1 MKKHTPANAVRFRR
15 KPLISALEPRILLDG
30 AAVATAV
37 EMTTD
42 VAFQEAATHTA
53 SAEQSMHF
61 AAPAPTASEP
71 GNRREVAFVDT
82 SVDNYQDLV
91 DGLDDGVEVILI
103 DSSENG
109 LEQMVAALQGQS
121 GIDAIHL
128 FSHGDVGELKLG
140 TLTLNGENL
149 DANAQLLAALG
160 ETLTESGDL
169 MLYGCY
175 VGSDSEGQGFLDAVA
190 QLTSADVAAFEDLT
204 GAQALGGDWEL
215 EVTSGSVETTALVAA
230 GYDGT
235 LAPLVISNL
244 DDLQYSEG
252 DGAVRIDGDVTIGGG
267 TDYTGGYIDFEIGGA
282 TSSESLG
289 FISDST
295 PSTVNGEVSIVGS
308 TVYRGNGSVA
318 IVIGSVDLVKNGEN
332 GQPLRINFSNAFEN
346 GDFQDGT
353 NGSTV
358 ISGWTSVMQRLRMGV
373 DQIAGQLTPVDPT
386 YPASNGSVGDNTT
399 GGNFVQS
406 AKLSNYAGS
415 DASDLA
421 IELDTGA
428 ASFNQSYGVI
438 RGPAVYSDGA
448 VALQA
453 GDKVSF
459 DWKALSGGDAYDAF
473 GYIIDVN
480 TGETITIL
488 DRTGT
493 SSNQETNWA
502 REEITIGAGQEGV
515 YRFVFVAGSYDFT
528 GGNYVGGKLM
538 IDDVKVT
545 QANPPGPV
553 GDSVLT
559 SLAQRITYEN
569 TAVDYNTLTRTV
581 TVSVMDKAGN
591 TGSDTSQVTIAERNN
606 APSFS
611 GNATLGAVNED
622 TTAPAGSSIGTLFGS
637 LFSDVDA
644 SFDPKD
650 SLAGI
655 IITGDASDSSQGE
668 WQYSTDGTNWLAVG
682 TVSADA
688 GLLLSSTASLRF
700 VPAADYNGAPGSL
713 SVHAVDSSDPGIT
726 FTSGATRQAFDT
738 TAVGSTGGTAAVSA
752 VAVSLGTSITAVNDI
767 PVIDNST
774 GTVTGASEDTA
785 RTITYAELQALA
797 NASDKEDASVSFR
810 IESILS
816 GTLRRDSGG
825 VLSDVVAGTT
835 LLAPGESLIW
845 LPDSNAN
852 GVLSA
857 FTVKAVD
864 SQNGV
869 SAASLQVNVQV
880 AAVNDPVSITG
891 KSSVTLNEDSSILI
905 NGFALTD
912 VEGDNVTV
920 RISSNH
926 GNLTLDNPGSVSV
939 SQSGGHTLVFSGA
952 IGDVQAALN
961 SLRYAGD
968 ADYFGSDQ
976 LTIEASDDSGS
987 SWQPYRVDEQ
997 GLFYNPA
1004 NGHYYEYVSAPGMT
1018 WADAKAAAESR
1029 ELFGLKGYLATV
1041 TSAEE
1046 NAFITPKLG
1055 GDGWMGASDAA
1066 IEGQWRWVTG
1076 PEAGT
1081 LFWTGTGSGSSVD
1094 GNYENWGDGEP
1105 NNAGEEDYAHFISSN
1120 GKWNDYAFNNGAIS
1134 GYIVEYGGA
1143 GFGNLEAASLDI
1155 TINAVNDTPV
1165 ITGVDTDGA
1174 INDSGTLT
1182 DTGSIT
1188 FADADPSDRPAA
1200 TETTK
1205 SVTAKR
1211 ADGTTNLP
1219 LTTEQL
1225 AAIENAFSISA
1236 AAGNDNNGT
1245 VNWVY
1250 DIKASDL
1257 EFLAEGEVVTAVFTI
1272 TVDDDNGGT
1281 ATQDVT
1287 VTLTGSND
1295 VPEISVVDVTGE
1307 ITDGSSDLTDSG
1319 SISFTDVDLTDR
1331 PTASEVTKSVTAKKA
1346 DGTALLLTT
1355 EQLAA
1360 IENAFSISPA
1370 EGNDNDGTINWTYD
1384 IDAGDLEFLAEGE
1397 VVTAVFTITVDDG
1410 QGGTAT
1416 QDVTVTLTG
1425 SNDVPE
1431 ISVGDV
1437 AGEITDG
1444 SSDLTDS
1451 GSISFSDVDLTD
1463 RPTASEVIKSVT
1475 AKKADGTTNL
1485 PLTTE
1490 QLAAIEN
1497 AFSISAAAGN
1507 DNNGTVNWVY
1517 DIKASDLEFLAEGE
1531 VVTAVFTITVDDDNG
1546 GTATQDVTVT
1556 LTGSNDVPEISVVDV
1571 TGEITDGSSD
1581 LTDSGSIS
1589 FTDVD
1594 LTDRPTASEV
1604 TKSVTAKKADG
1615 TALLLTTEQLAAI
1628 ENAFSISPA
1637 EGNDND
1643 GTINWTY
1650 DIDAGD
1656 LEFLAEGEVVTAVF
1670 TITVDDGQGGTATQ
1684 DVTVTLTGSNDV
1696 PEISVGD
1703 VAGEITDGS
1712 SDLTDSGSI
1721 SFSDVDLTDRP
1732 TASEVIKSVTAK
1744 KADGTTNLPLT
1755 TEQLAA
1761 IENAFSISAAA
1772 GNDNNGTVNWVYD
1785 IKASDLEFLAEGEV
1799 VTAVFTITVDD
1810 DNGGTATQD
1819 VTVTLTGSND
1829 VPEISVVD
1837 VTGEITDGSSDL
1849 TDSGSISFTDVDL
1862 TDRPTASEVTKSVTA
1877 KKADGTAL
1885 LLTTEQLAAI
1895 ENAFSISP
1903 AEGNDNDGTINWTY
1917 DIDAGDLEFL
1927 AEGEVVTAV
1936 FTITVDDGQGGTAT
1950 QDVTVTLTGSND
1962 VPEISVGDVAGEIT
1976 DGSSDLTDSGSIS
1989 FSDVDLTDRPTASEV
2004 IKSVTAKKADGT
2016 TNLPLTTEQ
2025 LAAIE
2030 NAFSIS
2036 AAAGN
2041 DNNGTVNWVYDIKA
2055 SDLEFLA
2062 EGEVVTAVFTITV
2075 DDDNGG
2081 TATQD
2086 VTVTLTGSNDV
2097 PEISVVDVTG
2107 EITDGSS
2114 DLTDSG
2120 SISFTDVDLTDRP
2133 TASEVT
2139 KSVTAKK
2146 ADGTALLLTTEQL
2159 AAIENAFSIS
2169 PAEGNDNDGTINWT
2183 YDIDAGDLEFL
2194 AEGEVVTAVFTIT
2207 VDDGQGG
2214 TATQDVT
2221 VTLTGSNDVP
2231 EISVGDV
2238 AGEITDGSSDL
2249 TDSGSISFSD
2259 VDLTDRPTASEVIKS
2274 VTAKK
2279 ADGTTNLPLTTE
2291 QLAAIENAFSIS
2303 AAAGNDNNGT
2313 VNWVYDIKA
2322 SDLEFLAEGEVV
2334 TAVFT
2339 ITVDDDNGGTAT
2351 QDVTV
2356 TLTGS
2361 NDVPEISVVDV
2372 TGEIT
2377 DGSSD
2382 LTDSGSIS
2390 FTDVDLTD
2398 RPTASEVT
2406 KSVTAKKADGTAL
2419 LLTTEQLAAIENAF
2433 SISPAEGNDNDGT
2446 INWTYDI
2453 DAGDLEFLAE
2463 GEVVTAVF
2471 TITVDDGQGGTATQ
2485 DVTVTLTGSNDVPEI
2500 SVGDVAGEIT
2510 DGSSDLTDSGS
2521 ISFSDVDLTDRPTAS
2536 EVIKSV
2542 TAKKADGTT
2551 NLPLT
2556 TEQLAAIENAF
2567 SISAAAGNDNNGT
2580 VNWVYDIKASDLEF
2594 LAEGE
2599 VVTAVF
2605 TITVDDDNGGTA
2617 TQDVT
2622 VTLTGS
2628 NDVPEIS
2635 VVDVTGEITDGSS
2648 DLTDSG
2654 SISFTDV
2661 DLTDRPTASEVTKS
2675 VTAKKADGTALLLT
2689 TEQLAAIENAFSISP
2704 AEGNDNDGTINWT
2717 YDIDAGDLEFLAEG
2731 EVVTAVFTI
2740 TVDDG
2745 QGGTAT
2751 QDVTVTLTGSNDV
2764 PEISVGDVAGE
2775 ITDGSSDL
2783 TDSGSI
2789 SFSDVDLTD
2798 RPTASEVIKSV
2809 TAKKADG
2816 TTNLP
2821 LTTEQLAAI
2830 ENAFSISAAAGNDN
2844 NGTVNWVYDIK
2855 ASDLE
2860 FLAEGEVVTAVFTI
2874 TVDDD
2879 NGGTATQDVT
2889 VTLTG
2894 SNDVPEISV
2903 VDVTGEIT
2911 DGSSDL
2917 TDSGSISFTDVDLTD
2932 RPTASEVTKSVTAK
2946 KADGTALLLT
2956 TEQLAAIENAF
2967 SISPAE
2973 GNDNDGTI
2981 NWTYDIDAGDLEF
2994 LAEGEVVTAVFTI
3007 TVDDGQGGTATQDVT
3022 VTLTGSNDVPEIS
3035 VGDVAGEITD
3045 GSSDLTDSGSI
3056 SFSDVD
3062 LTDRPTA
3069 SEVIKSVTAKK
3080 ADGTTNLPLTTE
3092 QLAAIENAFSISAAA
3107 GNDNN
3112 GTVNWVYD
3120 IKASDLE
3127 FLAEGEVVTAV
3138 FTITVDDD
3146 NGGTATQDV
3155 TVTLTGSNDVPEI
3168 SVVDVTGEI
3177 TDGSSDLTDSGS
3189 ISFTDVDLTDRPT
3202 ASEVTKSVTA
3212 KKADGTALLLTTEQL
3227 AAIENAFSISPAEGN
3242 DNDGTI
3248 NWTYDIDAGDLE
3260 FLAEGEVV
3268 TAVFTI
3274 TVDDGQGGT
3283 ATQDVTVTLTGSND
3297 VPEIS
3302 VGDVAGEITDGSSDL
3317 TDSGSI
3323 SFSDVDLTDRPTA
3336 SEVIKSVT
3344 AKKADGTTNLPL
3356 TTEQLAAIENA
3367 FSISAAAGNDNNGT
3381 VNWVYDIKA
3390 SDLEFLAEG
3399 EVVTAVFTITVDD
3412 DNGGTATQDV
3422 TVTLTGSNDVPEISV
3437 VDVTGEIT
3445 DGSSDLTDS
3454 GSISFTDVDLTDR
3467 PTASEVT
3474 KSVTAKKADGTALL
3488 LTTEQLAAIENAF
3501 SISPAEGND
3510 NDGTINWTYDIDAGD
3525 LEFLAEGEVVT
3536 AVFTITVDD
3545 GQGGTATQ
3553 DVTVTLTGSNDVPE
3567 ISVGDVAGEITDGS
3581 SDLTDSG
3588 SISFSDVDLTDRPTA
3603 SEVIKSVTA
3612 KKADGTTNLPLTTEQ
3627 LAAIENAFS
3636 ISAAAGNDNNGTV
3649 NWVYDIKASD
3659 LEFLAE
3665 GEVVTAVF
3673 TITVDDDNGGTA
3685 TQDVTVTLTGSN
3697 DVPEISVVDVTGEI
3711 TDGSSDLTDSG
3722 SISFTDVDLTDRPTA
3737 SEVTKSVTAKKA
3749 DGTALLLT
3757 TEQLAAIENAF
3768 SISPAEGNDNDGTIN
3783 WTYDI
3788 DAGDLEFLA
3797 EGEVVTAVFT
3807 ITVDDGQGGTATQD
3821 VTVTLTGSNDV
3832 PEISVGD
3839 VAGEITDGSSDLTD
3853 SGSISFSDVDLTDRP
3868 TASEVIKSV
3877 TAKKA
3882 DGTTNLPLTTE
3893 QLAVI
3898 EEAFSIS
3905 AADGNFNDGTVDWT
3919 YDIDA
3924 GDLEFLAEGE
3934 VVTAVFTI
3942 TVDDGQGGTATQDV
3956 TVTLTGSNDAPQ
3968 VTVDAPED
3976 FTEAGDAAAQ
3986 DLVQSGEV
3994 HFADV
3999 DLTDTINVSFESNDD
4014 ITWSRADDS
4023 VVGTLPAGLAQA
4035 LVDAFST
4042 GATGLDN
4049 EGSIGWTY
4057 DVRGLDLDFLN
4068 AGDEINFSYTVT
4080 VEDSQGATDQAVVN
4094 FRILGTNDAPEVT
4107 ARELSREETTVQLGD
4122 RYALEVD
4129 SLFSDKDSTL
4139 SREDLDFSIS
4149 GLPRG
4154 LVYNPETGSISG
4166 SPREP
4171 GVFEVQVTAIDAEGA
4186 TVSRVFELTVTAV
4199 PNEAPANPGP
4209 GSTPPAAPDSD
4220 FQPVEL
4226 PQSGMP
4232 DGLVSESGDTRDP
4245 LDSSGFMPSSGLGF
4259 ESVVEDAIGEGSEP
4273 SDDLQG
4279 ADNGSEDRSEQVIL
4293 SEPGAIAVQVRNS
4306 DGSTTVRASVDVNV
4320 NEAGQVEFTQVQQDA
4335 FDVVSLVVTSI
4346 QSNSEGQVVIA
4357 IQDTSTNG
4365 GSQRY
4370 GGTLSSGEQLPGWIQ
4385 LDPTT
4390 GSVTISNPP
4399 AGQKEVSIRVQA
4411 IGSDG
4416 QIRVLEL
4423 KLDLEE
4429 LFKRAA
4435 GADAE
4440 TAEPADVE
4448 STGFIPLNDQ
4458 LAAEIAARDHYGSRL
4473 VSMLQSV

>member
-190 QLTSADVAAFEDLT
+190 QLTSADVAASEDLT

-230 GYDGT
+230 GYDGA

-252 DGAVRIDGDVTIGGG
+252 DGAVLIDGDVTIGGG

-318 IVIGSVDLVKNGEN
+318 IVIGSVDPIKNGEN

-622 TTAPAGSSIGTLFGS
+622 TTAPAGSSVGTLFGS

-1143 GFGNLEAASLDI
+1143 GFGTLEAATLDI

-1165 ITGVDTDGA
+1165 VTGVDTDGA
-1174 INDSGTLT
+1174 INDSGPLS

-1188 FADADPSDRPAA
+1188 FTDADPSDLPTAA
-1200 TETTK
+1200 ETTK

-1219 LTTEQL
+1219 LTIEQL
-1225 AAIENAFSISA
+1225 AAIENAFSISP
-1236 AAGNDNNGT
+1236 AAGNDNDGT
-1245 VNWVY
+1245 INWTY
-1250 DIKASDL
+1250 DIDAGDL

-1272 TVDDDNGGT
+1272 TVDDGNGGT

-1287 VTLTGSND
+1287 VILIGSND
-1295 VPEISVVDVTGE
+1295 VPEISAGDVTGE
-1307 ITDGSSDLTDSG
+1307 ITDGTDLTDSG

-1331 PTASEVTKSVTAKKA
+1331 PTASEVTKSVNAKKA

-1360 IENAFSISPA
+1360 IENAFSISA
-1370 EGNDNDGTINWTYD
+1370 AAGNDNNGTINWTYD

-1431 ISVGDV
+1431 ISV
-1437 AGEITDG
+1437 
-1444 SSDLTDS
+1444 
-1451 GSISFSDVDLTD
+1451 
-1463 RPTASEVIKSVT
+1463 
-1475 AKKADGTTNL
+1475 
-1485 PLTTE
+1485 
-1490 QLAAIEN
+1490 
-1497 AFSISAAAGN
+1497 
-1507 DNNGTVNWVY
+1507 
-1517 DIKASDLEFLAEGE
+1517 
-1531 VVTAVFTITVDDDNG
+1531 
-1546 GTATQDVTVT
+1546 
-1556 LTGSNDVPEISVVDV
+1556 VDV
-1571 TGEITDGSSD
+1571 TGEITDGSD
-1581 LTDSGSIS
+1581 LADSGSIT

-1594 LTDRPTASEV
+1594 LTDRPAATEV

-1615 TALLLTTEQLAAI
+1615 T
-1628 ENAFSISPA
+1628 
-1637 EGNDND
+1637 D
-1643 GTINWTY
+1643 
-1650 DIDAGD
+1650 
-1656 LEFLAEGEVVTAVF
+1656 
-1670 TITVDDGQGGTATQ
+1670 
-1684 DVTVTLTGSNDV
+1684 
-1696 PEISVGD
+1696 
-1703 VAGEITDGS
+1703 
-1712 SDLTDSGSI
+1712 
-1721 SFSDVDLTDRP
+1721 
-1732 TASEVIKSVTAK
+1732 
-1744 KADGTTNLPLT
+1744 
-1755 TEQLAA
+1755 
-1761 IENAFSISAAA
+1761 
-1772 GNDNNGTVNWVYD
+1772 
-1785 IKASDLEFLAEGEV
+1785 
-1799 VTAVFTITVDD
+1799 
-1810 DNGGTATQD
+1810 
-1819 VTVTLTGSND
+1819 
-1829 VPEISVVD
+1829 
-1837 VTGEITDGSSDL
+1837 
-1849 TDSGSISFTDVDL
+1849 
-1862 TDRPTASEVTKSVTA
+1862 
-1877 KKADGTAL
+1877 
-1885 LLTTEQLAAI
+1885 
-1895 ENAFSISP
+1895 
-1903 AEGNDNDGTINWTY
+1903 
-1917 DIDAGDLEFL
+1917 
-1927 AEGEVVTAV
+1927 
-1936 FTITVDDGQGGTAT
+1936 
-1950 QDVTVTLTGSND
+1950 
-1962 VPEISVGDVAGEIT
+1962 
-1976 DGSSDLTDSGSIS
+1976 
-1989 FSDVDLTDRPTASEV
+1989 
-2004 IKSVTAKKADGT
+2004 
-2016 TNLPLTTEQ
+2016 
-2025 LAAIE
+2025 
-2030 NAFSIS
+2030 
-2036 AAAGN
+2036 
-2041 DNNGTVNWVYDIKA
+2041 
-2055 SDLEFLA
+2055 
-2062 EGEVVTAVFTITV
+2062 
-2075 DDDNGG
+2075 
-2081 TATQD
+2081 
-2086 VTVTLTGSNDV
+2086 
-2097 PEISVVDVTG
+2097 
-2107 EITDGSS
+2107 
-2114 DLTDSG
+2114 
-2120 SISFTDVDLTDRP
+2120 
-2133 TASEVT
+2133 
-2139 KSVTAKK
+2139 
-2146 ADGTALLLTTEQL
+2146 
-2159 AAIENAFSIS
+2159 
-2169 PAEGNDNDGTINWT
+2169 
-2183 YDIDAGDLEFL
+2183 
-2194 AEGEVVTAVFTIT
+2194 
-2207 VDDGQGG
+2207 
-2214 TATQDVT
+2214 
-2221 VTLTGSNDVP
+2221 
-2231 EISVGDV
+2231 
-2238 AGEITDGSSDL
+2238 
-2249 TDSGSISFSD
+2249 
-2259 VDLTDRPTASEVIKS
+2259 
-2274 VTAKK
+2274 
-2279 ADGTTNLPLTTE
+2279 
-2291 QLAAIENAFSIS
+2291 
-2303 AAAGNDNNGT
+2303 
-2313 VNWVYDIKA
+2313 
-2322 SDLEFLAEGEVV
+2322 
-2334 TAVFT
+2334 
-2339 ITVDDDNGGTAT
+2339 
-2351 QDVTV
+2351 
-2356 TLTGS
+2356 
-2361 NDVPEISVVDV
+2361 
-2372 TGEIT
+2372 
-2377 DGSSD
+2377 
-2382 LTDSGSIS
+2382 
-2390 FTDVDLTD
+2390 
-2398 RPTASEVT
+2398 
-2406 KSVTAKKADGTAL
+2406 
-2419 LLTTEQLAAIENAF
+2419 
-2433 SISPAEGNDNDGT
+2433 
-2446 INWTYDI
+2446 
-2453 DAGDLEFLAE
+2453 
-2463 GEVVTAVF
+2463 
-2471 TITVDDGQGGTATQ
+2471 
-2485 DVTVTLTGSNDVPEI
+2485 
-2500 SVGDVAGEIT
+2500 
-2510 DGSSDLTDSGS
+2510 
-2521 ISFSDVDLTDRPTAS
+2521 
-2536 EVIKSV
+2536 
-2542 TAKKADGTT
+2542 
-2551 NLPLT
+2551 
-2556 TEQLAAIENAF
+2556 
-2567 SISAAAGNDNNGT
+2567 
-2580 VNWVYDIKASDLEF
+2580 
-2594 LAEGE
+2594 
-2599 VVTAVF
+2599 
-2605 TITVDDDNGGTA
+2605 
-2617 TQDVT
+2617 
-2622 VTLTGS
+2622 
-2628 NDVPEIS
+2628 
-2635 VVDVTGEITDGSS
+2635 
-2648 DLTDSG
+2648 
-2654 SISFTDV
+2654 
-2661 DLTDRPTASEVTKS
+2661 
-2675 VTAKKADGTALLLT
+2675 
-2689 TEQLAAIENAFSISP
+2689 
-2704 AEGNDNDGTINWT
+2704 
-2717 YDIDAGDLEFLAEG
+2717 
-2731 EVVTAVFTI
+2731 
-2740 TVDDG
+2740 
-2745 QGGTAT
+2745 
-2751 QDVTVTLTGSNDV
+2751 
-2764 PEISVGDVAGE
+2764 
-2775 ITDGSSDL
+2775 
-2783 TDSGSI
+2783 
-2789 SFSDVDLTD
+2789 
-2798 RPTASEVIKSV
+2798 
-2809 TAKKADG
+2809 
-2816 TTNLP
+2816 
-2821 LTTEQLAAI
+2821 
-2830 ENAFSISAAAGNDN
+2830 
-2844 NGTVNWVYDIK
+2844 
-2855 ASDLE
+2855 
-2860 FLAEGEVVTAVFTI
+2860 
-2874 TVDDD
+2874 
-2879 NGGTATQDVT
+2879 
-2889 VTLTG
+2889 
-2894 SNDVPEISV
+2894 
-2903 VDVTGEIT
+2903 
-2911 DGSSDL
+2911 
-2917 TDSGSISFTDVDLTD
+2917 
-2932 RPTASEVTKSVTAK
+2932 
-2946 KADGTALLLT
+2946 
-2956 TEQLAAIENAF
+2956 
-2967 SISPAE
+2967 
-2973 GNDNDGTI
+2973 
-2981 NWTYDIDAGDLEF
+2981 
-2994 LAEGEVVTAVFTI
+2994 
-3007 TVDDGQGGTATQDVT
+3007 
-3022 VTLTGSNDVPEIS
+3022 
-3035 VGDVAGEITD
+3035 
-3045 GSSDLTDSGSI
+3045 
-3056 SFSDVD
+3056 
-3062 LTDRPTA
+3062 
-3069 SEVIKSVTAKK
+3069 
-3080 ADGTTNLPLTTE
+3080 
-3092 QLAAIENAFSISAAA
+3092 
-3107 GNDNN
+3107 
-3112 GTVNWVYD
+3112 
-3120 IKASDLE
+3120 
-3127 FLAEGEVVTAV
+3127 
-3138 FTITVDDD
+3138 
-3146 NGGTATQDV
+3146 
-3155 TVTLTGSNDVPEI
+3155 
-3168 SVVDVTGEI
+3168 
-3177 TDGSSDLTDSGS
+3177 
-3189 ISFTDVDLTDRPT
+3189 
-3202 ASEVTKSVTA
+3202 
-3212 KKADGTALLLTTEQL
+3212 
-3227 AAIENAFSISPAEGN
+3227 
-3242 DNDGTI
+3242 
-3248 NWTYDIDAGDLE
+3248 
-3260 FLAEGEVV
+3260 
-3268 TAVFTI
+3268 
-3274 TVDDGQGGT
+3274 
-3283 ATQDVTVTLTGSND
+3283 
-3297 VPEIS
+3297 
-3302 VGDVAGEITDGSSDL
+3302 
-3317 TDSGSI
+3317 
-3323 SFSDVDLTDRPTA
+3323 
-3336 SEVIKSVT
+3336 
-3344 AKKADGTTNLPL
+3344 
-3356 TTEQLAAIENA
+3356 
-3367 FSISAAAGNDNNGT
+3367 
-3381 VNWVYDIKA
+3381 
-3390 SDLEFLAEG
+3390 
-3399 EVVTAVFTITVDD
+3399 
-3412 DNGGTATQDV
+3412 
-3422 TVTLTGSNDVPEISV
+3422 
-3437 VDVTGEIT
+3437 
-3445 DGSSDLTDS
+3445 
-3454 GSISFTDVDLTDR
+3454 
-3467 PTASEVT
+3467 
-3474 KSVTAKKADGTALL
+3474 
-3488 LTTEQLAAIENAF
+3488 
-3501 SISPAEGND
+3501 
-3510 NDGTINWTYDIDAGD
+3510 
-3525 LEFLAEGEVVT
+3525 
-3536 AVFTITVDD
+3536 
-3545 GQGGTATQ
+3545 
-3553 DVTVTLTGSNDVPE
+3553 
-3567 ISVGDVAGEITDGS
+3567 
-3581 SDLTDSG
+3581 
-3588 SISFSDVDLTDRPTA
+3588 
-3603 SEVIKSVTA
+3603 
-3612 KKADGTTNLPLTTEQ
+3612 
-3627 LAAIENAFS
+3627 
-3636 ISAAAGNDNNGTV
+3636 
-3649 NWVYDIKASD
+3649 
-3659 LEFLAE
+3659 
-3665 GEVVTAVF
+3665 
-3673 TITVDDDNGGTA
+3673 
-3685 TQDVTVTLTGSN
+3685 
-3697 DVPEISVVDVTGEI
+3697 
-3711 TDGSSDLTDSG
+3711 
-3722 SISFTDVDLTDRPTA
+3722 
-3737 SEVTKSVTAKKA
+3737 
-3749 DGTALLLT
+3749 
-3757 TEQLAAIENAF
+3757 
-3768 SISPAEGNDNDGTIN
+3768 
-3783 WTYDI
+3783 
-3788 DAGDLEFLA
+3788 
-3797 EGEVVTAVFT
+3797 
-3807 ITVDDGQGGTATQD
+3807 
-3821 VTVTLTGSNDV
+3821 
-3832 PEISVGD
+3832 
-3839 VAGEITDGSSDLTD
+3839 
-3853 SGSISFSDVDLTDRP
+3853 
-3868 TASEVIKSV
+3868 
-3877 TAKKA
+3877 
-3882 DGTTNLPLTTE
+3882 LPLTTE

-3942 TVDDGQGGTATQDV
+3942 TVDDGNGGTATQDV

-3976 FTEAGDAAAQ
+3976 FTEADAAAAQ

-3999 DLTDTINVSFESNDD
+3999 DLTDTIDVSFESNDD
-4014 ITWSRADDS
+4014 MTWSRADNS

-4035 LVDAFST
+4035 LVDSFST
-4042 GATGLDN
+4042 GATELDN

-4220 FQPVEL
+4220 SQPVEL

>member
-190 QLTSADVAAFEDLT
+190 QLTSADVAASEDLT

-252 DGAVRIDGDVTIGGG
+252 DGAVLIDGDVTIGGG

-295 PSTVNGEVSIVGS
+295 PSTVNGEVSIVGT

-318 IVIGSVDLVKNGEN
+318 IVIGSVDPIKNGEN

-386 YPASNGSVGDNTT
+386 YPASNGSIGDNTT
-399 GGNFVQS
+399 GGNFTQS

-415 DASDLA
+415 DANDLA
-421 IELDTGA
+421 IELDTG
-428 ASFNQSYGVI
+428 QEYIDQGYGVI

-448 VALQA
+448 VVLQV

-493 SSNQETNWA
+493 ASNQETSWA
-502 REEITIGAGQEGV
+502 REEITIAAGQEGV

-528 GGNYVGGKLM
+528 GGTLVGGKLM

-611 GNATLGAVNED
+611 GNASLGAVNED
-622 TTAPAGSSIGTLFGS
+622 TTAPAGSSVGTLFGS

-752 VAVSLGTSITAVNDI
+752 AAVSLGTSITAVNDI

-810 IESILS
+810 IDSILS
-816 GTLRRDSGG
+816 GTLRRESGG

-845 LPDSNAN
+845 LPGSNAN

-976 LTIEASDDSGS
+976 LTIEASDDSGT

-1143 GFGNLEAASLDI
+1143 GFGTLEAATLDI

-1165 ITGVDTDGA
+1165 VTGVDTDGA
-1174 INDSGTLT
+1174 INDSGPLS

-1188 FADADPSDRPAA
+1188 FTDADPSDLPTAA
-1200 TETTK
+1200 ETTK

-1225 AAIENAFSISA
+1225 AAIENAFSISPA
-1236 AAGNDNNGT
+1236 A
-1245 VNWVY
+1245 
-1250 DIKASDL
+1250 
-1257 EFLAEGEVVTAVFTI
+1257 
-1272 TVDDDNGGT
+1272 
-1281 ATQDVT
+1281 
-1287 VTLTGSND
+1287 
-1295 VPEISVVDVTGE
+1295 
-1307 ITDGSSDLTDSG
+1307 
-1319 SISFTDVDLTDR
+1319 
-1331 PTASEVTKSVTAKKA
+1331 
-1346 DGTALLLTT
+1346 
-1355 EQLAA
+1355 
-1360 IENAFSISPA
+1360 
-1370 EGNDNDGTINWTYD
+1370 GNDNDGTINWTYD

-1410 QGGTAT
+1410 NGGTAT
-1416 QDVTVTLTG
+1416 QDVTVILIG

-1431 ISVGDV
+1431 ISAGDV
-1437 AGEITDG
+1437 TGEITDG
-1444 SSDLTDS
+1444 TDLTDS
-1451 GSISFSDVDLTD
+1451 GSISFTDVDLTD
-1463 RPTASEVIKSVT
+1463 RPVATEVTKSVT
-1475 AKKADGTTNL
+1475 AKRADGTTNL

-1497 AFSISAAAGN
+1497 AFSISPAA
-1507 DNNGTVNWVY
+1507 
-1517 DIKASDLEFLAEGE
+1517 
-1531 VVTAVFTITVDDDNG
+1531 
-1546 GTATQDVTVT
+1546 
-1556 LTGSNDVPEISVVDV
+1556 
-1571 TGEITDGSSD
+1571 
-1581 LTDSGSIS
+1581 
-1589 FTDVD
+1589 
-1594 LTDRPTASEV
+1594 
-1604 TKSVTAKKADG
+1604 
-1615 TALLLTTEQLAAI
+1615 
-1628 ENAFSISPA
+1628 
-1637 EGNDND
+1637 GNDND

-1670 TITVDDGQGGTATQ
+1670 TITVDDG
-1684 DVTVTLTGSNDV
+1684 
-1696 PEISVGD
+1696 
-1703 VAGEITDGS
+1703 
-1712 SDLTDSGSI
+1712 
-1721 SFSDVDLTDRP
+1721 
-1732 TASEVIKSVTAK
+1732 
-1744 KADGTTNLPLT
+1744 
-1755 TEQLAA
+1755 
-1761 IENAFSISAAA
+1761 
-1772 GNDNNGTVNWVYD
+1772 
-1785 IKASDLEFLAEGEV
+1785 
-1799 VTAVFTITVDD
+1799 
-1810 DNGGTATQD
+1810 NGGTATQD

-1829 VPEISVVD
+1829 VPEISAGD
-1837 VTGEITDGSSDL
+1837 VTGEITDGTDL
-1849 TDSGSISFTDVDL
+1849 TD
-1862 TDRPTASEVTKSVTA
+1862 
-1877 KKADGTAL
+1877 
-1885 LLTTEQLAAI
+1885 
-1895 ENAFSISP
+1895 ISP
-1903 AEGNDNDGTINWTY
+1903 AAGNDNDGTINWTY

-1936 FTITVDDGQGGTAT
+1936 FTITVDDG
-1950 QDVTVTLTGSND
+1950 N
-1962 VPEISVGDVAGEIT
+1962 
-1976 DGSSDLTDSGSIS
+1976 
-1989 FSDVDLTDRPTASEV
+1989 
-2004 IKSVTAKKADGT
+2004 
-2016 TNLPLTTEQ
+2016 
-2025 LAAIE
+2025 
-2030 NAFSIS
+2030 
-2036 AAAGN
+2036 
-2041 DNNGTVNWVYDIKA
+2041 
-2055 SDLEFLA
+2055 
-2062 EGEVVTAVFTITV
+2062 
-2075 DDDNGG
+2075 
-2081 TATQD
+2081 
-2086 VTVTLTGSNDV
+2086 
-2097 PEISVVDVTG
+2097 
-2107 EITDGSS
+2107 
-2114 DLTDSG
+2114 
-2120 SISFTDVDLTDRP
+2120 
-2133 TASEVT
+2133 
-2139 KSVTAKK
+2139 
-2146 ADGTALLLTTEQL
+2146 
-2159 AAIENAFSIS
+2159 
-2169 PAEGNDNDGTINWT
+2169 
-2183 YDIDAGDLEFL
+2183 
-2194 AEGEVVTAVFTIT
+2194 
-2207 VDDGQGG
+2207 
-2214 TATQDVT
+2214 
-2221 VTLTGSNDVP
+2221 
-2231 EISVGDV
+2231 
-2238 AGEITDGSSDL
+2238 
-2249 TDSGSISFSD
+2249 
-2259 VDLTDRPTASEVIKS
+2259 
-2274 VTAKK
+2274 
-2279 ADGTTNLPLTTE
+2279 
-2291 QLAAIENAFSIS
+2291 
-2303 AAAGNDNNGT
+2303 
-2313 VNWVYDIKA
+2313 
-2322 SDLEFLAEGEVV
+2322 
-2334 TAVFT
+2334 
-2339 ITVDDDNGGTAT
+2339 
-2351 QDVTV
+2351 
-2356 TLTGS
+2356 
-2361 NDVPEISVVDV
+2361 
-2372 TGEIT
+2372 
-2377 DGSSD
+2377 
-2382 LTDSGSIS
+2382 
-2390 FTDVDLTD
+2390 
-2398 RPTASEVT
+2398 
-2406 KSVTAKKADGTAL
+2406 
-2419 LLTTEQLAAIENAF
+2419 
-2433 SISPAEGNDNDGT
+2433 
-2446 INWTYDI
+2446 
-2453 DAGDLEFLAE
+2453 
-2463 GEVVTAVF
+2463 
-2471 TITVDDGQGGTATQ
+2471 
-2485 DVTVTLTGSNDVPEI
+2485 
-2500 SVGDVAGEIT
+2500 
-2510 DGSSDLTDSGS
+2510 
-2521 ISFSDVDLTDRPTAS
+2521 
-2536 EVIKSV
+2536 
-2542 TAKKADGTT
+2542 
-2551 NLPLT
+2551 
-2556 TEQLAAIENAF
+2556 
-2567 SISAAAGNDNNGT
+2567 
-2580 VNWVYDIKASDLEF
+2580 
-2594 LAEGE
+2594 
-2599 VVTAVF
+2599 
-2605 TITVDDDNGGTA
+2605 
-2617 TQDVT
+2617 
-2622 VTLTGS
+2622 
-2628 NDVPEIS
+2628 
-2635 VVDVTGEITDGSS
+2635 
-2648 DLTDSG
+2648 
-2654 SISFTDV
+2654 
-2661 DLTDRPTASEVTKS
+2661 
-2675 VTAKKADGTALLLT
+2675 
-2689 TEQLAAIENAFSISP
+2689 
-2704 AEGNDNDGTINWT
+2704 
-2717 YDIDAGDLEFLAEG
+2717 
-2731 EVVTAVFTI
+2731 
-2740 TVDDG
+2740 
-2745 QGGTAT
+2745 
-2751 QDVTVTLTGSNDV
+2751 
-2764 PEISVGDVAGE
+2764 
-2775 ITDGSSDL
+2775 
-2783 TDSGSI
+2783 
-2789 SFSDVDLTD
+2789 
-2798 RPTASEVIKSV
+2798 
-2809 TAKKADG
+2809 
-2816 TTNLP
+2816 
-2821 LTTEQLAAI
+2821 
-2830 ENAFSISAAAGNDN
+2830 
-2844 NGTVNWVYDIK
+2844 
-2855 ASDLE
+2855 
-2860 FLAEGEVVTAVFTI
+2860 
-2874 TVDDD
+2874 
-2879 NGGTATQDVT
+2879 
-2889 VTLTG
+2889 
-2894 SNDVPEISV
+2894 
-2903 VDVTGEIT
+2903 
-2911 DGSSDL
+2911 
-2917 TDSGSISFTDVDLTD
+2917 
-2932 RPTASEVTKSVTAK
+2932 
-2946 KADGTALLLT
+2946 
-2956 TEQLAAIENAF
+2956 
-2967 SISPAE
+2967 
-2973 GNDNDGTI
+2973 
-2981 NWTYDIDAGDLEF
+2981 
-2994 LAEGEVVTAVFTI
+2994 
-3007 TVDDGQGGTATQDVT
+3007 
-3022 VTLTGSNDVPEIS
+3022 
-3035 VGDVAGEITD
+3035 
-3045 GSSDLTDSGSI
+3045 
-3056 SFSDVD
+3056 
-3062 LTDRPTA
+3062 
-3069 SEVIKSVTAKK
+3069 
-3080 ADGTTNLPLTTE
+3080 
-3092 QLAAIENAFSISAAA
+3092 
-3107 GNDNN
+3107 
-3112 GTVNWVYD
+3112 
-3120 IKASDLE
+3120 
-3127 FLAEGEVVTAV
+3127 
-3138 FTITVDDD
+3138 
-3146 NGGTATQDV
+3146 
-3155 TVTLTGSNDVPEI
+3155 
-3168 SVVDVTGEI
+3168 
-3177 TDGSSDLTDSGS
+3177 
-3189 ISFTDVDLTDRPT
+3189 
-3202 ASEVTKSVTA
+3202 
-3212 KKADGTALLLTTEQL
+3212 
-3227 AAIENAFSISPAEGN
+3227 
-3242 DNDGTI
+3242 
-3248 NWTYDIDAGDLE
+3248 
-3260 FLAEGEVV
+3260 
-3268 TAVFTI
+3268 
-3274 TVDDGQGGT
+3274 
-3283 ATQDVTVTLTGSND
+3283 
-3297 VPEIS
+3297 
-3302 VGDVAGEITDGSSDL
+3302 
-3317 TDSGSI
+3317 
-3323 SFSDVDLTDRPTA
+3323 
-3336 SEVIKSVT
+3336 
-3344 AKKADGTTNLPL
+3344 
-3356 TTEQLAAIENA
+3356 
-3367 FSISAAAGNDNNGT
+3367 
-3381 VNWVYDIKA
+3381 
-3390 SDLEFLAEG
+3390 
-3399 EVVTAVFTITVDD
+3399 
-3412 DNGGTATQDV
+3412 
-3422 TVTLTGSNDVPEISV
+3422 
-3437 VDVTGEIT
+3437 
-3445 DGSSDLTDS
+3445 
-3454 GSISFTDVDLTDR
+3454 
-3467 PTASEVT
+3467 
-3474 KSVTAKKADGTALL
+3474 
-3488 LTTEQLAAIENAF
+3488 
-3501 SISPAEGND
+3501 
-3510 NDGTINWTYDIDAGD
+3510 
-3525 LEFLAEGEVVT
+3525 
-3536 AVFTITVDD
+3536 
-3545 GQGGTATQ
+3545 
-3553 DVTVTLTGSNDVPE
+3553 
-3567 ISVGDVAGEITDGS
+3567 
-3581 SDLTDSG
+3581 
-3588 SISFSDVDLTDRPTA
+3588 
-3603 SEVIKSVTA
+3603 
-3612 KKADGTTNLPLTTEQ
+3612 
-3627 LAAIENAFS
+3627 
-3636 ISAAAGNDNNGTV
+3636 
-3649 NWVYDIKASD
+3649 
-3659 LEFLAE
+3659 
-3665 GEVVTAVF
+3665 
-3673 TITVDDDNGGTA
+3673 
-3685 TQDVTVTLTGSN
+3685 
-3697 DVPEISVVDVTGEI
+3697 
-3711 TDGSSDLTDSG
+3711 
-3722 SISFTDVDLTDRPTA
+3722 
-3737 SEVTKSVTAKKA
+3737 
-3749 DGTALLLT
+3749 
-3757 TEQLAAIENAF
+3757 
-3768 SISPAEGNDNDGTIN
+3768 
-3783 WTYDI
+3783 
-3788 DAGDLEFLA
+3788 
-3797 EGEVVTAVFT
+3797 
-3807 ITVDDGQGGTATQD
+3807 
-3821 VTVTLTGSNDV
+3821 
-3832 PEISVGD
+3832 
-3839 VAGEITDGSSDLTD
+3839 
-3853 SGSISFSDVDLTDRP
+3853 
-3868 TASEVIKSV
+3868 
-3877 TAKKA
+3877 
-3882 DGTTNLPLTTE
+3882 
-3893 QLAVI
+3893 
-3898 EEAFSIS
+3898 
-3905 AADGNFNDGTVDWT
+3905 
-3919 YDIDA
+3919 
-3924 GDLEFLAEGE
+3924 
-3934 VVTAVFTI
+3934 
-3942 TVDDGQGGTATQDV
+3942 GGTATQDV

-3999 DLTDTINVSFESNDD
+3999 DLTDTIDVSFESNDD
-4014 ITWSRADDS
+4014 ITWSRADNS

-4042 GATGLDN
+4042 GATELDN

-4068 AGDEINFSYTVT
+4068 AGDEISFSYTVT

-4094 FRILGTNDAPEVT
+4094 FRIIGTNDAPEVT

-4154 LVYNPETGSISG
+4154 LVYNSETGSISG

-4209 GSTPPAAPDSD
+4209 GSTPPPAPDTDS
-4220 FQPVEL
+4220 QPVEL

-4279 ADNGSEDRSEQVIL
+4279 ADNDGEGRSEQVIL
-4293 SEPGAIAVQVRNS
+4293 SEPGAIAVQVRNP
-4306 DGSTTVRASVDVNV
+4306 DGSTTVRASIDVNV
-4320 NEAGQVEFTQVQQDA
+4320 NEAGQVEFTQVQRDA

-4346 QSNSEGQVVIA
+4346 KSNSEGQVVIA

-4365 GSQRY
+4365 GTQRY
-4370 GGTLSSGEQLPGWIQ
+4370 SGTLSSGEQLPGWVQ

-4390 GSVTISNPP
+4390 GSVTIGNPP

-4435 GADAE
+4435 GADTEAV
-4440 TAEPADVE
+4440 EPVDVE

>member
-190 QLTSADVAAFEDLT
+190 QLTSADVAASEDLT

-252 DGAVRIDGDVTIGGG
+252 DGAVLIDGDVTIGGG

-295 PSTVNGEVSIVGS
+295 PSTVNGEVSIVGT

-318 IVIGSVDLVKNGEN
+318 IVIGSVDPIKNGEN

-386 YPASNGSVGDNTT
+386 YPASNGSIGDNTT
-399 GGNFVQS
+399 GGNFTQS

-415 DASDLA
+415 DANDLA
-421 IELDTGA
+421 IELDTG
-428 ASFNQSYGVI
+428 QEYIDQGYGVI

-448 VALQA
+448 VVLQV

-493 SSNQETNWA
+493 ASNQETSWA
-502 REEITIGAGQEGV
+502 REEITIAAGQEGV

-528 GGNYVGGKLM
+528 GGTLVGGKLM

-611 GNATLGAVNED
+611 GNASLGAVNED
-622 TTAPAGSSIGTLFGS
+622 TTAPAGSSVGTLFGS

-752 VAVSLGTSITAVNDI
+752 AAVSLGTSITAVNDI

-810 IESILS
+810 IDSILS
-816 GTLRRDSGG
+816 GTLRRESGG

-845 LPDSNAN
+845 LPGSNAN

-976 LTIEASDDSGS
+976 LTIEASDDSGT

-1143 GFGNLEAASLDI
+1143 GFGTLEAATLDI

-1165 ITGVDTDGA
+1165 VTGVDTDGA
-1174 INDSGTLT
+1174 INDSGPLS

-1188 FADADPSDRPAA
+1188 FTDADPSDLPTAA
-1200 TETTK
+1200 ETTK

-1225 AAIENAFSISA
+1225 AAIENAFSISPA
-1236 AAGNDNNGT
+1236 A
-1245 VNWVY
+1245 
-1250 DIKASDL
+1250 
-1257 EFLAEGEVVTAVFTI
+1257 
-1272 TVDDDNGGT
+1272 
-1281 ATQDVT
+1281 
-1287 VTLTGSND
+1287 
-1295 VPEISVVDVTGE
+1295 
-1307 ITDGSSDLTDSG
+1307 
-1319 SISFTDVDLTDR
+1319 
-1331 PTASEVTKSVTAKKA
+1331 
-1346 DGTALLLTT
+1346 
-1355 EQLAA
+1355 
-1360 IENAFSISPA
+1360 
-1370 EGNDNDGTINWTYD
+1370 GNDNDGTINWTYD

-1410 QGGTAT
+1410 
-1416 QDVTVTLTG
+1416 
-1425 SNDVPE
+1425 
-1431 ISVGDV
+1431 
-1437 AGEITDG
+1437 
-1444 SSDLTDS
+1444 
-1451 GSISFSDVDLTD
+1451 
-1463 RPTASEVIKSVT
+1463 
-1475 AKKADGTTNL
+1475 
-1485 PLTTE
+1485 
-1490 QLAAIEN
+1490 
-1497 AFSISAAAGN
+1497 
-1507 DNNGTVNWVY
+1507 
-1517 DIKASDLEFLAEGE
+1517 
-1531 VVTAVFTITVDDDNG
+1531 NG

-1556 LTGSNDVPEISVVDV
+1556 LTGSNDVPEISAGDV
-1571 TGEITDGSSD
+1571 TGEITDGTD

-1594 LTDRPTASEV
+1594 LTDRPTESEV
-1604 TKSVTAKKADG
+1604 TKSVTAKRADG
-1615 TALLLTTEQLAAI
+1615 ITNLPLTTEQLAAI

-1637 EGNDND
+1637 AGNDND

-1670 TITVDDGQGGTATQ
+1670 TITVDDG
-1684 DVTVTLTGSNDV
+1684 N
-1696 PEISVGD
+1696 
-1703 VAGEITDGS
+1703 
-1712 SDLTDSGSI
+1712 
-1721 SFSDVDLTDRP
+1721 
-1732 TASEVIKSVTAK
+1732 
-1744 KADGTTNLPLT
+1744 
-1755 TEQLAA
+1755 
-1761 IENAFSISAAA
+1761 
-1772 GNDNNGTVNWVYD
+1772 
-1785 IKASDLEFLAEGEV
+1785 
-1799 VTAVFTITVDD
+1799 
-1810 DNGGTATQD
+1810 
-1819 VTVTLTGSND
+1819 
-1829 VPEISVVD
+1829 
-1837 VTGEITDGSSDL
+1837 
-1849 TDSGSISFTDVDL
+1849 
-1862 TDRPTASEVTKSVTA
+1862 
-1877 KKADGTAL
+1877 
-1885 LLTTEQLAAI
+1885 
-1895 ENAFSISP
+1895 
-1903 AEGNDNDGTINWTY
+1903 
-1917 DIDAGDLEFL
+1917 
-1927 AEGEVVTAV
+1927 
-1936 FTITVDDGQGGTAT
+1936 
-1950 QDVTVTLTGSND
+1950 
-1962 VPEISVGDVAGEIT
+1962 
-1976 DGSSDLTDSGSIS
+1976 
-1989 FSDVDLTDRPTASEV
+1989 
-2004 IKSVTAKKADGT
+2004 
-2016 TNLPLTTEQ
+2016 
-2025 LAAIE
+2025 
-2030 NAFSIS
+2030 
-2036 AAAGN
+2036 
-2041 DNNGTVNWVYDIKA
+2041 
-2055 SDLEFLA
+2055 
-2062 EGEVVTAVFTITV
+2062 
-2075 DDDNGG
+2075 
-2081 TATQD
+2081 
-2086 VTVTLTGSNDV
+2086 
-2097 PEISVVDVTG
+2097 
-2107 EITDGSS
+2107 
-2114 DLTDSG
+2114 
-2120 SISFTDVDLTDRP
+2120 
-2133 TASEVT
+2133 
-2139 KSVTAKK
+2139 
-2146 ADGTALLLTTEQL
+2146 
-2159 AAIENAFSIS
+2159 
-2169 PAEGNDNDGTINWT
+2169 
-2183 YDIDAGDLEFL
+2183 
-2194 AEGEVVTAVFTIT
+2194 
-2207 VDDGQGG
+2207 
-2214 TATQDVT
+2214 
-2221 VTLTGSNDVP
+2221 
-2231 EISVGDV
+2231 
-2238 AGEITDGSSDL
+2238 
-2249 TDSGSISFSD
+2249 
-2259 VDLTDRPTASEVIKS
+2259 
-2274 VTAKK
+2274 
-2279 ADGTTNLPLTTE
+2279 
-2291 QLAAIENAFSIS
+2291 
-2303 AAAGNDNNGT
+2303 
-2313 VNWVYDIKA
+2313 
-2322 SDLEFLAEGEVV
+2322 
-2334 TAVFT
+2334 
-2339 ITVDDDNGGTAT
+2339 
-2351 QDVTV
+2351 
-2356 TLTGS
+2356 
-2361 NDVPEISVVDV
+2361 
-2372 TGEIT
+2372 
-2377 DGSSD
+2377 
-2382 LTDSGSIS
+2382 
-2390 FTDVDLTD
+2390 
-2398 RPTASEVT
+2398 
-2406 KSVTAKKADGTAL
+2406 
-2419 LLTTEQLAAIENAF
+2419 
-2433 SISPAEGNDNDGT
+2433 
-2446 INWTYDI
+2446 
-2453 DAGDLEFLAE
+2453 
-2463 GEVVTAVF
+2463 
-2471 TITVDDGQGGTATQ
+2471 
-2485 DVTVTLTGSNDVPEI
+2485 
-2500 SVGDVAGEIT
+2500 
-2510 DGSSDLTDSGS
+2510 
-2521 ISFSDVDLTDRPTAS
+2521 
-2536 EVIKSV
+2536 
-2542 TAKKADGTT
+2542 
-2551 NLPLT
+2551 
-2556 TEQLAAIENAF
+2556 
-2567 SISAAAGNDNNGT
+2567 
-2580 VNWVYDIKASDLEF
+2580 
-2594 LAEGE
+2594 
-2599 VVTAVF
+2599 
-2605 TITVDDDNGGTA
+2605 
-2617 TQDVT
+2617 
-2622 VTLTGS
+2622 
-2628 NDVPEIS
+2628 
-2635 VVDVTGEITDGSS
+2635 
-2648 DLTDSG
+2648 
-2654 SISFTDV
+2654 
-2661 DLTDRPTASEVTKS
+2661 
-2675 VTAKKADGTALLLT
+2675 
-2689 TEQLAAIENAFSISP
+2689 
-2704 AEGNDNDGTINWT
+2704 
-2717 YDIDAGDLEFLAEG
+2717 
-2731 EVVTAVFTI
+2731 
-2740 TVDDG
+2740 
-2745 QGGTAT
+2745 
-2751 QDVTVTLTGSNDV
+2751 
-2764 PEISVGDVAGE
+2764 
-2775 ITDGSSDL
+2775 
-2783 TDSGSI
+2783 
-2789 SFSDVDLTD
+2789 
-2798 RPTASEVIKSV
+2798 
-2809 TAKKADG
+2809 
-2816 TTNLP
+2816 
-2821 LTTEQLAAI
+2821 
-2830 ENAFSISAAAGNDN
+2830 
-2844 NGTVNWVYDIK
+2844 
-2855 ASDLE
+2855 
-2860 FLAEGEVVTAVFTI
+2860 
-2874 TVDDD
+2874 
-2879 NGGTATQDVT
+2879 
-2889 VTLTG
+2889 
-2894 SNDVPEISV
+2894 
-2903 VDVTGEIT
+2903 
-2911 DGSSDL
+2911 
-2917 TDSGSISFTDVDLTD
+2917 
-2932 RPTASEVTKSVTAK
+2932 
-2946 KADGTALLLT
+2946 
-2956 TEQLAAIENAF
+2956 
-2967 SISPAE
+2967 
-2973 GNDNDGTI
+2973 
-2981 NWTYDIDAGDLEF
+2981 
-2994 LAEGEVVTAVFTI
+2994 
-3007 TVDDGQGGTATQDVT
+3007 
-3022 VTLTGSNDVPEIS
+3022 
-3035 VGDVAGEITD
+3035 
-3045 GSSDLTDSGSI
+3045 
-3056 SFSDVD
+3056 
-3062 LTDRPTA
+3062 
-3069 SEVIKSVTAKK
+3069 
-3080 ADGTTNLPLTTE
+3080 
-3092 QLAAIENAFSISAAA
+3092 
-3107 GNDNN
+3107 
-3112 GTVNWVYD
+3112 
-3120 IKASDLE
+3120 
-3127 FLAEGEVVTAV
+3127 
-3138 FTITVDDD
+3138 
-3146 NGGTATQDV
+3146 
-3155 TVTLTGSNDVPEI
+3155 
-3168 SVVDVTGEI
+3168 
-3177 TDGSSDLTDSGS
+3177 
-3189 ISFTDVDLTDRPT
+3189 
-3202 ASEVTKSVTA
+3202 
-3212 KKADGTALLLTTEQL
+3212 
-3227 AAIENAFSISPAEGN
+3227 
-3242 DNDGTI
+3242 
-3248 NWTYDIDAGDLE
+3248 
-3260 FLAEGEVV
+3260 
-3268 TAVFTI
+3268 
-3274 TVDDGQGGT
+3274 
-3283 ATQDVTVTLTGSND
+3283 
-3297 VPEIS
+3297 
-3302 VGDVAGEITDGSSDL
+3302 
-3317 TDSGSI
+3317 
-3323 SFSDVDLTDRPTA
+3323 
-3336 SEVIKSVT
+3336 
-3344 AKKADGTTNLPL
+3344 
-3356 TTEQLAAIENA
+3356 
-3367 FSISAAAGNDNNGT
+3367 
-3381 VNWVYDIKA
+3381 
-3390 SDLEFLAEG
+3390 
-3399 EVVTAVFTITVDD
+3399 
-3412 DNGGTATQDV
+3412 
-3422 TVTLTGSNDVPEISV
+3422 
-3437 VDVTGEIT
+3437 
-3445 DGSSDLTDS
+3445 
-3454 GSISFTDVDLTDR
+3454 
-3467 PTASEVT
+3467 
-3474 KSVTAKKADGTALL
+3474 
-3488 LTTEQLAAIENAF
+3488 
-3501 SISPAEGND
+3501 
-3510 NDGTINWTYDIDAGD
+3510 
-3525 LEFLAEGEVVT
+3525 
-3536 AVFTITVDD
+3536 
-3545 GQGGTATQ
+3545 
-3553 DVTVTLTGSNDVPE
+3553 
-3567 ISVGDVAGEITDGS
+3567 
-3581 SDLTDSG
+3581 
-3588 SISFSDVDLTDRPTA
+3588 
-3603 SEVIKSVTA
+3603 
-3612 KKADGTTNLPLTTEQ
+3612 
-3627 LAAIENAFS
+3627 
-3636 ISAAAGNDNNGTV
+3636 
-3649 NWVYDIKASD
+3649 
-3659 LEFLAE
+3659 
-3665 GEVVTAVF
+3665 
-3673 TITVDDDNGGTA
+3673 
-3685 TQDVTVTLTGSN
+3685 
-3697 DVPEISVVDVTGEI
+3697 
-3711 TDGSSDLTDSG
+3711 
-3722 SISFTDVDLTDRPTA
+3722 
-3737 SEVTKSVTAKKA
+3737 
-3749 DGTALLLT
+3749 
-3757 TEQLAAIENAF
+3757 
-3768 SISPAEGNDNDGTIN
+3768 
-3783 WTYDI
+3783 
-3788 DAGDLEFLA
+3788 
-3797 EGEVVTAVFT
+3797 
-3807 ITVDDGQGGTATQD
+3807 
-3821 VTVTLTGSNDV
+3821 
-3832 PEISVGD
+3832 
-3839 VAGEITDGSSDLTD
+3839 
-3853 SGSISFSDVDLTDRP
+3853 
-3868 TASEVIKSV
+3868 
-3877 TAKKA
+3877 
-3882 DGTTNLPLTTE
+3882 
-3893 QLAVI
+3893 
-3898 EEAFSIS
+3898 
-3905 AADGNFNDGTVDWT
+3905 
-3919 YDIDA
+3919 
-3924 GDLEFLAEGE
+3924 
-3934 VVTAVFTI
+3934 
-3942 TVDDGQGGTATQDV
+3942 GGTATQDV

-3999 DLTDTINVSFESNDD
+3999 DLTDTIDVSFESNDD
-4014 ITWSRADDS
+4014 ITWSRADNS

-4042 GATGLDN
+4042 GATELDN

-4068 AGDEINFSYTVT
+4068 AGDEISFSYTVT

-4094 FRILGTNDAPEVT
+4094 FRIIGTNDAPEVT

-4154 LVYNPETGSISG
+4154 LVYNSETGSISG

-4209 GSTPPAAPDSD
+4209 GSTPPPAPDTDS
-4220 FQPVEL
+4220 QPVEL

-4279 ADNGSEDRSEQVIL
+4279 ADNDGEGRSEQVIL
-4293 SEPGAIAVQVRNS
+4293 SEPGAIAVQVRNP
-4306 DGSTTVRASVDVNV
+4306 DGSTTVRASIDVNV
-4320 NEAGQVEFTQVQQDA
+4320 NEAGQVEFTQVQRDA

-4346 QSNSEGQVVIA
+4346 KSNSEGQVVIA

-4365 GSQRY
+4365 GTQRY
-4370 GGTLSSGEQLPGWIQ
+4370 SGTLSSGEQLPGWVQ

-4390 GSVTISNPP
+4390 GSVTIGNPP

-4435 GADAE
+4435 GADTEAV
-4440 TAEPADVE
+4440 EPVDVE

>member
-190 QLTSADVAAFEDLT
+190 QLTSADVAASEDLT

-252 DGAVRIDGDVTIGGG
+252 DGAVLIDGDVTIGGG

-295 PSTVNGEVSIVGS
+295 PSTVNGEVSIVGT

-318 IVIGSVDLVKNGEN
+318 IVIGSVDPIKNGEN

-386 YPASNGSVGDNTT
+386 YPASNGSIGDNTT
-399 GGNFVQS
+399 GGNFTQS

-415 DASDLA
+415 DANDLA
-421 IELDTGA
+421 IELDTG
-428 ASFNQSYGVI
+428 QEYIDQGYGVI

-448 VALQA
+448 VVLQV

-493 SSNQETNWA
+493 ASNQETSWA
-502 REEITIGAGQEGV
+502 REEITIAAGQEGV

-528 GGNYVGGKLM
+528 GGTLVGGKLM

-611 GNATLGAVNED
+611 GNASLGAVNED
-622 TTAPAGSSIGTLFGS
+622 TTAPAGSSVGTLFGS

-752 VAVSLGTSITAVNDI
+752 AAVSLGTSITAVNDI

-810 IESILS
+810 IDSILS
-816 GTLRRDSGG
+816 GTLRRESGG

-845 LPDSNAN
+845 LPGSNAN

-976 LTIEASDDSGS
+976 LTIEASDDSGT

-1143 GFGNLEAASLDI
+1143 GFGTLEAATLDI

-1165 ITGVDTDGA
+1165 VTGVDTDGA
-1174 INDSGTLT
+1174 INDSGPLS

-1188 FADADPSDRPAA
+1188 FTDADPSDLPTAA
-1200 TETTK
+1200 ETTK

-1219 LTTEQL
+1219 LT
-1225 AAIENAFSISA
+1225 I
-1236 AAGNDNNGT
+1236 
-1245 VNWVY
+1245 
-1250 DIKASDL
+1250 
-1257 EFLAEGEVVTAVFTI
+1257 
-1272 TVDDDNGGT
+1272 
-1281 ATQDVT
+1281 
-1287 VTLTGSND
+1287 
-1295 VPEISVVDVTGE
+1295 
-1307 ITDGSSDLTDSG
+1307 
-1319 SISFTDVDLTDR
+1319 
-1331 PTASEVTKSVTAKKA
+1331 
-1346 DGTALLLTT
+1346 

-1370 EGNDNDGTINWTYD
+1370 AGNDNDGTINWTYD

-1410 QGGTAT
+1410 NGGTAT
-1416 QDVTVTLTG
+1416 QDVTVILIG

-1431 ISVGDV
+1431 ISAGDV
-1437 AGEITDG
+1437 TGEITDG
-1444 SSDLTDS
+1444 TDLTDS
-1451 GSISFSDVDLTD
+1451 GSISFTDVDLTD
-1463 RPTASEVIKSVT
+1463 RPTESEVTKSVT
-1475 AKKADGTTNL
+1475 AKRADGITNL

-1497 AFSISAAAGN
+1497 AFSISPAA
-1507 DNNGTVNWVY
+1507 
-1517 DIKASDLEFLAEGE
+1517 
-1531 VVTAVFTITVDDDNG
+1531 
-1546 GTATQDVTVT
+1546 
-1556 LTGSNDVPEISVVDV
+1556 
-1571 TGEITDGSSD
+1571 
-1581 LTDSGSIS
+1581 
-1589 FTDVD
+1589 
-1594 LTDRPTASEV
+1594 
-1604 TKSVTAKKADG
+1604 
-1615 TALLLTTEQLAAI
+1615 
-1628 ENAFSISPA
+1628 
-1637 EGNDND
+1637 GNDND

-1670 TITVDDGQGGTATQ
+1670 TITVDDG
-1684 DVTVTLTGSNDV
+1684 N
-1696 PEISVGD
+1696 
-1703 VAGEITDGS
+1703 
-1712 SDLTDSGSI
+1712 
-1721 SFSDVDLTDRP
+1721 
-1732 TASEVIKSVTAK
+1732 
-1744 KADGTTNLPLT
+1744 
-1755 TEQLAA
+1755 
-1761 IENAFSISAAA
+1761 
-1772 GNDNNGTVNWVYD
+1772 
-1785 IKASDLEFLAEGEV
+1785 
-1799 VTAVFTITVDD
+1799 
-1810 DNGGTATQD
+1810 
-1819 VTVTLTGSND
+1819 
-1829 VPEISVVD
+1829 
-1837 VTGEITDGSSDL
+1837 
-1849 TDSGSISFTDVDL
+1849 
-1862 TDRPTASEVTKSVTA
+1862 
-1877 KKADGTAL
+1877 
-1885 LLTTEQLAAI
+1885 
-1895 ENAFSISP
+1895 
-1903 AEGNDNDGTINWTY
+1903 
-1917 DIDAGDLEFL
+1917 
-1927 AEGEVVTAV
+1927 
-1936 FTITVDDGQGGTAT
+1936 
-1950 QDVTVTLTGSND
+1950 
-1962 VPEISVGDVAGEIT
+1962 
-1976 DGSSDLTDSGSIS
+1976 
-1989 FSDVDLTDRPTASEV
+1989 
-2004 IKSVTAKKADGT
+2004 
-2016 TNLPLTTEQ
+2016 
-2025 LAAIE
+2025 
-2030 NAFSIS
+2030 
-2036 AAAGN
+2036 
-2041 DNNGTVNWVYDIKA
+2041 
-2055 SDLEFLA
+2055 
-2062 EGEVVTAVFTITV
+2062 
-2075 DDDNGG
+2075 
-2081 TATQD
+2081 
-2086 VTVTLTGSNDV
+2086 
-2097 PEISVVDVTG
+2097 
-2107 EITDGSS
+2107 
-2114 DLTDSG
+2114 
-2120 SISFTDVDLTDRP
+2120 
-2133 TASEVT
+2133 
-2139 KSVTAKK
+2139 
-2146 ADGTALLLTTEQL
+2146 
-2159 AAIENAFSIS
+2159 
-2169 PAEGNDNDGTINWT
+2169 
-2183 YDIDAGDLEFL
+2183 
-2194 AEGEVVTAVFTIT
+2194 
-2207 VDDGQGG
+2207 
-2214 TATQDVT
+2214 
-2221 VTLTGSNDVP
+2221 
-2231 EISVGDV
+2231 
-2238 AGEITDGSSDL
+2238 
-2249 TDSGSISFSD
+2249 
-2259 VDLTDRPTASEVIKS
+2259 
-2274 VTAKK
+2274 
-2279 ADGTTNLPLTTE
+2279 
-2291 QLAAIENAFSIS
+2291 
-2303 AAAGNDNNGT
+2303 
-2313 VNWVYDIKA
+2313 
-2322 SDLEFLAEGEVV
+2322 
-2334 TAVFT
+2334 
-2339 ITVDDDNGGTAT
+2339 
-2351 QDVTV
+2351 
-2356 TLTGS
+2356 
-2361 NDVPEISVVDV
+2361 
-2372 TGEIT
+2372 
-2377 DGSSD
+2377 
-2382 LTDSGSIS
+2382 
-2390 FTDVDLTD
+2390 
-2398 RPTASEVT
+2398 
-2406 KSVTAKKADGTAL
+2406 
-2419 LLTTEQLAAIENAF
+2419 
-2433 SISPAEGNDNDGT
+2433 
-2446 INWTYDI
+2446 
-2453 DAGDLEFLAE
+2453 
-2463 GEVVTAVF
+2463 
-2471 TITVDDGQGGTATQ
+2471 
-2485 DVTVTLTGSNDVPEI
+2485 
-2500 SVGDVAGEIT
+2500 
-2510 DGSSDLTDSGS
+2510 
-2521 ISFSDVDLTDRPTAS
+2521 
-2536 EVIKSV
+2536 
-2542 TAKKADGTT
+2542 
-2551 NLPLT
+2551 
-2556 TEQLAAIENAF
+2556 
-2567 SISAAAGNDNNGT
+2567 
-2580 VNWVYDIKASDLEF
+2580 
-2594 LAEGE
+2594 
-2599 VVTAVF
+2599 
-2605 TITVDDDNGGTA
+2605 
-2617 TQDVT
+2617 
-2622 VTLTGS
+2622 
-2628 NDVPEIS
+2628 
-2635 VVDVTGEITDGSS
+2635 
-2648 DLTDSG
+2648 
-2654 SISFTDV
+2654 
-2661 DLTDRPTASEVTKS
+2661 
-2675 VTAKKADGTALLLT
+2675 
-2689 TEQLAAIENAFSISP
+2689 
-2704 AEGNDNDGTINWT
+2704 
-2717 YDIDAGDLEFLAEG
+2717 
-2731 EVVTAVFTI
+2731 
-2740 TVDDG
+2740 
-2745 QGGTAT
+2745 
-2751 QDVTVTLTGSNDV
+2751 
-2764 PEISVGDVAGE
+2764 
-2775 ITDGSSDL
+2775 
-2783 TDSGSI
+2783 
-2789 SFSDVDLTD
+2789 
-2798 RPTASEVIKSV
+2798 
-2809 TAKKADG
+2809 
-2816 TTNLP
+2816 
-2821 LTTEQLAAI
+2821 
-2830 ENAFSISAAAGNDN
+2830 
-2844 NGTVNWVYDIK
+2844 
-2855 ASDLE
+2855 
-2860 FLAEGEVVTAVFTI
+2860 
-2874 TVDDD
+2874 
-2879 NGGTATQDVT
+2879 
-2889 VTLTG
+2889 
-2894 SNDVPEISV
+2894 
-2903 VDVTGEIT
+2903 
-2911 DGSSDL
+2911 
-2917 TDSGSISFTDVDLTD
+2917 
-2932 RPTASEVTKSVTAK
+2932 
-2946 KADGTALLLT
+2946 
-2956 TEQLAAIENAF
+2956 
-2967 SISPAE
+2967 
-2973 GNDNDGTI
+2973 
-2981 NWTYDIDAGDLEF
+2981 
-2994 LAEGEVVTAVFTI
+2994 
-3007 TVDDGQGGTATQDVT
+3007 
-3022 VTLTGSNDVPEIS
+3022 
-3035 VGDVAGEITD
+3035 
-3045 GSSDLTDSGSI
+3045 
-3056 SFSDVD
+3056 
-3062 LTDRPTA
+3062 
-3069 SEVIKSVTAKK
+3069 
-3080 ADGTTNLPLTTE
+3080 
-3092 QLAAIENAFSISAAA
+3092 
-3107 GNDNN
+3107 
-3112 GTVNWVYD
+3112 
-3120 IKASDLE
+3120 
-3127 FLAEGEVVTAV
+3127 
-3138 FTITVDDD
+3138 
-3146 NGGTATQDV
+3146 
-3155 TVTLTGSNDVPEI
+3155 
-3168 SVVDVTGEI
+3168 
-3177 TDGSSDLTDSGS
+3177 
-3189 ISFTDVDLTDRPT
+3189 
-3202 ASEVTKSVTA
+3202 
-3212 KKADGTALLLTTEQL
+3212 
-3227 AAIENAFSISPAEGN
+3227 
-3242 DNDGTI
+3242 
-3248 NWTYDIDAGDLE
+3248 
-3260 FLAEGEVV
+3260 
-3268 TAVFTI
+3268 
-3274 TVDDGQGGT
+3274 
-3283 ATQDVTVTLTGSND
+3283 
-3297 VPEIS
+3297 
-3302 VGDVAGEITDGSSDL
+3302 
-3317 TDSGSI
+3317 
-3323 SFSDVDLTDRPTA
+3323 
-3336 SEVIKSVT
+3336 
-3344 AKKADGTTNLPL
+3344 
-3356 TTEQLAAIENA
+3356 
-3367 FSISAAAGNDNNGT
+3367 
-3381 VNWVYDIKA
+3381 
-3390 SDLEFLAEG
+3390 
-3399 EVVTAVFTITVDD
+3399 
-3412 DNGGTATQDV
+3412 
-3422 TVTLTGSNDVPEISV
+3422 
-3437 VDVTGEIT
+3437 
-3445 DGSSDLTDS
+3445 
-3454 GSISFTDVDLTDR
+3454 
-3467 PTASEVT
+3467 
-3474 KSVTAKKADGTALL
+3474 
-3488 LTTEQLAAIENAF
+3488 
-3501 SISPAEGND
+3501 
-3510 NDGTINWTYDIDAGD
+3510 
-3525 LEFLAEGEVVT
+3525 
-3536 AVFTITVDD
+3536 
-3545 GQGGTATQ
+3545 
-3553 DVTVTLTGSNDVPE
+3553 
-3567 ISVGDVAGEITDGS
+3567 
-3581 SDLTDSG
+3581 
-3588 SISFSDVDLTDRPTA
+3588 
-3603 SEVIKSVTA
+3603 
-3612 KKADGTTNLPLTTEQ
+3612 
-3627 LAAIENAFS
+3627 
-3636 ISAAAGNDNNGTV
+3636 
-3649 NWVYDIKASD
+3649 
-3659 LEFLAE
+3659 
-3665 GEVVTAVF
+3665 
-3673 TITVDDDNGGTA
+3673 
-3685 TQDVTVTLTGSN
+3685 
-3697 DVPEISVVDVTGEI
+3697 
-3711 TDGSSDLTDSG
+3711 
-3722 SISFTDVDLTDRPTA
+3722 
-3737 SEVTKSVTAKKA
+3737 
-3749 DGTALLLT
+3749 
-3757 TEQLAAIENAF
+3757 
-3768 SISPAEGNDNDGTIN
+3768 
-3783 WTYDI
+3783 
-3788 DAGDLEFLA
+3788 
-3797 EGEVVTAVFT
+3797 
-3807 ITVDDGQGGTATQD
+3807 
-3821 VTVTLTGSNDV
+3821 
-3832 PEISVGD
+3832 
-3839 VAGEITDGSSDLTD
+3839 
-3853 SGSISFSDVDLTDRP
+3853 
-3868 TASEVIKSV
+3868 
-3877 TAKKA
+3877 
-3882 DGTTNLPLTTE
+3882 
-3893 QLAVI
+3893 
-3898 EEAFSIS
+3898 
-3905 AADGNFNDGTVDWT
+3905 
-3919 YDIDA
+3919 
-3924 GDLEFLAEGE
+3924 
-3934 VVTAVFTI
+3934 
-3942 TVDDGQGGTATQDV
+3942 GGTATQDV

-3999 DLTDTINVSFESNDD
+3999 DLTDTIDVSFESNDD
-4014 ITWSRADDS
+4014 ITWSRADNS

-4094 FRILGTNDAPEVT
+4094 FRIIGTNDAPEVT

-4154 LVYNPETGSISG
+4154 LVYNSETGSISG

-4209 GSTPPAAPDSD
+4209 GSTPPPAPDTDS
-4220 FQPVEL
+4220 QPVEL

-4279 ADNGSEDRSEQVIL
+4279 ADNDGEGRSEQVIL
-4293 SEPGAIAVQVRNS
+4293 SEPGAIAVQVRNP
-4306 DGSTTVRASVDVNV
+4306 DGSTTVRASIDVNV
-4320 NEAGQVEFTQVQQDA
+4320 NEAGQVEFTQVQRDA

-4346 QSNSEGQVVIA
+4346 KSNSEGQVVIA

-4365 GSQRY
+4365 GTQRY
-4370 GGTLSSGEQLPGWIQ
+4370 SGTLSSGEQLPGWVQ

-4390 GSVTISNPP
+4390 GSVTIGNPP

-4435 GADAE
+4435 GADTEAV
-4440 TAEPADVE
+4440 EPVDVE

>member
-190 QLTSADVAAFEDLT
+190 QLTSADVAASEDLT

-252 DGAVRIDGDVTIGGG
+252 DGAVLIDGDVTIGGG

-295 PSTVNGEVSIVGS
+295 PSTVNGEVSIVGT

-318 IVIGSVDLVKNGEN
+318 IVIGSVDPIKNGEN

-386 YPASNGSVGDNTT
+386 YPASNGSIGDNTT
-399 GGNFVQS
+399 GGNFTQS

-415 DASDLA
+415 DANDLA
-421 IELDTGA
+421 IELDTG
-428 ASFNQSYGVI
+428 QEYIDQGYGVI

-448 VALQA
+448 VVLQV

-493 SSNQETNWA
+493 ASNQETSWA
-502 REEITIGAGQEGV
+502 REEITIAAGQEGV

-528 GGNYVGGKLM
+528 GGTLVGGKLM

-611 GNATLGAVNED
+611 GNASLGAVNED
-622 TTAPAGSSIGTLFGS
+622 TTAPAGSSVGTLFGS

-752 VAVSLGTSITAVNDI
+752 AAVSLGTSITAVNDI

-810 IESILS
+810 IDSILS
-816 GTLRRDSGG
+816 GTLRRESGG

-845 LPDSNAN
+845 LPGSNAN

-976 LTIEASDDSGS
+976 LTIEASDDSGT

-1143 GFGNLEAASLDI
+1143 GFGTLEAATLDI

-1165 ITGVDTDGA
+1165 VTGVDTDGA
-1174 INDSGTLT
+1174 INDSGPLS

-1188 FADADPSDRPAA
+1188 FTDADPSDLPTAA
-1200 TETTK
+1200 ETTK

-1225 AAIENAFSISA
+1225 AAIENAFSISPA
-1236 AAGNDNNGT
+1236 A
-1245 VNWVY
+1245 
-1250 DIKASDL
+1250 
-1257 EFLAEGEVVTAVFTI
+1257 
-1272 TVDDDNGGT
+1272 
-1281 ATQDVT
+1281 
-1287 VTLTGSND
+1287 
-1295 VPEISVVDVTGE
+1295 
-1307 ITDGSSDLTDSG
+1307 
-1319 SISFTDVDLTDR
+1319 
-1331 PTASEVTKSVTAKKA
+1331 
-1346 DGTALLLTT
+1346 
-1355 EQLAA
+1355 
-1360 IENAFSISPA
+1360 
-1370 EGNDNDGTINWTYD
+1370 GNDNDGTINWTYD

-1410 QGGTAT
+1410 NGGTAT

-1431 ISVGDV
+1431 ISAGDV
-1437 AGEITDG
+1437 TGEITDG
-1444 SSDLTDS
+1444 TDLTDS
-1451 GSISFSDVDLTD
+1451 GSISFTDVDLTD
-1463 RPTASEVIKSVT
+1463 RPVATEVTKSVT
-1475 AKKADGTTNL
+1475 AKRADGTTNL

-1497 AFSISAAAGN
+1497 AFSISPAA
-1507 DNNGTVNWVY
+1507 
-1517 DIKASDLEFLAEGE
+1517 
-1531 VVTAVFTITVDDDNG
+1531 
-1546 GTATQDVTVT
+1546 
-1556 LTGSNDVPEISVVDV
+1556 
-1571 TGEITDGSSD
+1571 
-1581 LTDSGSIS
+1581 
-1589 FTDVD
+1589 
-1594 LTDRPTASEV
+1594 
-1604 TKSVTAKKADG
+1604 
-1615 TALLLTTEQLAAI
+1615 
-1628 ENAFSISPA
+1628 
-1637 EGNDND
+1637 GNDND

-1670 TITVDDGQGGTATQ
+1670 TITVDDG
-1684 DVTVTLTGSNDV
+1684 N
-1696 PEISVGD
+1696 
-1703 VAGEITDGS
+1703 
-1712 SDLTDSGSI
+1712 
-1721 SFSDVDLTDRP
+1721 
-1732 TASEVIKSVTAK
+1732 
-1744 KADGTTNLPLT
+1744 
-1755 TEQLAA
+1755 
-1761 IENAFSISAAA
+1761 
-1772 GNDNNGTVNWVYD
+1772 
-1785 IKASDLEFLAEGEV
+1785 
-1799 VTAVFTITVDD
+1799 
-1810 DNGGTATQD
+1810 
-1819 VTVTLTGSND
+1819 
-1829 VPEISVVD
+1829 
-1837 VTGEITDGSSDL
+1837 
-1849 TDSGSISFTDVDL
+1849 
-1862 TDRPTASEVTKSVTA
+1862 
-1877 KKADGTAL
+1877 
-1885 LLTTEQLAAI
+1885 
-1895 ENAFSISP
+1895 
-1903 AEGNDNDGTINWTY
+1903 
-1917 DIDAGDLEFL
+1917 
-1927 AEGEVVTAV
+1927 
-1936 FTITVDDGQGGTAT
+1936 
-1950 QDVTVTLTGSND
+1950 
-1962 VPEISVGDVAGEIT
+1962 
-1976 DGSSDLTDSGSIS
+1976 
-1989 FSDVDLTDRPTASEV
+1989 
-2004 IKSVTAKKADGT
+2004 
-2016 TNLPLTTEQ
+2016 
-2025 LAAIE
+2025 
-2030 NAFSIS
+2030 
-2036 AAAGN
+2036 
-2041 DNNGTVNWVYDIKA
+2041 
-2055 SDLEFLA
+2055 
-2062 EGEVVTAVFTITV
+2062 
-2075 DDDNGG
+2075 
-2081 TATQD
+2081 
-2086 VTVTLTGSNDV
+2086 
-2097 PEISVVDVTG
+2097 
-2107 EITDGSS
+2107 
-2114 DLTDSG
+2114 
-2120 SISFTDVDLTDRP
+2120 
-2133 TASEVT
+2133 
-2139 KSVTAKK
+2139 
-2146 ADGTALLLTTEQL
+2146 
-2159 AAIENAFSIS
+2159 
-2169 PAEGNDNDGTINWT
+2169 
-2183 YDIDAGDLEFL
+2183 
-2194 AEGEVVTAVFTIT
+2194 
-2207 VDDGQGG
+2207 
-2214 TATQDVT
+2214 
-2221 VTLTGSNDVP
+2221 
-2231 EISVGDV
+2231 
-2238 AGEITDGSSDL
+2238 
-2249 TDSGSISFSD
+2249 
-2259 VDLTDRPTASEVIKS
+2259 
-2274 VTAKK
+2274 
-2279 ADGTTNLPLTTE
+2279 
-2291 QLAAIENAFSIS
+2291 
-2303 AAAGNDNNGT
+2303 
-2313 VNWVYDIKA
+2313 
-2322 SDLEFLAEGEVV
+2322 
-2334 TAVFT
+2334 
-2339 ITVDDDNGGTAT
+2339 
-2351 QDVTV
+2351 
-2356 TLTGS
+2356 
-2361 NDVPEISVVDV
+2361 
-2372 TGEIT
+2372 
-2377 DGSSD
+2377 
-2382 LTDSGSIS
+2382 
-2390 FTDVDLTD
+2390 
-2398 RPTASEVT
+2398 
-2406 KSVTAKKADGTAL
+2406 
-2419 LLTTEQLAAIENAF
+2419 
-2433 SISPAEGNDNDGT
+2433 
-2446 INWTYDI
+2446 
-2453 DAGDLEFLAE
+2453 
-2463 GEVVTAVF
+2463 
-2471 TITVDDGQGGTATQ
+2471 
-2485 DVTVTLTGSNDVPEI
+2485 
-2500 SVGDVAGEIT
+2500 
-2510 DGSSDLTDSGS
+2510 
-2521 ISFSDVDLTDRPTAS
+2521 
-2536 EVIKSV
+2536 
-2542 TAKKADGTT
+2542 
-2551 NLPLT
+2551 
-2556 TEQLAAIENAF
+2556 
-2567 SISAAAGNDNNGT
+2567 
-2580 VNWVYDIKASDLEF
+2580 
-2594 LAEGE
+2594 
-2599 VVTAVF
+2599 
-2605 TITVDDDNGGTA
+2605 
-2617 TQDVT
+2617 
-2622 VTLTGS
+2622 
-2628 NDVPEIS
+2628 
-2635 VVDVTGEITDGSS
+2635 
-2648 DLTDSG
+2648 
-2654 SISFTDV
+2654 
-2661 DLTDRPTASEVTKS
+2661 
-2675 VTAKKADGTALLLT
+2675 
-2689 TEQLAAIENAFSISP
+2689 
-2704 AEGNDNDGTINWT
+2704 
-2717 YDIDAGDLEFLAEG
+2717 
-2731 EVVTAVFTI
+2731 
-2740 TVDDG
+2740 
-2745 QGGTAT
+2745 
-2751 QDVTVTLTGSNDV
+2751 
-2764 PEISVGDVAGE
+2764 
-2775 ITDGSSDL
+2775 
-2783 TDSGSI
+2783 
-2789 SFSDVDLTD
+2789 
-2798 RPTASEVIKSV
+2798 
-2809 TAKKADG
+2809 
-2816 TTNLP
+2816 
-2821 LTTEQLAAI
+2821 
-2830 ENAFSISAAAGNDN
+2830 
-2844 NGTVNWVYDIK
+2844 
-2855 ASDLE
+2855 
-2860 FLAEGEVVTAVFTI
+2860 
-2874 TVDDD
+2874 
-2879 NGGTATQDVT
+2879 
-2889 VTLTG
+2889 
-2894 SNDVPEISV
+2894 
-2903 VDVTGEIT
+2903 
-2911 DGSSDL
+2911 
-2917 TDSGSISFTDVDLTD
+2917 
-2932 RPTASEVTKSVTAK
+2932 
-2946 KADGTALLLT
+2946 
-2956 TEQLAAIENAF
+2956 
-2967 SISPAE
+2967 
-2973 GNDNDGTI
+2973 
-2981 NWTYDIDAGDLEF
+2981 
-2994 LAEGEVVTAVFTI
+2994 
-3007 TVDDGQGGTATQDVT
+3007 
-3022 VTLTGSNDVPEIS
+3022 
-3035 VGDVAGEITD
+3035 
-3045 GSSDLTDSGSI
+3045 
-3056 SFSDVD
+3056 
-3062 LTDRPTA
+3062 
-3069 SEVIKSVTAKK
+3069 
-3080 ADGTTNLPLTTE
+3080 
-3092 QLAAIENAFSISAAA
+3092 
-3107 GNDNN
+3107 
-3112 GTVNWVYD
+3112 
-3120 IKASDLE
+3120 
-3127 FLAEGEVVTAV
+3127 
-3138 FTITVDDD
+3138 
-3146 NGGTATQDV
+3146 
-3155 TVTLTGSNDVPEI
+3155 
-3168 SVVDVTGEI
+3168 
-3177 TDGSSDLTDSGS
+3177 
-3189 ISFTDVDLTDRPT
+3189 
-3202 ASEVTKSVTA
+3202 
-3212 KKADGTALLLTTEQL
+3212 
-3227 AAIENAFSISPAEGN
+3227 
-3242 DNDGTI
+3242 
-3248 NWTYDIDAGDLE
+3248 
-3260 FLAEGEVV
+3260 
-3268 TAVFTI
+3268 
-3274 TVDDGQGGT
+3274 
-3283 ATQDVTVTLTGSND
+3283 
-3297 VPEIS
+3297 
-3302 VGDVAGEITDGSSDL
+3302 
-3317 TDSGSI
+3317 
-3323 SFSDVDLTDRPTA
+3323 
-3336 SEVIKSVT
+3336 
-3344 AKKADGTTNLPL
+3344 
-3356 TTEQLAAIENA
+3356 
-3367 FSISAAAGNDNNGT
+3367 
-3381 VNWVYDIKA
+3381 
-3390 SDLEFLAEG
+3390 
-3399 EVVTAVFTITVDD
+3399 
-3412 DNGGTATQDV
+3412 
-3422 TVTLTGSNDVPEISV
+3422 
-3437 VDVTGEIT
+3437 
-3445 DGSSDLTDS
+3445 
-3454 GSISFTDVDLTDR
+3454 
-3467 PTASEVT
+3467 
-3474 KSVTAKKADGTALL
+3474 
-3488 LTTEQLAAIENAF
+3488 
-3501 SISPAEGND
+3501 
-3510 NDGTINWTYDIDAGD
+3510 
-3525 LEFLAEGEVVT
+3525 
-3536 AVFTITVDD
+3536 
-3545 GQGGTATQ
+3545 
-3553 DVTVTLTGSNDVPE
+3553 
-3567 ISVGDVAGEITDGS
+3567 
-3581 SDLTDSG
+3581 
-3588 SISFSDVDLTDRPTA
+3588 
-3603 SEVIKSVTA
+3603 
-3612 KKADGTTNLPLTTEQ
+3612 
-3627 LAAIENAFS
+3627 
-3636 ISAAAGNDNNGTV
+3636 
-3649 NWVYDIKASD
+3649 
-3659 LEFLAE
+3659 
-3665 GEVVTAVF
+3665 
-3673 TITVDDDNGGTA
+3673 
-3685 TQDVTVTLTGSN
+3685 
-3697 DVPEISVVDVTGEI
+3697 
-3711 TDGSSDLTDSG
+3711 
-3722 SISFTDVDLTDRPTA
+3722 
-3737 SEVTKSVTAKKA
+3737 
-3749 DGTALLLT
+3749 
-3757 TEQLAAIENAF
+3757 
-3768 SISPAEGNDNDGTIN
+3768 
-3783 WTYDI
+3783 
-3788 DAGDLEFLA
+3788 
-3797 EGEVVTAVFT
+3797 
-3807 ITVDDGQGGTATQD
+3807 
-3821 VTVTLTGSNDV
+3821 
-3832 PEISVGD
+3832 
-3839 VAGEITDGSSDLTD
+3839 
-3853 SGSISFSDVDLTDRP
+3853 
-3868 TASEVIKSV
+3868 
-3877 TAKKA
+3877 
-3882 DGTTNLPLTTE
+3882 
-3893 QLAVI
+3893 
-3898 EEAFSIS
+3898 
-3905 AADGNFNDGTVDWT
+3905 
-3919 YDIDA
+3919 
-3924 GDLEFLAEGE
+3924 
-3934 VVTAVFTI
+3934 
-3942 TVDDGQGGTATQDV
+3942 GGTATQDV

-3999 DLTDTINVSFESNDD
+3999 DLTDTIDVSFESNDD
-4014 ITWSRADDS
+4014 ITWSRADNS

-4042 GATGLDN
+4042 GATELDN

-4068 AGDEINFSYTVT
+4068 AGDEISFSYTVT

-4094 FRILGTNDAPEVT
+4094 FRIIGTNDAPEVT

-4154 LVYNPETGSISG
+4154 LVYNSETGSISG

-4209 GSTPPAAPDSD
+4209 GSTPPPAPDTDS
-4220 FQPVEL
+4220 QPVEL

-4279 ADNGSEDRSEQVIL
+4279 ADNDGEGRSEQVIL
-4293 SEPGAIAVQVRNS
+4293 SEPGAIAVQVRNP
-4306 DGSTTVRASVDVNV
+4306 DGSTTVRASIDVNV
-4320 NEAGQVEFTQVQQDA
+4320 NEAGQVEFTQVQRDA

-4346 QSNSEGQVVIA
+4346 KSNSEGQVVIA

-4365 GSQRY
+4365 GTQRY
-4370 GGTLSSGEQLPGWIQ
+4370 SGTLSSGEQLPGWVQ

-4390 GSVTISNPP
+4390 GSVTIGNPP

-4435 GADAE
+4435 GADTEAV
-4440 TAEPADVE
+4440 EPVDVE

>member
-190 QLTSADVAAFEDLT
+190 QLTSADVAASEDLT

-252 DGAVRIDGDVTIGGG
+252 DGAVLIDGDVTIGGG

-622 TTAPAGSSIGTLFGS
+622 TTAPAGSSVGTLFGS

-1143 GFGNLEAASLDI
+1143 GFGTLEAATLDI

-1165 ITGVDTDGA
+1165 VTGVDTGGA

-1188 FADADPSDRPAA
+1188 FTDADPS
-1200 TETTK
+1200 
-1205 SVTAKR
+1205 
-1211 ADGTTNLP
+1211 
-1219 LTTEQL
+1219 
-1225 AAIENAFSISA
+1225 
-1236 AAGNDNNGT
+1236 
-1245 VNWVY
+1245 
-1250 DIKASDL
+1250 
-1257 EFLAEGEVVTAVFTI
+1257 
-1272 TVDDDNGGT
+1272 
-1281 ATQDVT
+1281 
-1287 VTLTGSND
+1287 
-1295 VPEISVVDVTGE
+1295 
-1307 ITDGSSDLTDSG
+1307 
-1319 SISFTDVDLTDR
+1319 DR
-1331 PTASEVTKSVTAKKA
+1331 PTASEVTKSVNAKKA
-1346 DGTALLLTT
+1346 DGTELPLTA
-1355 EQLAA
+1355 EQLAV
-1360 IENAFSISPA
+1360 IEEAFSISA
-1370 EGNDNDGTINWTYD
+1370 ADGNVNDGTIDWIYD

-1431 ISVGDV
+1431 ISV
-1437 AGEITDG
+1437 
-1444 SSDLTDS
+1444 
-1451 GSISFSDVDLTD
+1451 
-1463 RPTASEVIKSVT
+1463 
-1475 AKKADGTTNL
+1475 
-1485 PLTTE
+1485 
-1490 QLAAIEN
+1490 
-1497 AFSISAAAGN
+1497 
-1507 DNNGTVNWVY
+1507 
-1517 DIKASDLEFLAEGE
+1517 
-1531 VVTAVFTITVDDDNG
+1531 
-1546 GTATQDVTVT
+1546 
-1556 LTGSNDVPEISVVDV
+1556 VDV
-1571 TGEITDGSSD
+1571 TGEITDGSD
-1581 LTDSGSIS
+1581 LADSGSIT

-1594 LTDRPTASEV
+1594 LTDRPAATEV

-1615 TALLLTTEQLAAI
+1615 T
-1628 ENAFSISPA
+1628 
-1637 EGNDND
+1637 D
-1643 GTINWTY
+1643 
-1650 DIDAGD
+1650 
-1656 LEFLAEGEVVTAVF
+1656 
-1670 TITVDDGQGGTATQ
+1670 
-1684 DVTVTLTGSNDV
+1684 
-1696 PEISVGD
+1696 
-1703 VAGEITDGS
+1703 
-1712 SDLTDSGSI
+1712 
-1721 SFSDVDLTDRP
+1721 
-1732 TASEVIKSVTAK
+1732 
-1744 KADGTTNLPLT
+1744 
-1755 TEQLAA
+1755 
-1761 IENAFSISAAA
+1761 
-1772 GNDNNGTVNWVYD
+1772 
-1785 IKASDLEFLAEGEV
+1785 
-1799 VTAVFTITVDD
+1799 
-1810 DNGGTATQD
+1810 
-1819 VTVTLTGSND
+1819 
-1829 VPEISVVD
+1829 
-1837 VTGEITDGSSDL
+1837 
-1849 TDSGSISFTDVDL
+1849 
-1862 TDRPTASEVTKSVTA
+1862 
-1877 KKADGTAL
+1877 
-1885 LLTTEQLAAI
+1885 
-1895 ENAFSISP
+1895 
-1903 AEGNDNDGTINWTY
+1903 
-1917 DIDAGDLEFL
+1917 
-1927 AEGEVVTAV
+1927 
-1936 FTITVDDGQGGTAT
+1936 
-1950 QDVTVTLTGSND
+1950 
-1962 VPEISVGDVAGEIT
+1962 
-1976 DGSSDLTDSGSIS
+1976 
-1989 FSDVDLTDRPTASEV
+1989 
-2004 IKSVTAKKADGT
+2004 
-2016 TNLPLTTEQ
+2016 
-2025 LAAIE
+2025 
-2030 NAFSIS
+2030 
-2036 AAAGN
+2036 
-2041 DNNGTVNWVYDIKA
+2041 
-2055 SDLEFLA
+2055 
-2062 EGEVVTAVFTITV
+2062 
-2075 DDDNGG
+2075 
-2081 TATQD
+2081 
-2086 VTVTLTGSNDV
+2086 
-2097 PEISVVDVTG
+2097 
-2107 EITDGSS
+2107 
-2114 DLTDSG
+2114 
-2120 SISFTDVDLTDRP
+2120 
-2133 TASEVT
+2133 
-2139 KSVTAKK
+2139 
-2146 ADGTALLLTTEQL
+2146 
-2159 AAIENAFSIS
+2159 
-2169 PAEGNDNDGTINWT
+2169 
-2183 YDIDAGDLEFL
+2183 
-2194 AEGEVVTAVFTIT
+2194 
-2207 VDDGQGG
+2207 
-2214 TATQDVT
+2214 
-2221 VTLTGSNDVP
+2221 
-2231 EISVGDV
+2231 
-2238 AGEITDGSSDL
+2238 
-2249 TDSGSISFSD
+2249 
-2259 VDLTDRPTASEVIKS
+2259 
-2274 VTAKK
+2274 
-2279 ADGTTNLPLTTE
+2279 
-2291 QLAAIENAFSIS
+2291 
-2303 AAAGNDNNGT
+2303 
-2313 VNWVYDIKA
+2313 
-2322 SDLEFLAEGEVV
+2322 
-2334 TAVFT
+2334 
-2339 ITVDDDNGGTAT
+2339 
-2351 QDVTV
+2351 
-2356 TLTGS
+2356 
-2361 NDVPEISVVDV
+2361 
-2372 TGEIT
+2372 
-2377 DGSSD
+2377 
-2382 LTDSGSIS
+2382 
-2390 FTDVDLTD
+2390 
-2398 RPTASEVT
+2398 
-2406 KSVTAKKADGTAL
+2406 
-2419 LLTTEQLAAIENAF
+2419 
-2433 SISPAEGNDNDGT
+2433 
-2446 INWTYDI
+2446 
-2453 DAGDLEFLAE
+2453 
-2463 GEVVTAVF
+2463 
-2471 TITVDDGQGGTATQ
+2471 
-2485 DVTVTLTGSNDVPEI
+2485 
-2500 SVGDVAGEIT
+2500 
-2510 DGSSDLTDSGS
+2510 
-2521 ISFSDVDLTDRPTAS
+2521 
-2536 EVIKSV
+2536 
-2542 TAKKADGTT
+2542 
-2551 NLPLT
+2551 
-2556 TEQLAAIENAF
+2556 
-2567 SISAAAGNDNNGT
+2567 
-2580 VNWVYDIKASDLEF
+2580 
-2594 LAEGE
+2594 
-2599 VVTAVF
+2599 
-2605 TITVDDDNGGTA
+2605 
-2617 TQDVT
+2617 
-2622 VTLTGS
+2622 
-2628 NDVPEIS
+2628 
-2635 VVDVTGEITDGSS
+2635 
-2648 DLTDSG
+2648 
-2654 SISFTDV
+2654 
-2661 DLTDRPTASEVTKS
+2661 
-2675 VTAKKADGTALLLT
+2675 
-2689 TEQLAAIENAFSISP
+2689 
-2704 AEGNDNDGTINWT
+2704 
-2717 YDIDAGDLEFLAEG
+2717 
-2731 EVVTAVFTI
+2731 
-2740 TVDDG
+2740 
-2745 QGGTAT
+2745 
-2751 QDVTVTLTGSNDV
+2751 
-2764 PEISVGDVAGE
+2764 
-2775 ITDGSSDL
+2775 
-2783 TDSGSI
+2783 
-2789 SFSDVDLTD
+2789 
-2798 RPTASEVIKSV
+2798 
-2809 TAKKADG
+2809 
-2816 TTNLP
+2816 
-2821 LTTEQLAAI
+2821 
-2830 ENAFSISAAAGNDN
+2830 
-2844 NGTVNWVYDIK
+2844 
-2855 ASDLE
+2855 
-2860 FLAEGEVVTAVFTI
+2860 
-2874 TVDDD
+2874 
-2879 NGGTATQDVT
+2879 
-2889 VTLTG
+2889 
-2894 SNDVPEISV
+2894 
-2903 VDVTGEIT
+2903 
-2911 DGSSDL
+2911 
-2917 TDSGSISFTDVDLTD
+2917 
-2932 RPTASEVTKSVTAK
+2932 
-2946 KADGTALLLT
+2946 
-2956 TEQLAAIENAF
+2956 
-2967 SISPAE
+2967 
-2973 GNDNDGTI
+2973 
-2981 NWTYDIDAGDLEF
+2981 
-2994 LAEGEVVTAVFTI
+2994 
-3007 TVDDGQGGTATQDVT
+3007 
-3022 VTLTGSNDVPEIS
+3022 
-3035 VGDVAGEITD
+3035 
-3045 GSSDLTDSGSI
+3045 
-3056 SFSDVD
+3056 
-3062 LTDRPTA
+3062 
-3069 SEVIKSVTAKK
+3069 
-3080 ADGTTNLPLTTE
+3080 
-3092 QLAAIENAFSISAAA
+3092 
-3107 GNDNN
+3107 
-3112 GTVNWVYD
+3112 
-3120 IKASDLE
+3120 
-3127 FLAEGEVVTAV
+3127 
-3138 FTITVDDD
+3138 
-3146 NGGTATQDV
+3146 
-3155 TVTLTGSNDVPEI
+3155 
-3168 SVVDVTGEI
+3168 
-3177 TDGSSDLTDSGS
+3177 
-3189 ISFTDVDLTDRPT
+3189 
-3202 ASEVTKSVTA
+3202 
-3212 KKADGTALLLTTEQL
+3212 
-3227 AAIENAFSISPAEGN
+3227 
-3242 DNDGTI
+3242 
-3248 NWTYDIDAGDLE
+3248 
-3260 FLAEGEVV
+3260 
-3268 TAVFTI
+3268 
-3274 TVDDGQGGT
+3274 
-3283 ATQDVTVTLTGSND
+3283 
-3297 VPEIS
+3297 
-3302 VGDVAGEITDGSSDL
+3302 
-3317 TDSGSI
+3317 
-3323 SFSDVDLTDRPTA
+3323 
-3336 SEVIKSVT
+3336 
-3344 AKKADGTTNLPL
+3344 
-3356 TTEQLAAIENA
+3356 
-3367 FSISAAAGNDNNGT
+3367 
-3381 VNWVYDIKA
+3381 
-3390 SDLEFLAEG
+3390 
-3399 EVVTAVFTITVDD
+3399 
-3412 DNGGTATQDV
+3412 
-3422 TVTLTGSNDVPEISV
+3422 
-3437 VDVTGEIT
+3437 
-3445 DGSSDLTDS
+3445 
-3454 GSISFTDVDLTDR
+3454 
-3467 PTASEVT
+3467 
-3474 KSVTAKKADGTALL
+3474 
-3488 LTTEQLAAIENAF
+3488 
-3501 SISPAEGND
+3501 
-3510 NDGTINWTYDIDAGD
+3510 
-3525 LEFLAEGEVVT
+3525 
-3536 AVFTITVDD
+3536 
-3545 GQGGTATQ
+3545 
-3553 DVTVTLTGSNDVPE
+3553 
-3567 ISVGDVAGEITDGS
+3567 
-3581 SDLTDSG
+3581 
-3588 SISFSDVDLTDRPTA
+3588 
-3603 SEVIKSVTA
+3603 
-3612 KKADGTTNLPLTTEQ
+3612 
-3627 LAAIENAFS
+3627 
-3636 ISAAAGNDNNGTV
+3636 
-3649 NWVYDIKASD
+3649 
-3659 LEFLAE
+3659 
-3665 GEVVTAVF
+3665 
-3673 TITVDDDNGGTA
+3673 
-3685 TQDVTVTLTGSN
+3685 
-3697 DVPEISVVDVTGEI
+3697 
-3711 TDGSSDLTDSG
+3711 
-3722 SISFTDVDLTDRPTA
+3722 
-3737 SEVTKSVTAKKA
+3737 
-3749 DGTALLLT
+3749 
-3757 TEQLAAIENAF
+3757 
-3768 SISPAEGNDNDGTIN
+3768 
-3783 WTYDI
+3783 
-3788 DAGDLEFLA
+3788 
-3797 EGEVVTAVFT
+3797 
-3807 ITVDDGQGGTATQD
+3807 
-3821 VTVTLTGSNDV
+3821 
-3832 PEISVGD
+3832 
-3839 VAGEITDGSSDLTD
+3839 
-3853 SGSISFSDVDLTDRP
+3853 
-3868 TASEVIKSV
+3868 
-3877 TAKKA
+3877 
-3882 DGTTNLPLTTE
+3882 LPLTTE

-3999 DLTDTINVSFESNDD
+3999 DLTDTIDVSFESNDD
-4014 ITWSRADDS
+4014 ITWSRADNS

-4220 FQPVEL
+4220 SQPVEL

>member
-190 QLTSADVAAFEDLT
+190 QLTSADVAASEDLT

-252 DGAVRIDGDVTIGGG
+252 DGAVLIDGDVTIGGG

-622 TTAPAGSSIGTLFGS
+622 TTAPAGSSVGTLFGS

-1143 GFGNLEAASLDI
+1143 GFGTLEAATLDI

-1165 ITGVDTDGA
+1165 VTGVDTDGA
-1174 INDSGTLT
+1174 INDSGPLS

-1188 FADADPSDRPAA
+1188 FTDADPSDLPTAA
-1200 TETTK
+1200 ETTK

-1219 LTTEQL
+1219 
-1225 AAIENAFSISA
+1225 
-1236 AAGNDNNGT
+1236 
-1245 VNWVY
+1245 
-1250 DIKASDL
+1250 
-1257 EFLAEGEVVTAVFTI
+1257 
-1272 TVDDDNGGT
+1272 
-1281 ATQDVT
+1281 
-1287 VTLTGSND
+1287 
-1295 VPEISVVDVTGE
+1295 
-1307 ITDGSSDLTDSG
+1307 
-1319 SISFTDVDLTDR
+1319 
-1331 PTASEVTKSVTAKKA
+1331 
-1346 DGTALLLTT
+1346 LTT

-1451 GSISFSDVDLTD
+1451 GSISF
-1463 RPTASEVIKSVT
+1463 
-1475 AKKADGTTNL
+1475 
-1485 PLTTE
+1485 
-1490 QLAAIEN
+1490 
-1497 AFSISAAAGN
+1497 
-1507 DNNGTVNWVY
+1507 
-1517 DIKASDLEFLAEGE
+1517 
-1531 VVTAVFTITVDDDNG
+1531 
-1546 GTATQDVTVT
+1546 
-1556 LTGSNDVPEISVVDV
+1556 
-1571 TGEITDGSSD
+1571 
-1581 LTDSGSIS
+1581 
-1589 FTDVD
+1589 TDVD

-1604 TKSVTAKKADG
+1604 TKSVNAKKADG
-1615 TALLLTTEQLAAI
+1615 TELPLTAEQLAVI
-1628 ENAFSISPA
+1628 EEAFSISA
-1637 EGNDND
+1637 ADGNVND
-1643 GTINWTY
+1643 GTIDWTY

-1696 PEISVGD
+1696 PEISV
-1703 VAGEITDGS
+1703 
-1712 SDLTDSGSI
+1712 
-1721 SFSDVDLTDRP
+1721 
-1732 TASEVIKSVTAK
+1732 
-1744 KADGTTNLPLT
+1744 
-1755 TEQLAA
+1755 
-1761 IENAFSISAAA
+1761 
-1772 GNDNNGTVNWVYD
+1772 
-1785 IKASDLEFLAEGEV
+1785 
-1799 VTAVFTITVDD
+1799 
-1810 DNGGTATQD
+1810 
-1819 VTVTLTGSND
+1819 
-1829 VPEISVVD
+1829 VD
-1837 VTGEITDGSSDL
+1837 VTGEITDGSDL
-1849 TDSGSISFTDVDL
+1849 ADSGSITFTDVDL
-1862 TDRPTASEVTKSVTA
+1862 TDRPAATEVTKSVTA
-1877 KKADGTAL
+1877 KKADGT
-1885 LLTTEQLAAI
+1885 
-1895 ENAFSISP
+1895 
-1903 AEGNDNDGTINWTY
+1903 D
-1917 DIDAGDLEFL
+1917 
-1927 AEGEVVTAV
+1927 
-1936 FTITVDDGQGGTAT
+1936 
-1950 QDVTVTLTGSND
+1950 
-1962 VPEISVGDVAGEIT
+1962 
-1976 DGSSDLTDSGSIS
+1976 
-1989 FSDVDLTDRPTASEV
+1989 
-2004 IKSVTAKKADGT
+2004 
-2016 TNLPLTTEQ
+2016 
-2025 LAAIE
+2025 
-2030 NAFSIS
+2030 
-2036 AAAGN
+2036 
-2041 DNNGTVNWVYDIKA
+2041 
-2055 SDLEFLA
+2055 
-2062 EGEVVTAVFTITV
+2062 
-2075 DDDNGG
+2075 
-2081 TATQD
+2081 
-2086 VTVTLTGSNDV
+2086 
-2097 PEISVVDVTG
+2097 
-2107 EITDGSS
+2107 
-2114 DLTDSG
+2114 
-2120 SISFTDVDLTDRP
+2120 
-2133 TASEVT
+2133 
-2139 KSVTAKK
+2139 
-2146 ADGTALLLTTEQL
+2146 
-2159 AAIENAFSIS
+2159 
-2169 PAEGNDNDGTINWT
+2169 
-2183 YDIDAGDLEFL
+2183 
-2194 AEGEVVTAVFTIT
+2194 
-2207 VDDGQGG
+2207 
-2214 TATQDVT
+2214 
-2221 VTLTGSNDVP
+2221 
-2231 EISVGDV
+2231 
-2238 AGEITDGSSDL
+2238 
-2249 TDSGSISFSD
+2249 
-2259 VDLTDRPTASEVIKS
+2259 
-2274 VTAKK
+2274 
-2279 ADGTTNLPLTTE
+2279 
-2291 QLAAIENAFSIS
+2291 
-2303 AAAGNDNNGT
+2303 
-2313 VNWVYDIKA
+2313 
-2322 SDLEFLAEGEVV
+2322 
-2334 TAVFT
+2334 
-2339 ITVDDDNGGTAT
+2339 
-2351 QDVTV
+2351 
-2356 TLTGS
+2356 
-2361 NDVPEISVVDV
+2361 
-2372 TGEIT
+2372 
-2377 DGSSD
+2377 
-2382 LTDSGSIS
+2382 
-2390 FTDVDLTD
+2390 
-2398 RPTASEVT
+2398 
-2406 KSVTAKKADGTAL
+2406 
-2419 LLTTEQLAAIENAF
+2419 
-2433 SISPAEGNDNDGT
+2433 
-2446 INWTYDI
+2446 
-2453 DAGDLEFLAE
+2453 
-2463 GEVVTAVF
+2463 
-2471 TITVDDGQGGTATQ
+2471 
-2485 DVTVTLTGSNDVPEI
+2485 
-2500 SVGDVAGEIT
+2500 
-2510 DGSSDLTDSGS
+2510 
-2521 ISFSDVDLTDRPTAS
+2521 
-2536 EVIKSV
+2536 
-2542 TAKKADGTT
+2542 
-2551 NLPLT
+2551 
-2556 TEQLAAIENAF
+2556 
-2567 SISAAAGNDNNGT
+2567 
-2580 VNWVYDIKASDLEF
+2580 
-2594 LAEGE
+2594 
-2599 VVTAVF
+2599 
-2605 TITVDDDNGGTA
+2605 
-2617 TQDVT
+2617 
-2622 VTLTGS
+2622 
-2628 NDVPEIS
+2628 
-2635 VVDVTGEITDGSS
+2635 
-2648 DLTDSG
+2648 
-2654 SISFTDV
+2654 
-2661 DLTDRPTASEVTKS
+2661 
-2675 VTAKKADGTALLLT
+2675 
-2689 TEQLAAIENAFSISP
+2689 
-2704 AEGNDNDGTINWT
+2704 
-2717 YDIDAGDLEFLAEG
+2717 
-2731 EVVTAVFTI
+2731 
-2740 TVDDG
+2740 
-2745 QGGTAT
+2745 
-2751 QDVTVTLTGSNDV
+2751 
-2764 PEISVGDVAGE
+2764 
-2775 ITDGSSDL
+2775 
-2783 TDSGSI
+2783 
-2789 SFSDVDLTD
+2789 
-2798 RPTASEVIKSV
+2798 
-2809 TAKKADG
+2809 
-2816 TTNLP
+2816 
-2821 LTTEQLAAI
+2821 
-2830 ENAFSISAAAGNDN
+2830 
-2844 NGTVNWVYDIK
+2844 
-2855 ASDLE
+2855 
-2860 FLAEGEVVTAVFTI
+2860 
-2874 TVDDD
+2874 
-2879 NGGTATQDVT
+2879 
-2889 VTLTG
+2889 
-2894 SNDVPEISV
+2894 
-2903 VDVTGEIT
+2903 
-2911 DGSSDL
+2911 
-2917 TDSGSISFTDVDLTD
+2917 
-2932 RPTASEVTKSVTAK
+2932 
-2946 KADGTALLLT
+2946 
-2956 TEQLAAIENAF
+2956 
-2967 SISPAE
+2967 
-2973 GNDNDGTI
+2973 
-2981 NWTYDIDAGDLEF
+2981 
-2994 LAEGEVVTAVFTI
+2994 
-3007 TVDDGQGGTATQDVT
+3007 
-3022 VTLTGSNDVPEIS
+3022 
-3035 VGDVAGEITD
+3035 
-3045 GSSDLTDSGSI
+3045 
-3056 SFSDVD
+3056 
-3062 LTDRPTA
+3062 
-3069 SEVIKSVTAKK
+3069 
-3080 ADGTTNLPLTTE
+3080 
-3092 QLAAIENAFSISAAA
+3092 
-3107 GNDNN
+3107 
-3112 GTVNWVYD
+3112 
-3120 IKASDLE
+3120 
-3127 FLAEGEVVTAV
+3127 
-3138 FTITVDDD
+3138 
-3146 NGGTATQDV
+3146 
-3155 TVTLTGSNDVPEI
+3155 
-3168 SVVDVTGEI
+3168 
-3177 TDGSSDLTDSGS
+3177 
-3189 ISFTDVDLTDRPT
+3189 
-3202 ASEVTKSVTA
+3202 
-3212 KKADGTALLLTTEQL
+3212 
-3227 AAIENAFSISPAEGN
+3227 
-3242 DNDGTI
+3242 
-3248 NWTYDIDAGDLE
+3248 
-3260 FLAEGEVV
+3260 
-3268 TAVFTI
+3268 
-3274 TVDDGQGGT
+3274 
-3283 ATQDVTVTLTGSND
+3283 
-3297 VPEIS
+3297 
-3302 VGDVAGEITDGSSDL
+3302 
-3317 TDSGSI
+3317 
-3323 SFSDVDLTDRPTA
+3323 
-3336 SEVIKSVT
+3336 
-3344 AKKADGTTNLPL
+3344 
-3356 TTEQLAAIENA
+3356 
-3367 FSISAAAGNDNNGT
+3367 
-3381 VNWVYDIKA
+3381 
-3390 SDLEFLAEG
+3390 
-3399 EVVTAVFTITVDD
+3399 
-3412 DNGGTATQDV
+3412 
-3422 TVTLTGSNDVPEISV
+3422 
-3437 VDVTGEIT
+3437 
-3445 DGSSDLTDS
+3445 
-3454 GSISFTDVDLTDR
+3454 
-3467 PTASEVT
+3467 
-3474 KSVTAKKADGTALL
+3474 
-3488 LTTEQLAAIENAF
+3488 
-3501 SISPAEGND
+3501 
-3510 NDGTINWTYDIDAGD
+3510 
-3525 LEFLAEGEVVT
+3525 
-3536 AVFTITVDD
+3536 
-3545 GQGGTATQ
+3545 
-3553 DVTVTLTGSNDVPE
+3553 
-3567 ISVGDVAGEITDGS
+3567 
-3581 SDLTDSG
+3581 
-3588 SISFSDVDLTDRPTA
+3588 
-3603 SEVIKSVTA
+3603 
-3612 KKADGTTNLPLTTEQ
+3612 
-3627 LAAIENAFS
+3627 
-3636 ISAAAGNDNNGTV
+3636 
-3649 NWVYDIKASD
+3649 
-3659 LEFLAE
+3659 
-3665 GEVVTAVF
+3665 
-3673 TITVDDDNGGTA
+3673 
-3685 TQDVTVTLTGSN
+3685 
-3697 DVPEISVVDVTGEI
+3697 
-3711 TDGSSDLTDSG
+3711 
-3722 SISFTDVDLTDRPTA
+3722 
-3737 SEVTKSVTAKKA
+3737 
-3749 DGTALLLT
+3749 
-3757 TEQLAAIENAF
+3757 
-3768 SISPAEGNDNDGTIN
+3768 
-3783 WTYDI
+3783 
-3788 DAGDLEFLA
+3788 
-3797 EGEVVTAVFT
+3797 
-3807 ITVDDGQGGTATQD
+3807 
-3821 VTVTLTGSNDV
+3821 
-3832 PEISVGD
+3832 
-3839 VAGEITDGSSDLTD
+3839 
-3853 SGSISFSDVDLTDRP
+3853 
-3868 TASEVIKSV
+3868 
-3877 TAKKA
+3877 
-3882 DGTTNLPLTTE
+3882 LPLTTE

-3999 DLTDTINVSFESNDD
+3999 DLTDTIDVSFESNDD
-4014 ITWSRADDS
+4014 ITWSRADNS

-4220 FQPVEL
+4220 SQPVEL

>member
-190 QLTSADVAAFEDLT
+190 QLTSADVAASEDLT

-252 DGAVRIDGDVTIGGG
+252 DGAVLIDGDVTIGGG

-295 PSTVNGEVSIVGS
+295 PSTVNGEVSIVGT

-318 IVIGSVDLVKNGEN
+318 IVIGSVDPIKNGEN

-386 YPASNGSVGDNTT
+386 YPASNGSIGDNTT
-399 GGNFVQS
+399 GGNFTQS

-415 DASDLA
+415 DANDLA
-421 IELDTGA
+421 IELDTG
-428 ASFNQSYGVI
+428 QEYIDQGYGVI

-448 VALQA
+448 VVLQV

-493 SSNQETNWA
+493 ASNQETSWA
-502 REEITIGAGQEGV
+502 REEITIAAGQEGV

-528 GGNYVGGKLM
+528 GGTLVGGKLM

-611 GNATLGAVNED
+611 GNASLGAVNED
-622 TTAPAGSSIGTLFGS
+622 TTAPAGSSVGTLFGS

-752 VAVSLGTSITAVNDI
+752 AAVSLGTSITAVNDI

-810 IESILS
+810 IDSILS
-816 GTLRRDSGG
+816 GTLRRESGG

-845 LPDSNAN
+845 LPGSNAN

-976 LTIEASDDSGS
+976 LTIEASDDSGT

-1143 GFGNLEAASLDI
+1143 GFGTLEAATLDI

-1165 ITGVDTDGA
+1165 VTGVDTDGA
-1174 INDSGTLT
+1174 INDSGPLS

-1188 FADADPSDRPAA
+1188 FTDADPSDLPTAA
-1200 TETTK
+1200 ETTK

-1219 LTTEQL
+1219 LT
-1225 AAIENAFSISA
+1225 I
-1236 AAGNDNNGT
+1236 
-1245 VNWVY
+1245 
-1250 DIKASDL
+1250 
-1257 EFLAEGEVVTAVFTI
+1257 
-1272 TVDDDNGGT
+1272 
-1281 ATQDVT
+1281 
-1287 VTLTGSND
+1287 
-1295 VPEISVVDVTGE
+1295 
-1307 ITDGSSDLTDSG
+1307 
-1319 SISFTDVDLTDR
+1319 
-1331 PTASEVTKSVTAKKA
+1331 
-1346 DGTALLLTT
+1346 

-1370 EGNDNDGTINWTYD
+1370 AGNDNDGTINWTYD

-1410 QGGTAT
+1410 NGGTAT
-1416 QDVTVTLTG
+1416 QDVTVILIG

-1431 ISVGDV
+1431 ISAGDV
-1437 AGEITDG
+1437 TGEITDG
-1444 SSDLTDS
+1444 TDLTDS
-1451 GSISFSDVDLTD
+1451 GSISFTDVDLTD
-1463 RPTASEVIKSVT
+1463 RPTESEVTKSVT
-1475 AKKADGTTNL
+1475 AKRADGITNL

-1497 AFSISAAAGN
+1497 AFSISPAA
-1507 DNNGTVNWVY
+1507 
-1517 DIKASDLEFLAEGE
+1517 
-1531 VVTAVFTITVDDDNG
+1531 
-1546 GTATQDVTVT
+1546 
-1556 LTGSNDVPEISVVDV
+1556 
-1571 TGEITDGSSD
+1571 
-1581 LTDSGSIS
+1581 
-1589 FTDVD
+1589 
-1594 LTDRPTASEV
+1594 
-1604 TKSVTAKKADG
+1604 
-1615 TALLLTTEQLAAI
+1615 
-1628 ENAFSISPA
+1628 
-1637 EGNDND
+1637 GNDND

-1670 TITVDDGQGGTATQ
+1670 TITVDDG
-1684 DVTVTLTGSNDV
+1684 N
-1696 PEISVGD
+1696 
-1703 VAGEITDGS
+1703 
-1712 SDLTDSGSI
+1712 
-1721 SFSDVDLTDRP
+1721 
-1732 TASEVIKSVTAK
+1732 
-1744 KADGTTNLPLT
+1744 
-1755 TEQLAA
+1755 
-1761 IENAFSISAAA
+1761 
-1772 GNDNNGTVNWVYD
+1772 
-1785 IKASDLEFLAEGEV
+1785 
-1799 VTAVFTITVDD
+1799 
-1810 DNGGTATQD
+1810 
-1819 VTVTLTGSND
+1819 
-1829 VPEISVVD
+1829 
-1837 VTGEITDGSSDL
+1837 
-1849 TDSGSISFTDVDL
+1849 
-1862 TDRPTASEVTKSVTA
+1862 
-1877 KKADGTAL
+1877 
-1885 LLTTEQLAAI
+1885 
-1895 ENAFSISP
+1895 
-1903 AEGNDNDGTINWTY
+1903 
-1917 DIDAGDLEFL
+1917 
-1927 AEGEVVTAV
+1927 
-1936 FTITVDDGQGGTAT
+1936 
-1950 QDVTVTLTGSND
+1950 
-1962 VPEISVGDVAGEIT
+1962 
-1976 DGSSDLTDSGSIS
+1976 
-1989 FSDVDLTDRPTASEV
+1989 
-2004 IKSVTAKKADGT
+2004 
-2016 TNLPLTTEQ
+2016 
-2025 LAAIE
+2025 
-2030 NAFSIS
+2030 
-2036 AAAGN
+2036 
-2041 DNNGTVNWVYDIKA
+2041 
-2055 SDLEFLA
+2055 
-2062 EGEVVTAVFTITV
+2062 
-2075 DDDNGG
+2075 
-2081 TATQD
+2081 
-2086 VTVTLTGSNDV
+2086 
-2097 PEISVVDVTG
+2097 
-2107 EITDGSS
+2107 
-2114 DLTDSG
+2114 
-2120 SISFTDVDLTDRP
+2120 
-2133 TASEVT
+2133 
-2139 KSVTAKK
+2139 
-2146 ADGTALLLTTEQL
+2146 
-2159 AAIENAFSIS
+2159 
-2169 PAEGNDNDGTINWT
+2169 
-2183 YDIDAGDLEFL
+2183 
-2194 AEGEVVTAVFTIT
+2194 
-2207 VDDGQGG
+2207 
-2214 TATQDVT
+2214 
-2221 VTLTGSNDVP
+2221 
-2231 EISVGDV
+2231 
-2238 AGEITDGSSDL
+2238 
-2249 TDSGSISFSD
+2249 
-2259 VDLTDRPTASEVIKS
+2259 
-2274 VTAKK
+2274 
-2279 ADGTTNLPLTTE
+2279 
-2291 QLAAIENAFSIS
+2291 
-2303 AAAGNDNNGT
+2303 
-2313 VNWVYDIKA
+2313 
-2322 SDLEFLAEGEVV
+2322 
-2334 TAVFT
+2334 
-2339 ITVDDDNGGTAT
+2339 
-2351 QDVTV
+2351 
-2356 TLTGS
+2356 
-2361 NDVPEISVVDV
+2361 
-2372 TGEIT
+2372 
-2377 DGSSD
+2377 
-2382 LTDSGSIS
+2382 
-2390 FTDVDLTD
+2390 
-2398 RPTASEVT
+2398 
-2406 KSVTAKKADGTAL
+2406 
-2419 LLTTEQLAAIENAF
+2419 
-2433 SISPAEGNDNDGT
+2433 
-2446 INWTYDI
+2446 
-2453 DAGDLEFLAE
+2453 
-2463 GEVVTAVF
+2463 
-2471 TITVDDGQGGTATQ
+2471 
-2485 DVTVTLTGSNDVPEI
+2485 
-2500 SVGDVAGEIT
+2500 
-2510 DGSSDLTDSGS
+2510 
-2521 ISFSDVDLTDRPTAS
+2521 
-2536 EVIKSV
+2536 
-2542 TAKKADGTT
+2542 
-2551 NLPLT
+2551 
-2556 TEQLAAIENAF
+2556 
-2567 SISAAAGNDNNGT
+2567 
-2580 VNWVYDIKASDLEF
+2580 
-2594 LAEGE
+2594 
-2599 VVTAVF
+2599 
-2605 TITVDDDNGGTA
+2605 
-2617 TQDVT
+2617 
-2622 VTLTGS
+2622 
-2628 NDVPEIS
+2628 
-2635 VVDVTGEITDGSS
+2635 
-2648 DLTDSG
+2648 
-2654 SISFTDV
+2654 
-2661 DLTDRPTASEVTKS
+2661 
-2675 VTAKKADGTALLLT
+2675 
-2689 TEQLAAIENAFSISP
+2689 
-2704 AEGNDNDGTINWT
+2704 
-2717 YDIDAGDLEFLAEG
+2717 
-2731 EVVTAVFTI
+2731 
-2740 TVDDG
+2740 
-2745 QGGTAT
+2745 
-2751 QDVTVTLTGSNDV
+2751 
-2764 PEISVGDVAGE
+2764 
-2775 ITDGSSDL
+2775 
-2783 TDSGSI
+2783 
-2789 SFSDVDLTD
+2789 
-2798 RPTASEVIKSV
+2798 
-2809 TAKKADG
+2809 
-2816 TTNLP
+2816 
-2821 LTTEQLAAI
+2821 
-2830 ENAFSISAAAGNDN
+2830 
-2844 NGTVNWVYDIK
+2844 
-2855 ASDLE
+2855 
-2860 FLAEGEVVTAVFTI
+2860 
-2874 TVDDD
+2874 
-2879 NGGTATQDVT
+2879 
-2889 VTLTG
+2889 
-2894 SNDVPEISV
+2894 
-2903 VDVTGEIT
+2903 
-2911 DGSSDL
+2911 
-2917 TDSGSISFTDVDLTD
+2917 
-2932 RPTASEVTKSVTAK
+2932 
-2946 KADGTALLLT
+2946 
-2956 TEQLAAIENAF
+2956 
-2967 SISPAE
+2967 
-2973 GNDNDGTI
+2973 
-2981 NWTYDIDAGDLEF
+2981 
-2994 LAEGEVVTAVFTI
+2994 
-3007 TVDDGQGGTATQDVT
+3007 
-3022 VTLTGSNDVPEIS
+3022 
-3035 VGDVAGEITD
+3035 
-3045 GSSDLTDSGSI
+3045 
-3056 SFSDVD
+3056 
-3062 LTDRPTA
+3062 
-3069 SEVIKSVTAKK
+3069 
-3080 ADGTTNLPLTTE
+3080 
-3092 QLAAIENAFSISAAA
+3092 
-3107 GNDNN
+3107 
-3112 GTVNWVYD
+3112 
-3120 IKASDLE
+3120 
-3127 FLAEGEVVTAV
+3127 
-3138 FTITVDDD
+3138 
-3146 NGGTATQDV
+3146 
-3155 TVTLTGSNDVPEI
+3155 
-3168 SVVDVTGEI
+3168 
-3177 TDGSSDLTDSGS
+3177 
-3189 ISFTDVDLTDRPT
+3189 
-3202 ASEVTKSVTA
+3202 
-3212 KKADGTALLLTTEQL
+3212 
-3227 AAIENAFSISPAEGN
+3227 
-3242 DNDGTI
+3242 
-3248 NWTYDIDAGDLE
+3248 
-3260 FLAEGEVV
+3260 
-3268 TAVFTI
+3268 
-3274 TVDDGQGGT
+3274 
-3283 ATQDVTVTLTGSND
+3283 
-3297 VPEIS
+3297 
-3302 VGDVAGEITDGSSDL
+3302 
-3317 TDSGSI
+3317 
-3323 SFSDVDLTDRPTA
+3323 
-3336 SEVIKSVT
+3336 
-3344 AKKADGTTNLPL
+3344 
-3356 TTEQLAAIENA
+3356 
-3367 FSISAAAGNDNNGT
+3367 
-3381 VNWVYDIKA
+3381 
-3390 SDLEFLAEG
+3390 
-3399 EVVTAVFTITVDD
+3399 
-3412 DNGGTATQDV
+3412 
-3422 TVTLTGSNDVPEISV
+3422 
-3437 VDVTGEIT
+3437 
-3445 DGSSDLTDS
+3445 
-3454 GSISFTDVDLTDR
+3454 
-3467 PTASEVT
+3467 
-3474 KSVTAKKADGTALL
+3474 
-3488 LTTEQLAAIENAF
+3488 
-3501 SISPAEGND
+3501 
-3510 NDGTINWTYDIDAGD
+3510 
-3525 LEFLAEGEVVT
+3525 
-3536 AVFTITVDD
+3536 
-3545 GQGGTATQ
+3545 
-3553 DVTVTLTGSNDVPE
+3553 
-3567 ISVGDVAGEITDGS
+3567 
-3581 SDLTDSG
+3581 
-3588 SISFSDVDLTDRPTA
+3588 
-3603 SEVIKSVTA
+3603 
-3612 KKADGTTNLPLTTEQ
+3612 
-3627 LAAIENAFS
+3627 
-3636 ISAAAGNDNNGTV
+3636 
-3649 NWVYDIKASD
+3649 
-3659 LEFLAE
+3659 
-3665 GEVVTAVF
+3665 
-3673 TITVDDDNGGTA
+3673 
-3685 TQDVTVTLTGSN
+3685 
-3697 DVPEISVVDVTGEI
+3697 
-3711 TDGSSDLTDSG
+3711 
-3722 SISFTDVDLTDRPTA
+3722 
-3737 SEVTKSVTAKKA
+3737 
-3749 DGTALLLT
+3749 
-3757 TEQLAAIENAF
+3757 
-3768 SISPAEGNDNDGTIN
+3768 
-3783 WTYDI
+3783 
-3788 DAGDLEFLA
+3788 
-3797 EGEVVTAVFT
+3797 
-3807 ITVDDGQGGTATQD
+3807 
-3821 VTVTLTGSNDV
+3821 
-3832 PEISVGD
+3832 
-3839 VAGEITDGSSDLTD
+3839 
-3853 SGSISFSDVDLTDRP
+3853 
-3868 TASEVIKSV
+3868 
-3877 TAKKA
+3877 
-3882 DGTTNLPLTTE
+3882 
-3893 QLAVI
+3893 
-3898 EEAFSIS
+3898 
-3905 AADGNFNDGTVDWT
+3905 
-3919 YDIDA
+3919 
-3924 GDLEFLAEGE
+3924 
-3934 VVTAVFTI
+3934 
-3942 TVDDGQGGTATQDV
+3942 GGTATQDV

-3999 DLTDTINVSFESNDD
+3999 DLTDTIDVSFESNDD
-4014 ITWSRADDS
+4014 ITWSRADNS

-4042 GATGLDN
+4042 GATELDN

-4068 AGDEINFSYTVT
+4068 AGDEISFSYTVT

-4094 FRILGTNDAPEVT
+4094 FRIIGTNDAPEVT

-4154 LVYNPETGSISG
+4154 LVYNSETGSISG

-4209 GSTPPAAPDSD
+4209 GSTPPPAPDTDS
-4220 FQPVEL
+4220 QPVEL

-4279 ADNGSEDRSEQVIL
+4279 ADNDGEGRSEQVIL
-4293 SEPGAIAVQVRNS
+4293 SEPGAIAVQVRNP
-4306 DGSTTVRASVDVNV
+4306 DGSTTVRASIDVNV
-4320 NEAGQVEFTQVQQDA
+4320 NEAGQVEFTQVQRDA

-4346 QSNSEGQVVIA
+4346 KSNSEGQVVIA

-4365 GSQRY
+4365 GTQRY
-4370 GGTLSSGEQLPGWIQ
+4370 SGTLSSGEQLPGWVQ

-4390 GSVTISNPP
+4390 GSVTIGNPP

-4435 GADAE
+4435 GADTEAV
-4440 TAEPADVE
+4440 EPVDVE

>member
-190 QLTSADVAAFEDLT
+190 QLTSADVAASEDLT

-252 DGAVRIDGDVTIGGG
+252 DGAVLIDGDVTIGGG

-622 TTAPAGSSIGTLFGS
+622 TTAPAGSSVGTLFGS

-1143 GFGNLEAASLDI
+1143 GFGTLEAATLDI

-1165 ITGVDTDGA
+1165 VTGVDTGGA

-1188 FADADPSDRPAA
+1188 FTDADPS
-1200 TETTK
+1200 
-1205 SVTAKR
+1205 
-1211 ADGTTNLP
+1211 
-1219 LTTEQL
+1219 
-1225 AAIENAFSISA
+1225 
-1236 AAGNDNNGT
+1236 
-1245 VNWVY
+1245 
-1250 DIKASDL
+1250 
-1257 EFLAEGEVVTAVFTI
+1257 
-1272 TVDDDNGGT
+1272 
-1281 ATQDVT
+1281 
-1287 VTLTGSND
+1287 
-1295 VPEISVVDVTGE
+1295 
-1307 ITDGSSDLTDSG
+1307 
-1319 SISFTDVDLTDR
+1319 DR
-1331 PTASEVTKSVTAKKA
+1331 PTASEVTKSVNAKKA
-1346 DGTALLLTT
+1346 DGTALSLTT

-1431 ISVGDV
+1431 ISV
-1437 AGEITDG
+1437 
-1444 SSDLTDS
+1444 
-1451 GSISFSDVDLTD
+1451 
-1463 RPTASEVIKSVT
+1463 
-1475 AKKADGTTNL
+1475 
-1485 PLTTE
+1485 
-1490 QLAAIEN
+1490 
-1497 AFSISAAAGN
+1497 
-1507 DNNGTVNWVY
+1507 
-1517 DIKASDLEFLAEGE
+1517 
-1531 VVTAVFTITVDDDNG
+1531 
-1546 GTATQDVTVT
+1546 
-1556 LTGSNDVPEISVVDV
+1556 VDV

-1604 TKSVTAKKADG
+1604 TKSVNAKKADG
-1615 TALLLTTEQLAAI
+1615 TELPLTAEQLAVI
-1628 ENAFSISPA
+1628 EEAFSISA
-1637 EGNDND
+1637 ADGNVND
-1643 GTINWTY
+1643 GTIDWTY

-1696 PEISVGD
+1696 PEISV
-1703 VAGEITDGS
+1703 
-1712 SDLTDSGSI
+1712 
-1721 SFSDVDLTDRP
+1721 
-1732 TASEVIKSVTAK
+1732 
-1744 KADGTTNLPLT
+1744 
-1755 TEQLAA
+1755 
-1761 IENAFSISAAA
+1761 
-1772 GNDNNGTVNWVYD
+1772 
-1785 IKASDLEFLAEGEV
+1785 
-1799 VTAVFTITVDD
+1799 
-1810 DNGGTATQD
+1810 
-1819 VTVTLTGSND
+1819 
-1829 VPEISVVD
+1829 VD
-1837 VTGEITDGSSDL
+1837 VTGEITDGSDL
-1849 TDSGSISFTDVDL
+1849 ADSGSITFTDVDL
-1862 TDRPTASEVTKSVTA
+1862 TDRPAATEVTKSVTA
-1877 KKADGTAL
+1877 KKADGT
-1885 LLTTEQLAAI
+1885 
-1895 ENAFSISP
+1895 
-1903 AEGNDNDGTINWTY
+1903 D
-1917 DIDAGDLEFL
+1917 
-1927 AEGEVVTAV
+1927 
-1936 FTITVDDGQGGTAT
+1936 
-1950 QDVTVTLTGSND
+1950 
-1962 VPEISVGDVAGEIT
+1962 
-1976 DGSSDLTDSGSIS
+1976 
-1989 FSDVDLTDRPTASEV
+1989 
-2004 IKSVTAKKADGT
+2004 
-2016 TNLPLTTEQ
+2016 
-2025 LAAIE
+2025 
-2030 NAFSIS
+2030 
-2036 AAAGN
+2036 
-2041 DNNGTVNWVYDIKA
+2041 
-2055 SDLEFLA
+2055 
-2062 EGEVVTAVFTITV
+2062 
-2075 DDDNGG
+2075 
-2081 TATQD
+2081 
-2086 VTVTLTGSNDV
+2086 
-2097 PEISVVDVTG
+2097 
-2107 EITDGSS
+2107 
-2114 DLTDSG
+2114 
-2120 SISFTDVDLTDRP
+2120 
-2133 TASEVT
+2133 
-2139 KSVTAKK
+2139 
-2146 ADGTALLLTTEQL
+2146 
-2159 AAIENAFSIS
+2159 
-2169 PAEGNDNDGTINWT
+2169 
-2183 YDIDAGDLEFL
+2183 
-2194 AEGEVVTAVFTIT
+2194 
-2207 VDDGQGG
+2207 
-2214 TATQDVT
+2214 
-2221 VTLTGSNDVP
+2221 
-2231 EISVGDV
+2231 
-2238 AGEITDGSSDL
+2238 
-2249 TDSGSISFSD
+2249 
-2259 VDLTDRPTASEVIKS
+2259 
-2274 VTAKK
+2274 
-2279 ADGTTNLPLTTE
+2279 
-2291 QLAAIENAFSIS
+2291 
-2303 AAAGNDNNGT
+2303 
-2313 VNWVYDIKA
+2313 
-2322 SDLEFLAEGEVV
+2322 
-2334 TAVFT
+2334 
-2339 ITVDDDNGGTAT
+2339 
-2351 QDVTV
+2351 
-2356 TLTGS
+2356 
-2361 NDVPEISVVDV
+2361 
-2372 TGEIT
+2372 
-2377 DGSSD
+2377 
-2382 LTDSGSIS
+2382 
-2390 FTDVDLTD
+2390 
-2398 RPTASEVT
+2398 
-2406 KSVTAKKADGTAL
+2406 
-2419 LLTTEQLAAIENAF
+2419 
-2433 SISPAEGNDNDGT
+2433 
-2446 INWTYDI
+2446 
-2453 DAGDLEFLAE
+2453 
-2463 GEVVTAVF
+2463 
-2471 TITVDDGQGGTATQ
+2471 
-2485 DVTVTLTGSNDVPEI
+2485 
-2500 SVGDVAGEIT
+2500 
-2510 DGSSDLTDSGS
+2510 
-2521 ISFSDVDLTDRPTAS
+2521 
-2536 EVIKSV
+2536 
-2542 TAKKADGTT
+2542 
-2551 NLPLT
+2551 
-2556 TEQLAAIENAF
+2556 
-2567 SISAAAGNDNNGT
+2567 
-2580 VNWVYDIKASDLEF
+2580 
-2594 LAEGE
+2594 
-2599 VVTAVF
+2599 
-2605 TITVDDDNGGTA
+2605 
-2617 TQDVT
+2617 
-2622 VTLTGS
+2622 
-2628 NDVPEIS
+2628 
-2635 VVDVTGEITDGSS
+2635 
-2648 DLTDSG
+2648 
-2654 SISFTDV
+2654 
-2661 DLTDRPTASEVTKS
+2661 
-2675 VTAKKADGTALLLT
+2675 
-2689 TEQLAAIENAFSISP
+2689 
-2704 AEGNDNDGTINWT
+2704 
-2717 YDIDAGDLEFLAEG
+2717 
-2731 EVVTAVFTI
+2731 
-2740 TVDDG
+2740 
-2745 QGGTAT
+2745 
-2751 QDVTVTLTGSNDV
+2751 
-2764 PEISVGDVAGE
+2764 
-2775 ITDGSSDL
+2775 
-2783 TDSGSI
+2783 
-2789 SFSDVDLTD
+2789 
-2798 RPTASEVIKSV
+2798 
-2809 TAKKADG
+2809 
-2816 TTNLP
+2816 
-2821 LTTEQLAAI
+2821 
-2830 ENAFSISAAAGNDN
+2830 
-2844 NGTVNWVYDIK
+2844 
-2855 ASDLE
+2855 
-2860 FLAEGEVVTAVFTI
+2860 
-2874 TVDDD
+2874 
-2879 NGGTATQDVT
+2879 
-2889 VTLTG
+2889 
-2894 SNDVPEISV
+2894 
-2903 VDVTGEIT
+2903 
-2911 DGSSDL
+2911 
-2917 TDSGSISFTDVDLTD
+2917 
-2932 RPTASEVTKSVTAK
+2932 
-2946 KADGTALLLT
+2946 
-2956 TEQLAAIENAF
+2956 
-2967 SISPAE
+2967 
-2973 GNDNDGTI
+2973 
-2981 NWTYDIDAGDLEF
+2981 
-2994 LAEGEVVTAVFTI
+2994 
-3007 TVDDGQGGTATQDVT
+3007 
-3022 VTLTGSNDVPEIS
+3022 
-3035 VGDVAGEITD
+3035 
-3045 GSSDLTDSGSI
+3045 
-3056 SFSDVD
+3056 
-3062 LTDRPTA
+3062 
-3069 SEVIKSVTAKK
+3069 
-3080 ADGTTNLPLTTE
+3080 
-3092 QLAAIENAFSISAAA
+3092 
-3107 GNDNN
+3107 
-3112 GTVNWVYD
+3112 
-3120 IKASDLE
+3120 
-3127 FLAEGEVVTAV
+3127 
-3138 FTITVDDD
+3138 
-3146 NGGTATQDV
+3146 
-3155 TVTLTGSNDVPEI
+3155 
-3168 SVVDVTGEI
+3168 
-3177 TDGSSDLTDSGS
+3177 
-3189 ISFTDVDLTDRPT
+3189 
-3202 ASEVTKSVTA
+3202 
-3212 KKADGTALLLTTEQL
+3212 
-3227 AAIENAFSISPAEGN
+3227 
-3242 DNDGTI
+3242 
-3248 NWTYDIDAGDLE
+3248 
-3260 FLAEGEVV
+3260 
-3268 TAVFTI
+3268 
-3274 TVDDGQGGT
+3274 
-3283 ATQDVTVTLTGSND
+3283 
-3297 VPEIS
+3297 
-3302 VGDVAGEITDGSSDL
+3302 
-3317 TDSGSI
+3317 
-3323 SFSDVDLTDRPTA
+3323 
-3336 SEVIKSVT
+3336 
-3344 AKKADGTTNLPL
+3344 
-3356 TTEQLAAIENA
+3356 
-3367 FSISAAAGNDNNGT
+3367 
-3381 VNWVYDIKA
+3381 
-3390 SDLEFLAEG
+3390 
-3399 EVVTAVFTITVDD
+3399 
-3412 DNGGTATQDV
+3412 
-3422 TVTLTGSNDVPEISV
+3422 
-3437 VDVTGEIT
+3437 
-3445 DGSSDLTDS
+3445 
-3454 GSISFTDVDLTDR
+3454 
-3467 PTASEVT
+3467 
-3474 KSVTAKKADGTALL
+3474 
-3488 LTTEQLAAIENAF
+3488 
-3501 SISPAEGND
+3501 
-3510 NDGTINWTYDIDAGD
+3510 
-3525 LEFLAEGEVVT
+3525 
-3536 AVFTITVDD
+3536 
-3545 GQGGTATQ
+3545 
-3553 DVTVTLTGSNDVPE
+3553 
-3567 ISVGDVAGEITDGS
+3567 
-3581 SDLTDSG
+3581 
-3588 SISFSDVDLTDRPTA
+3588 
-3603 SEVIKSVTA
+3603 
-3612 KKADGTTNLPLTTEQ
+3612 
-3627 LAAIENAFS
+3627 
-3636 ISAAAGNDNNGTV
+3636 
-3649 NWVYDIKASD
+3649 
-3659 LEFLAE
+3659 
-3665 GEVVTAVF
+3665 
-3673 TITVDDDNGGTA
+3673 
-3685 TQDVTVTLTGSN
+3685 
-3697 DVPEISVVDVTGEI
+3697 
-3711 TDGSSDLTDSG
+3711 
-3722 SISFTDVDLTDRPTA
+3722 
-3737 SEVTKSVTAKKA
+3737 
-3749 DGTALLLT
+3749 
-3757 TEQLAAIENAF
+3757 
-3768 SISPAEGNDNDGTIN
+3768 
-3783 WTYDI
+3783 
-3788 DAGDLEFLA
+3788 
-3797 EGEVVTAVFT
+3797 
-3807 ITVDDGQGGTATQD
+3807 
-3821 VTVTLTGSNDV
+3821 
-3832 PEISVGD
+3832 
-3839 VAGEITDGSSDLTD
+3839 
-3853 SGSISFSDVDLTDRP
+3853 
-3868 TASEVIKSV
+3868 
-3877 TAKKA
+3877 
-3882 DGTTNLPLTTE
+3882 LPLTTE

-3999 DLTDTINVSFESNDD
+3999 DLTDTIDVSFESNDD
-4014 ITWSRADDS
+4014 ITWSRADNS

-4220 FQPVEL
+4220 SQPVEL

>member
-190 QLTSADVAAFEDLT
+190 QLTSADVAASEDLT

-252 DGAVRIDGDVTIGGG
+252 DGAVLIDGDVTIGGG

-295 PSTVNGEVSIVGS
+295 PSTVNGEVSIVGT

-318 IVIGSVDLVKNGEN
+318 IVIGSVDPIKNGEN

-386 YPASNGSVGDNTT
+386 YPASNGSIGDNTT
-399 GGNFVQS
+399 GGNFTQS

-415 DASDLA
+415 DANDLA
-421 IELDTGA
+421 IELDTG
-428 ASFNQSYGVI
+428 QEYIDQGYGVI

-448 VALQA
+448 VVLQV

-493 SSNQETNWA
+493 ASNQETSWA
-502 REEITIGAGQEGV
+502 REEITIAAGQEGV

-528 GGNYVGGKLM
+528 GGTLVGGKLM

-611 GNATLGAVNED
+611 GNASLGAVNED
-622 TTAPAGSSIGTLFGS
+622 TTAPAGSSVGTLFGS

-752 VAVSLGTSITAVNDI
+752 AAVSLGTSITAVNDI

-810 IESILS
+810 IDSILS
-816 GTLRRDSGG
+816 GTLRRESGG

-845 LPDSNAN
+845 LPGSNAN

-976 LTIEASDDSGS
+976 LTIEASDDSGT

-1143 GFGNLEAASLDI
+1143 GFGTLEAATLDI

-1165 ITGVDTDGA
+1165 VTGVDTDGA
-1174 INDSGTLT
+1174 INDSGPLS

-1188 FADADPSDRPAA
+1188 FTDADPSDLPTAA
-1200 TETTK
+1200 ETTK

-1225 AAIENAFSISA
+1225 AAIENAFSISPA
-1236 AAGNDNNGT
+1236 A
-1245 VNWVY
+1245 
-1250 DIKASDL
+1250 
-1257 EFLAEGEVVTAVFTI
+1257 
-1272 TVDDDNGGT
+1272 
-1281 ATQDVT
+1281 
-1287 VTLTGSND
+1287 
-1295 VPEISVVDVTGE
+1295 
-1307 ITDGSSDLTDSG
+1307 
-1319 SISFTDVDLTDR
+1319 
-1331 PTASEVTKSVTAKKA
+1331 
-1346 DGTALLLTT
+1346 
-1355 EQLAA
+1355 
-1360 IENAFSISPA
+1360 
-1370 EGNDNDGTINWTYD
+1370 GNDNDGTINWTYD

-1410 QGGTAT
+1410 
-1416 QDVTVTLTG
+1416 
-1425 SNDVPE
+1425 
-1431 ISVGDV
+1431 
-1437 AGEITDG
+1437 
-1444 SSDLTDS
+1444 
-1451 GSISFSDVDLTD
+1451 
-1463 RPTASEVIKSVT
+1463 
-1475 AKKADGTTNL
+1475 
-1485 PLTTE
+1485 
-1490 QLAAIEN
+1490 
-1497 AFSISAAAGN
+1497 
-1507 DNNGTVNWVY
+1507 
-1517 DIKASDLEFLAEGE
+1517 
-1531 VVTAVFTITVDDDNG
+1531 NG

-1556 LTGSNDVPEISVVDV
+1556 LTGSNDVPEISAGDV
-1571 TGEITDGSSD
+1571 TGEITDGTD

-1594 LTDRPTASEV
+1594 LTDRPVATEV
-1604 TKSVTAKKADG
+1604 TKSVTAKRADG
-1615 TALLLTTEQLAAI
+1615 TSNLPLTTEQLAAI

-1637 EGNDND
+1637 AGNDND

-1670 TITVDDGQGGTATQ
+1670 TITVDDG
-1684 DVTVTLTGSNDV
+1684 
-1696 PEISVGD
+1696 
-1703 VAGEITDGS
+1703 
-1712 SDLTDSGSI
+1712 
-1721 SFSDVDLTDRP
+1721 
-1732 TASEVIKSVTAK
+1732 
-1744 KADGTTNLPLT
+1744 
-1755 TEQLAA
+1755 
-1761 IENAFSISAAA
+1761 
-1772 GNDNNGTVNWVYD
+1772 
-1785 IKASDLEFLAEGEV
+1785 
-1799 VTAVFTITVDD
+1799 
-1810 DNGGTATQD
+1810 NGGTATQD

-1829 VPEISVVD
+1829 VPEISAGD
-1837 VTGEITDGSSDL
+1837 VTGEITDGTDL

-1862 TDRPTASEVTKSVTA
+1862 TDRPTESEVTKSVTA
-1877 KKADGTAL
+1877 KRADGITNL
-1885 LLTTEQLAAI
+1885 PLTTEQLAAI

-1903 AEGNDNDGTINWTY
+1903 AAGNDNDGTINWTY

-1936 FTITVDDGQGGTAT
+1936 FTITVDDG
-1950 QDVTVTLTGSND
+1950 N
-1962 VPEISVGDVAGEIT
+1962 
-1976 DGSSDLTDSGSIS
+1976 
-1989 FSDVDLTDRPTASEV
+1989 
-2004 IKSVTAKKADGT
+2004 
-2016 TNLPLTTEQ
+2016 
-2025 LAAIE
+2025 
-2030 NAFSIS
+2030 
-2036 AAAGN
+2036 
-2041 DNNGTVNWVYDIKA
+2041 
-2055 SDLEFLA
+2055 
-2062 EGEVVTAVFTITV
+2062 
-2075 DDDNGG
+2075 
-2081 TATQD
+2081 
-2086 VTVTLTGSNDV
+2086 
-2097 PEISVVDVTG
+2097 
-2107 EITDGSS
+2107 
-2114 DLTDSG
+2114 
-2120 SISFTDVDLTDRP
+2120 
-2133 TASEVT
+2133 
-2139 KSVTAKK
+2139 
-2146 ADGTALLLTTEQL
+2146 
-2159 AAIENAFSIS
+2159 
-2169 PAEGNDNDGTINWT
+2169 
-2183 YDIDAGDLEFL
+2183 
-2194 AEGEVVTAVFTIT
+2194 
-2207 VDDGQGG
+2207 
-2214 TATQDVT
+2214 
-2221 VTLTGSNDVP
+2221 
-2231 EISVGDV
+2231 
-2238 AGEITDGSSDL
+2238 
-2249 TDSGSISFSD
+2249 
-2259 VDLTDRPTASEVIKS
+2259 
-2274 VTAKK
+2274 
-2279 ADGTTNLPLTTE
+2279 
-2291 QLAAIENAFSIS
+2291 
-2303 AAAGNDNNGT
+2303 
-2313 VNWVYDIKA
+2313 
-2322 SDLEFLAEGEVV
+2322 
-2334 TAVFT
+2334 
-2339 ITVDDDNGGTAT
+2339 
-2351 QDVTV
+2351 
-2356 TLTGS
+2356 
-2361 NDVPEISVVDV
+2361 
-2372 TGEIT
+2372 
-2377 DGSSD
+2377 
-2382 LTDSGSIS
+2382 
-2390 FTDVDLTD
+2390 
-2398 RPTASEVT
+2398 
-2406 KSVTAKKADGTAL
+2406 
-2419 LLTTEQLAAIENAF
+2419 
-2433 SISPAEGNDNDGT
+2433 
-2446 INWTYDI
+2446 
-2453 DAGDLEFLAE
+2453 
-2463 GEVVTAVF
+2463 
-2471 TITVDDGQGGTATQ
+2471 
-2485 DVTVTLTGSNDVPEI
+2485 
-2500 SVGDVAGEIT
+2500 
-2510 DGSSDLTDSGS
+2510 
-2521 ISFSDVDLTDRPTAS
+2521 
-2536 EVIKSV
+2536 
-2542 TAKKADGTT
+2542 
-2551 NLPLT
+2551 
-2556 TEQLAAIENAF
+2556 
-2567 SISAAAGNDNNGT
+2567 
-2580 VNWVYDIKASDLEF
+2580 
-2594 LAEGE
+2594 
-2599 VVTAVF
+2599 
-2605 TITVDDDNGGTA
+2605 
-2617 TQDVT
+2617 
-2622 VTLTGS
+2622 
-2628 NDVPEIS
+2628 
-2635 VVDVTGEITDGSS
+2635 
-2648 DLTDSG
+2648 
-2654 SISFTDV
+2654 
-2661 DLTDRPTASEVTKS
+2661 
-2675 VTAKKADGTALLLT
+2675 
-2689 TEQLAAIENAFSISP
+2689 
-2704 AEGNDNDGTINWT
+2704 
-2717 YDIDAGDLEFLAEG
+2717 
-2731 EVVTAVFTI
+2731 
-2740 TVDDG
+2740 
-2745 QGGTAT
+2745 
-2751 QDVTVTLTGSNDV
+2751 
-2764 PEISVGDVAGE
+2764 
-2775 ITDGSSDL
+2775 
-2783 TDSGSI
+2783 
-2789 SFSDVDLTD
+2789 
-2798 RPTASEVIKSV
+2798 
-2809 TAKKADG
+2809 
-2816 TTNLP
+2816 
-2821 LTTEQLAAI
+2821 
-2830 ENAFSISAAAGNDN
+2830 
-2844 NGTVNWVYDIK
+2844 
-2855 ASDLE
+2855 
-2860 FLAEGEVVTAVFTI
+2860 
-2874 TVDDD
+2874 
-2879 NGGTATQDVT
+2879 
-2889 VTLTG
+2889 
-2894 SNDVPEISV
+2894 
-2903 VDVTGEIT
+2903 
-2911 DGSSDL
+2911 
-2917 TDSGSISFTDVDLTD
+2917 
-2932 RPTASEVTKSVTAK
+2932 
-2946 KADGTALLLT
+2946 
-2956 TEQLAAIENAF
+2956 
-2967 SISPAE
+2967 
-2973 GNDNDGTI
+2973 
-2981 NWTYDIDAGDLEF
+2981 
-2994 LAEGEVVTAVFTI
+2994 
-3007 TVDDGQGGTATQDVT
+3007 
-3022 VTLTGSNDVPEIS
+3022 
-3035 VGDVAGEITD
+3035 
-3045 GSSDLTDSGSI
+3045 
-3056 SFSDVD
+3056 
-3062 LTDRPTA
+3062 
-3069 SEVIKSVTAKK
+3069 
-3080 ADGTTNLPLTTE
+3080 
-3092 QLAAIENAFSISAAA
+3092 
-3107 GNDNN
+3107 
-3112 GTVNWVYD
+3112 
-3120 IKASDLE
+3120 
-3127 FLAEGEVVTAV
+3127 
-3138 FTITVDDD
+3138 
-3146 NGGTATQDV
+3146 
-3155 TVTLTGSNDVPEI
+3155 
-3168 SVVDVTGEI
+3168 
-3177 TDGSSDLTDSGS
+3177 
-3189 ISFTDVDLTDRPT
+3189 
-3202 ASEVTKSVTA
+3202 
-3212 KKADGTALLLTTEQL
+3212 
-3227 AAIENAFSISPAEGN
+3227 
-3242 DNDGTI
+3242 
-3248 NWTYDIDAGDLE
+3248 
-3260 FLAEGEVV
+3260 
-3268 TAVFTI
+3268 
-3274 TVDDGQGGT
+3274 
-3283 ATQDVTVTLTGSND
+3283 
-3297 VPEIS
+3297 
-3302 VGDVAGEITDGSSDL
+3302 
-3317 TDSGSI
+3317 
-3323 SFSDVDLTDRPTA
+3323 
-3336 SEVIKSVT
+3336 
-3344 AKKADGTTNLPL
+3344 
-3356 TTEQLAAIENA
+3356 
-3367 FSISAAAGNDNNGT
+3367 
-3381 VNWVYDIKA
+3381 
-3390 SDLEFLAEG
+3390 
-3399 EVVTAVFTITVDD
+3399 
-3412 DNGGTATQDV
+3412 
-3422 TVTLTGSNDVPEISV
+3422 
-3437 VDVTGEIT
+3437 
-3445 DGSSDLTDS
+3445 
-3454 GSISFTDVDLTDR
+3454 
-3467 PTASEVT
+3467 
-3474 KSVTAKKADGTALL
+3474 
-3488 LTTEQLAAIENAF
+3488 
-3501 SISPAEGND
+3501 
-3510 NDGTINWTYDIDAGD
+3510 
-3525 LEFLAEGEVVT
+3525 
-3536 AVFTITVDD
+3536 
-3545 GQGGTATQ
+3545 
-3553 DVTVTLTGSNDVPE
+3553 
-3567 ISVGDVAGEITDGS
+3567 
-3581 SDLTDSG
+3581 
-3588 SISFSDVDLTDRPTA
+3588 
-3603 SEVIKSVTA
+3603 
-3612 KKADGTTNLPLTTEQ
+3612 
-3627 LAAIENAFS
+3627 
-3636 ISAAAGNDNNGTV
+3636 
-3649 NWVYDIKASD
+3649 
-3659 LEFLAE
+3659 
-3665 GEVVTAVF
+3665 
-3673 TITVDDDNGGTA
+3673 
-3685 TQDVTVTLTGSN
+3685 
-3697 DVPEISVVDVTGEI
+3697 
-3711 TDGSSDLTDSG
+3711 
-3722 SISFTDVDLTDRPTA
+3722 
-3737 SEVTKSVTAKKA
+3737 
-3749 DGTALLLT
+3749 
-3757 TEQLAAIENAF
+3757 
-3768 SISPAEGNDNDGTIN
+3768 
-3783 WTYDI
+3783 
-3788 DAGDLEFLA
+3788 
-3797 EGEVVTAVFT
+3797 
-3807 ITVDDGQGGTATQD
+3807 
-3821 VTVTLTGSNDV
+3821 
-3832 PEISVGD
+3832 
-3839 VAGEITDGSSDLTD
+3839 
-3853 SGSISFSDVDLTDRP
+3853 
-3868 TASEVIKSV
+3868 
-3877 TAKKA
+3877 
-3882 DGTTNLPLTTE
+3882 
-3893 QLAVI
+3893 
-3898 EEAFSIS
+3898 
-3905 AADGNFNDGTVDWT
+3905 
-3919 YDIDA
+3919 
-3924 GDLEFLAEGE
+3924 
-3934 VVTAVFTI
+3934 
-3942 TVDDGQGGTATQDV
+3942 GGTATQDV

-3999 DLTDTINVSFESNDD
+3999 DLTDTIDVSFESNDD
-4014 ITWSRADDS
+4014 ITWSRADNS

-4042 GATGLDN
+4042 GATELDN

-4068 AGDEINFSYTVT
+4068 AGDEISFSYTVT

-4094 FRILGTNDAPEVT
+4094 FRIIGTNDAPEVT

-4154 LVYNPETGSISG
+4154 LVYNSETGSISG

-4209 GSTPPAAPDSD
+4209 GSTPPPAPDTDS
-4220 FQPVEL
+4220 QPVEL

-4279 ADNGSEDRSEQVIL
+4279 ADNDGEGRSEQVIL
-4293 SEPGAIAVQVRNS
+4293 SEPGAIAVQVRNP
-4306 DGSTTVRASVDVNV
+4306 DGSTTVRASIDVNV
-4320 NEAGQVEFTQVQQDA
+4320 NEAGQVEFTQVQRDA

-4346 QSNSEGQVVIA
+4346 KSNSEGQVVIA

-4365 GSQRY
+4365 GTQRY
-4370 GGTLSSGEQLPGWIQ
+4370 SGTLSSGEQLPGWVQ

-4390 GSVTISNPP
+4390 GSVTIGNPP

-4435 GADAE
+4435 GADTEAV
-4440 TAEPADVE
+4440 EPVDVE

>member
-190 QLTSADVAAFEDLT
+190 QLTSADVAASEDLT

-252 DGAVRIDGDVTIGGG
+252 DGAVLIDGDVTIGGG

-622 TTAPAGSSIGTLFGS
+622 TTAPAGSSVGTLFGS

-1143 GFGNLEAASLDI
+1143 GFGTLEAATLDI

-1165 ITGVDTDGA
+1165 VTGVDTGGA

-1188 FADADPSDRPAA
+1188 FTDADPS
-1200 TETTK
+1200 
-1205 SVTAKR
+1205 
-1211 ADGTTNLP
+1211 
-1219 LTTEQL
+1219 
-1225 AAIENAFSISA
+1225 
-1236 AAGNDNNGT
+1236 
-1245 VNWVY
+1245 
-1250 DIKASDL
+1250 
-1257 EFLAEGEVVTAVFTI
+1257 
-1272 TVDDDNGGT
+1272 
-1281 ATQDVT
+1281 
-1287 VTLTGSND
+1287 
-1295 VPEISVVDVTGE
+1295 
-1307 ITDGSSDLTDSG
+1307 
-1319 SISFTDVDLTDR
+1319 DR
-1331 PTASEVTKSVTAKKA
+1331 PTASEVTKSVNAKKA
-1346 DGTALLLTT
+1346 DGTALSLTT

-1451 GSISFSDVDLTD
+1451 GSISF
-1463 RPTASEVIKSVT
+1463 
-1475 AKKADGTTNL
+1475 
-1485 PLTTE
+1485 
-1490 QLAAIEN
+1490 
-1497 AFSISAAAGN
+1497 
-1507 DNNGTVNWVY
+1507 
-1517 DIKASDLEFLAEGE
+1517 
-1531 VVTAVFTITVDDDNG
+1531 
-1546 GTATQDVTVT
+1546 
-1556 LTGSNDVPEISVVDV
+1556 
-1571 TGEITDGSSD
+1571 
-1581 LTDSGSIS
+1581 
-1589 FTDVD
+1589 TDVD

-1604 TKSVTAKKADG
+1604 TKSVNAKKADG
-1615 TALLLTTEQLAAI
+1615 TELPLTAEQLAVI
-1628 ENAFSISPA
+1628 EEAFSISA
-1637 EGNDND
+1637 ADGNVND
-1643 GTINWTY
+1643 GTIDWTY

-1696 PEISVGD
+1696 PEISV
-1703 VAGEITDGS
+1703 
-1712 SDLTDSGSI
+1712 
-1721 SFSDVDLTDRP
+1721 
-1732 TASEVIKSVTAK
+1732 
-1744 KADGTTNLPLT
+1744 
-1755 TEQLAA
+1755 
-1761 IENAFSISAAA
+1761 
-1772 GNDNNGTVNWVYD
+1772 
-1785 IKASDLEFLAEGEV
+1785 
-1799 VTAVFTITVDD
+1799 
-1810 DNGGTATQD
+1810 
-1819 VTVTLTGSND
+1819 
-1829 VPEISVVD
+1829 VD
-1837 VTGEITDGSSDL
+1837 VTGEITDGSDL
-1849 TDSGSISFTDVDL
+1849 ADSGSITFTDVDL
-1862 TDRPTASEVTKSVTA
+1862 TDRPAATEVTKSVTA
-1877 KKADGTAL
+1877 KKADGT
-1885 LLTTEQLAAI
+1885 
-1895 ENAFSISP
+1895 
-1903 AEGNDNDGTINWTY
+1903 D
-1917 DIDAGDLEFL
+1917 
-1927 AEGEVVTAV
+1927 
-1936 FTITVDDGQGGTAT
+1936 
-1950 QDVTVTLTGSND
+1950 
-1962 VPEISVGDVAGEIT
+1962 
-1976 DGSSDLTDSGSIS
+1976 
-1989 FSDVDLTDRPTASEV
+1989 
-2004 IKSVTAKKADGT
+2004 
-2016 TNLPLTTEQ
+2016 
-2025 LAAIE
+2025 
-2030 NAFSIS
+2030 
-2036 AAAGN
+2036 
-2041 DNNGTVNWVYDIKA
+2041 
-2055 SDLEFLA
+2055 
-2062 EGEVVTAVFTITV
+2062 
-2075 DDDNGG
+2075 
-2081 TATQD
+2081 
-2086 VTVTLTGSNDV
+2086 
-2097 PEISVVDVTG
+2097 
-2107 EITDGSS
+2107 
-2114 DLTDSG
+2114 
-2120 SISFTDVDLTDRP
+2120 
-2133 TASEVT
+2133 
-2139 KSVTAKK
+2139 
-2146 ADGTALLLTTEQL
+2146 
-2159 AAIENAFSIS
+2159 
-2169 PAEGNDNDGTINWT
+2169 
-2183 YDIDAGDLEFL
+2183 
-2194 AEGEVVTAVFTIT
+2194 
-2207 VDDGQGG
+2207 
-2214 TATQDVT
+2214 
-2221 VTLTGSNDVP
+2221 
-2231 EISVGDV
+2231 
-2238 AGEITDGSSDL
+2238 
-2249 TDSGSISFSD
+2249 
-2259 VDLTDRPTASEVIKS
+2259 
-2274 VTAKK
+2274 
-2279 ADGTTNLPLTTE
+2279 
-2291 QLAAIENAFSIS
+2291 
-2303 AAAGNDNNGT
+2303 
-2313 VNWVYDIKA
+2313 
-2322 SDLEFLAEGEVV
+2322 
-2334 TAVFT
+2334 
-2339 ITVDDDNGGTAT
+2339 
-2351 QDVTV
+2351 
-2356 TLTGS
+2356 
-2361 NDVPEISVVDV
+2361 
-2372 TGEIT
+2372 
-2377 DGSSD
+2377 
-2382 LTDSGSIS
+2382 
-2390 FTDVDLTD
+2390 
-2398 RPTASEVT
+2398 
-2406 KSVTAKKADGTAL
+2406 
-2419 LLTTEQLAAIENAF
+2419 
-2433 SISPAEGNDNDGT
+2433 
-2446 INWTYDI
+2446 
-2453 DAGDLEFLAE
+2453 
-2463 GEVVTAVF
+2463 
-2471 TITVDDGQGGTATQ
+2471 
-2485 DVTVTLTGSNDVPEI
+2485 
-2500 SVGDVAGEIT
+2500 
-2510 DGSSDLTDSGS
+2510 
-2521 ISFSDVDLTDRPTAS
+2521 
-2536 EVIKSV
+2536 
-2542 TAKKADGTT
+2542 
-2551 NLPLT
+2551 
-2556 TEQLAAIENAF
+2556 
-2567 SISAAAGNDNNGT
+2567 
-2580 VNWVYDIKASDLEF
+2580 
-2594 LAEGE
+2594 
-2599 VVTAVF
+2599 
-2605 TITVDDDNGGTA
+2605 
-2617 TQDVT
+2617 
-2622 VTLTGS
+2622 
-2628 NDVPEIS
+2628 
-2635 VVDVTGEITDGSS
+2635 
-2648 DLTDSG
+2648 
-2654 SISFTDV
+2654 
-2661 DLTDRPTASEVTKS
+2661 
-2675 VTAKKADGTALLLT
+2675 
-2689 TEQLAAIENAFSISP
+2689 
-2704 AEGNDNDGTINWT
+2704 
-2717 YDIDAGDLEFLAEG
+2717 
-2731 EVVTAVFTI
+2731 
-2740 TVDDG
+2740 
-2745 QGGTAT
+2745 
-2751 QDVTVTLTGSNDV
+2751 
-2764 PEISVGDVAGE
+2764 
-2775 ITDGSSDL
+2775 
-2783 TDSGSI
+2783 
-2789 SFSDVDLTD
+2789 
-2798 RPTASEVIKSV
+2798 
-2809 TAKKADG
+2809 
-2816 TTNLP
+2816 
-2821 LTTEQLAAI
+2821 
-2830 ENAFSISAAAGNDN
+2830 
-2844 NGTVNWVYDIK
+2844 
-2855 ASDLE
+2855 
-2860 FLAEGEVVTAVFTI
+2860 
-2874 TVDDD
+2874 
-2879 NGGTATQDVT
+2879 
-2889 VTLTG
+2889 
-2894 SNDVPEISV
+2894 
-2903 VDVTGEIT
+2903 
-2911 DGSSDL
+2911 
-2917 TDSGSISFTDVDLTD
+2917 
-2932 RPTASEVTKSVTAK
+2932 
-2946 KADGTALLLT
+2946 
-2956 TEQLAAIENAF
+2956 
-2967 SISPAE
+2967 
-2973 GNDNDGTI
+2973 
-2981 NWTYDIDAGDLEF
+2981 
-2994 LAEGEVVTAVFTI
+2994 
-3007 TVDDGQGGTATQDVT
+3007 
-3022 VTLTGSNDVPEIS
+3022 
-3035 VGDVAGEITD
+3035 
-3045 GSSDLTDSGSI
+3045 
-3056 SFSDVD
+3056 
-3062 LTDRPTA
+3062 
-3069 SEVIKSVTAKK
+3069 
-3080 ADGTTNLPLTTE
+3080 
-3092 QLAAIENAFSISAAA
+3092 
-3107 GNDNN
+3107 
-3112 GTVNWVYD
+3112 
-3120 IKASDLE
+3120 
-3127 FLAEGEVVTAV
+3127 
-3138 FTITVDDD
+3138 
-3146 NGGTATQDV
+3146 
-3155 TVTLTGSNDVPEI
+3155 
-3168 SVVDVTGEI
+3168 
-3177 TDGSSDLTDSGS
+3177 
-3189 ISFTDVDLTDRPT
+3189 
-3202 ASEVTKSVTA
+3202 
-3212 KKADGTALLLTTEQL
+3212 
-3227 AAIENAFSISPAEGN
+3227 
-3242 DNDGTI
+3242 
-3248 NWTYDIDAGDLE
+3248 
-3260 FLAEGEVV
+3260 
-3268 TAVFTI
+3268 
-3274 TVDDGQGGT
+3274 
-3283 ATQDVTVTLTGSND
+3283 
-3297 VPEIS
+3297 
-3302 VGDVAGEITDGSSDL
+3302 
-3317 TDSGSI
+3317 
-3323 SFSDVDLTDRPTA
+3323 
-3336 SEVIKSVT
+3336 
-3344 AKKADGTTNLPL
+3344 
-3356 TTEQLAAIENA
+3356 
-3367 FSISAAAGNDNNGT
+3367 
-3381 VNWVYDIKA
+3381 
-3390 SDLEFLAEG
+3390 
-3399 EVVTAVFTITVDD
+3399 
-3412 DNGGTATQDV
+3412 
-3422 TVTLTGSNDVPEISV
+3422 
-3437 VDVTGEIT
+3437 
-3445 DGSSDLTDS
+3445 
-3454 GSISFTDVDLTDR
+3454 
-3467 PTASEVT
+3467 
-3474 KSVTAKKADGTALL
+3474 
-3488 LTTEQLAAIENAF
+3488 
-3501 SISPAEGND
+3501 
-3510 NDGTINWTYDIDAGD
+3510 
-3525 LEFLAEGEVVT
+3525 
-3536 AVFTITVDD
+3536 
-3545 GQGGTATQ
+3545 
-3553 DVTVTLTGSNDVPE
+3553 
-3567 ISVGDVAGEITDGS
+3567 
-3581 SDLTDSG
+3581 
-3588 SISFSDVDLTDRPTA
+3588 
-3603 SEVIKSVTA
+3603 
-3612 KKADGTTNLPLTTEQ
+3612 
-3627 LAAIENAFS
+3627 
-3636 ISAAAGNDNNGTV
+3636 
-3649 NWVYDIKASD
+3649 
-3659 LEFLAE
+3659 
-3665 GEVVTAVF
+3665 
-3673 TITVDDDNGGTA
+3673 
-3685 TQDVTVTLTGSN
+3685 
-3697 DVPEISVVDVTGEI
+3697 
-3711 TDGSSDLTDSG
+3711 
-3722 SISFTDVDLTDRPTA
+3722 
-3737 SEVTKSVTAKKA
+3737 
-3749 DGTALLLT
+3749 
-3757 TEQLAAIENAF
+3757 
-3768 SISPAEGNDNDGTIN
+3768 
-3783 WTYDI
+3783 
-3788 DAGDLEFLA
+3788 
-3797 EGEVVTAVFT
+3797 
-3807 ITVDDGQGGTATQD
+3807 
-3821 VTVTLTGSNDV
+3821 
-3832 PEISVGD
+3832 
-3839 VAGEITDGSSDLTD
+3839 
-3853 SGSISFSDVDLTDRP
+3853 
-3868 TASEVIKSV
+3868 
-3877 TAKKA
+3877 
-3882 DGTTNLPLTTE
+3882 LPLTTE

-3999 DLTDTINVSFESNDD
+3999 DLTDTIDVSFESNDD
-4014 ITWSRADDS
+4014 ITWSRADNS

-4220 FQPVEL
+4220 SQPVEL

>member
-190 QLTSADVAAFEDLT
+190 QLTSADVAASEDLT

-252 DGAVRIDGDVTIGGG
+252 DGAVLIDGDVTIGGG

-295 PSTVNGEVSIVGS
+295 PSTVNGEVSIVGT

-318 IVIGSVDLVKNGEN
+318 IVIGSVDPIKNGEN

-386 YPASNGSVGDNTT
+386 YPASNGSIGDNTT
-399 GGNFVQS
+399 GGNFTQS

-415 DASDLA
+415 DANDLA
-421 IELDTGA
+421 IELDTG
-428 ASFNQSYGVI
+428 QEYIDQGYGVI

-448 VALQA
+448 VVLQV

-493 SSNQETNWA
+493 ASNQETSWA
-502 REEITIGAGQEGV
+502 REEITIAAGQEGV

-528 GGNYVGGKLM
+528 GGTLVGGKLM

-611 GNATLGAVNED
+611 GNASLGAVNED
-622 TTAPAGSSIGTLFGS
+622 TTAPAGSSVGTLFGS

-752 VAVSLGTSITAVNDI
+752 AAVSLGTSITAVNDI

-810 IESILS
+810 IDSILS
-816 GTLRRDSGG
+816 GTLRRESGG

-845 LPDSNAN
+845 LPGSNAN

-976 LTIEASDDSGS
+976 LTIEASDDSGT

-1143 GFGNLEAASLDI
+1143 GFGTLEAATLDI

-1165 ITGVDTDGA
+1165 VTGVDTDGA
-1174 INDSGTLT
+1174 INDSGPLS

-1188 FADADPSDRPAA
+1188 FTDADPSDLPTAA
-1200 TETTK
+1200 ETTK

-1225 AAIENAFSISA
+1225 AAIENAFSISPA
-1236 AAGNDNNGT
+1236 A
-1245 VNWVY
+1245 
-1250 DIKASDL
+1250 
-1257 EFLAEGEVVTAVFTI
+1257 
-1272 TVDDDNGGT
+1272 
-1281 ATQDVT
+1281 
-1287 VTLTGSND
+1287 
-1295 VPEISVVDVTGE
+1295 
-1307 ITDGSSDLTDSG
+1307 
-1319 SISFTDVDLTDR
+1319 
-1331 PTASEVTKSVTAKKA
+1331 
-1346 DGTALLLTT
+1346 
-1355 EQLAA
+1355 
-1360 IENAFSISPA
+1360 
-1370 EGNDNDGTINWTYD
+1370 GNDNDGTINWTYD

-1410 QGGTAT
+1410 NGGTAT

-1431 ISVGDV
+1431 ISAGDV
-1437 AGEITDG
+1437 TGEITDG
-1444 SSDLTDS
+1444 TDLTDS
-1451 GSISFSDVDLTD
+1451 GSISFTDVDLTD
-1463 RPTASEVIKSVT
+1463 RPVATEVTKSVT
-1475 AKKADGTTNL
+1475 AKRADGTTNL

-1497 AFSISAAAGN
+1497 AFSISPAA
-1507 DNNGTVNWVY
+1507 
-1517 DIKASDLEFLAEGE
+1517 
-1531 VVTAVFTITVDDDNG
+1531 
-1546 GTATQDVTVT
+1546 
-1556 LTGSNDVPEISVVDV
+1556 
-1571 TGEITDGSSD
+1571 
-1581 LTDSGSIS
+1581 
-1589 FTDVD
+1589 
-1594 LTDRPTASEV
+1594 
-1604 TKSVTAKKADG
+1604 
-1615 TALLLTTEQLAAI
+1615 
-1628 ENAFSISPA
+1628 
-1637 EGNDND
+1637 GNDND

-1670 TITVDDGQGGTATQ
+1670 TITVDDGNGGTATQ

-1696 PEISVGD
+1696 PEISAGD
-1703 VAGEITDGS
+1703 VTGEITDGT
-1712 SDLTDSGSI
+1712 DLTDSGSI
-1721 SFSDVDLTDRP
+1721 SFTDVDLTDRP
-1732 TASEVIKSVTAK
+1732 VATEVTKSVTAK
-1744 KADGTTNLPLT
+1744 RADGTTNLPLT

-1761 IENAFSISAAA
+1761 IENAFSISPAA
-1772 GNDNNGTVNWVYD
+1772 
-1785 IKASDLEFLAEGEV
+1785 
-1799 VTAVFTITVDD
+1799 
-1810 DNGGTATQD
+1810 
-1819 VTVTLTGSND
+1819 
-1829 VPEISVVD
+1829 
-1837 VTGEITDGSSDL
+1837 
-1849 TDSGSISFTDVDL
+1849 
-1862 TDRPTASEVTKSVTA
+1862 
-1877 KKADGTAL
+1877 
-1885 LLTTEQLAAI
+1885 
-1895 ENAFSISP
+1895 
-1903 AEGNDNDGTINWTY
+1903 GNDNDGTINWTY

-1936 FTITVDDGQGGTAT
+1936 FTITVDDGNGGTAT

-1962 VPEISVGDVAGEIT
+1962 VPEISAGDVTGEIT
-1976 DGSSDLTDSGSIS
+1976 DGTDLTDSGSIS
-1989 FSDVDLTDRPTASEV
+1989 FTDVDLTDRPVATEV
-2004 IKSVTAKKADGT
+2004 TKSVTAKRADGT

-2036 AAAGN
+2036 PAA
-2041 DNNGTVNWVYDIKA
+2041 
-2055 SDLEFLA
+2055 
-2062 EGEVVTAVFTITV
+2062 
-2075 DDDNGG
+2075 
-2081 TATQD
+2081 
-2086 VTVTLTGSNDV
+2086 
-2097 PEISVVDVTG
+2097 
-2107 EITDGSS
+2107 
-2114 DLTDSG
+2114 
-2120 SISFTDVDLTDRP
+2120 
-2133 TASEVT
+2133 
-2139 KSVTAKK
+2139 
-2146 ADGTALLLTTEQL
+2146 
-2159 AAIENAFSIS
+2159 
-2169 PAEGNDNDGTINWT
+2169 GNDNDGTINWT

-2207 VDDGQGG
+2207 VDDGNGG

-2231 EISVGDV
+2231 EISAGDV
-2238 AGEITDGSSDL
+2238 TGEITDGTDL
-2249 TDSGSISFSD
+2249 TDSGSISFTD
-2259 VDLTDRPTASEVIKS
+2259 VDLTDRPVATEVTKS
-2274 VTAKK
+2274 VTAKR

-2303 AAAGNDNNGT
+2303 PAA
-2313 VNWVYDIKA
+2313 
-2322 SDLEFLAEGEVV
+2322 
-2334 TAVFT
+2334 
-2339 ITVDDDNGGTAT
+2339 
-2351 QDVTV
+2351 
-2356 TLTGS
+2356 
-2361 NDVPEISVVDV
+2361 
-2372 TGEIT
+2372 
-2377 DGSSD
+2377 
-2382 LTDSGSIS
+2382 
-2390 FTDVDLTD
+2390 
-2398 RPTASEVT
+2398 
-2406 KSVTAKKADGTAL
+2406 
-2419 LLTTEQLAAIENAF
+2419 
-2433 SISPAEGNDNDGT
+2433 GNDNDGT

-2471 TITVDDGQGGTATQ
+2471 TITVDDG
-2485 DVTVTLTGSNDVPEI
+2485 N
-2500 SVGDVAGEIT
+2500 
-2510 DGSSDLTDSGS
+2510 
-2521 ISFSDVDLTDRPTAS
+2521 
-2536 EVIKSV
+2536 
-2542 TAKKADGTT
+2542 
-2551 NLPLT
+2551 
-2556 TEQLAAIENAF
+2556 
-2567 SISAAAGNDNNGT
+2567 
-2580 VNWVYDIKASDLEF
+2580 
-2594 LAEGE
+2594 
-2599 VVTAVF
+2599 
-2605 TITVDDDNGGTA
+2605 
-2617 TQDVT
+2617 
-2622 VTLTGS
+2622 
-2628 NDVPEIS
+2628 
-2635 VVDVTGEITDGSS
+2635 
-2648 DLTDSG
+2648 
-2654 SISFTDV
+2654 
-2661 DLTDRPTASEVTKS
+2661 
-2675 VTAKKADGTALLLT
+2675 
-2689 TEQLAAIENAFSISP
+2689 
-2704 AEGNDNDGTINWT
+2704 
-2717 YDIDAGDLEFLAEG
+2717 
-2731 EVVTAVFTI
+2731 
-2740 TVDDG
+2740 
-2745 QGGTAT
+2745 
-2751 QDVTVTLTGSNDV
+2751 
-2764 PEISVGDVAGE
+2764 
-2775 ITDGSSDL
+2775 
-2783 TDSGSI
+2783 
-2789 SFSDVDLTD
+2789 
-2798 RPTASEVIKSV
+2798 
-2809 TAKKADG
+2809 
-2816 TTNLP
+2816 
-2821 LTTEQLAAI
+2821 
-2830 ENAFSISAAAGNDN
+2830 
-2844 NGTVNWVYDIK
+2844 
-2855 ASDLE
+2855 
-2860 FLAEGEVVTAVFTI
+2860 
-2874 TVDDD
+2874 
-2879 NGGTATQDVT
+2879 
-2889 VTLTG
+2889 
-2894 SNDVPEISV
+2894 
-2903 VDVTGEIT
+2903 
-2911 DGSSDL
+2911 
-2917 TDSGSISFTDVDLTD
+2917 
-2932 RPTASEVTKSVTAK
+2932 
-2946 KADGTALLLT
+2946 
-2956 TEQLAAIENAF
+2956 
-2967 SISPAE
+2967 
-2973 GNDNDGTI
+2973 
-2981 NWTYDIDAGDLEF
+2981 
-2994 LAEGEVVTAVFTI
+2994 
-3007 TVDDGQGGTATQDVT
+3007 
-3022 VTLTGSNDVPEIS
+3022 
-3035 VGDVAGEITD
+3035 
-3045 GSSDLTDSGSI
+3045 
-3056 SFSDVD
+3056 
-3062 LTDRPTA
+3062 
-3069 SEVIKSVTAKK
+3069 
-3080 ADGTTNLPLTTE
+3080 
-3092 QLAAIENAFSISAAA
+3092 
-3107 GNDNN
+3107 
-3112 GTVNWVYD
+3112 
-3120 IKASDLE
+3120 
-3127 FLAEGEVVTAV
+3127 
-3138 FTITVDDD
+3138 
-3146 NGGTATQDV
+3146 
-3155 TVTLTGSNDVPEI
+3155 
-3168 SVVDVTGEI
+3168 
-3177 TDGSSDLTDSGS
+3177 
-3189 ISFTDVDLTDRPT
+3189 
-3202 ASEVTKSVTA
+3202 
-3212 KKADGTALLLTTEQL
+3212 
-3227 AAIENAFSISPAEGN
+3227 
-3242 DNDGTI
+3242 
-3248 NWTYDIDAGDLE
+3248 
-3260 FLAEGEVV
+3260 
-3268 TAVFTI
+3268 
-3274 TVDDGQGGT
+3274 
-3283 ATQDVTVTLTGSND
+3283 
-3297 VPEIS
+3297 
-3302 VGDVAGEITDGSSDL
+3302 
-3317 TDSGSI
+3317 
-3323 SFSDVDLTDRPTA
+3323 
-3336 SEVIKSVT
+3336 
-3344 AKKADGTTNLPL
+3344 
-3356 TTEQLAAIENA
+3356 
-3367 FSISAAAGNDNNGT
+3367 
-3381 VNWVYDIKA
+3381 
-3390 SDLEFLAEG
+3390 
-3399 EVVTAVFTITVDD
+3399 
-3412 DNGGTATQDV
+3412 
-3422 TVTLTGSNDVPEISV
+3422 
-3437 VDVTGEIT
+3437 
-3445 DGSSDLTDS
+3445 
-3454 GSISFTDVDLTDR
+3454 
-3467 PTASEVT
+3467 
-3474 KSVTAKKADGTALL
+3474 
-3488 LTTEQLAAIENAF
+3488 
-3501 SISPAEGND
+3501 
-3510 NDGTINWTYDIDAGD
+3510 
-3525 LEFLAEGEVVT
+3525 
-3536 AVFTITVDD
+3536 
-3545 GQGGTATQ
+3545 
-3553 DVTVTLTGSNDVPE
+3553 
-3567 ISVGDVAGEITDGS
+3567 
-3581 SDLTDSG
+3581 
-3588 SISFSDVDLTDRPTA
+3588 
-3603 SEVIKSVTA
+3603 
-3612 KKADGTTNLPLTTEQ
+3612 
-3627 LAAIENAFS
+3627 
-3636 ISAAAGNDNNGTV
+3636 
-3649 NWVYDIKASD
+3649 
-3659 LEFLAE
+3659 
-3665 GEVVTAVF
+3665 
-3673 TITVDDDNGGTA
+3673 
-3685 TQDVTVTLTGSN
+3685 
-3697 DVPEISVVDVTGEI
+3697 
-3711 TDGSSDLTDSG
+3711 
-3722 SISFTDVDLTDRPTA
+3722 
-3737 SEVTKSVTAKKA
+3737 
-3749 DGTALLLT
+3749 
-3757 TEQLAAIENAF
+3757 
-3768 SISPAEGNDNDGTIN
+3768 
-3783 WTYDI
+3783 
-3788 DAGDLEFLA
+3788 
-3797 EGEVVTAVFT
+3797 
-3807 ITVDDGQGGTATQD
+3807 
-3821 VTVTLTGSNDV
+3821 
-3832 PEISVGD
+3832 
-3839 VAGEITDGSSDLTD
+3839 
-3853 SGSISFSDVDLTDRP
+3853 
-3868 TASEVIKSV
+3868 
-3877 TAKKA
+3877 
-3882 DGTTNLPLTTE
+3882 
-3893 QLAVI
+3893 
-3898 EEAFSIS
+3898 
-3905 AADGNFNDGTVDWT
+3905 
-3919 YDIDA
+3919 
-3924 GDLEFLAEGE
+3924 
-3934 VVTAVFTI
+3934 
-3942 TVDDGQGGTATQDV
+3942 GGTATQDV

-3999 DLTDTINVSFESNDD
+3999 DLTDTIDVSFESNDD
-4014 ITWSRADDS
+4014 ITWSRADNS

-4042 GATGLDN
+4042 GATELDN

-4068 AGDEINFSYTVT
+4068 AGDEISFSYTVT

-4094 FRILGTNDAPEVT
+4094 FRIIGTNDAPEVT

-4154 LVYNPETGSISG
+4154 LVYNSETGSISG

-4209 GSTPPAAPDSD
+4209 GSTPPPAPDTDS
-4220 FQPVEL
+4220 QPVEL

-4279 ADNGSEDRSEQVIL
+4279 ADNDGEGRSEQVIL
-4293 SEPGAIAVQVRNS
+4293 SEPGAIAVQVRNP
-4306 DGSTTVRASVDVNV
+4306 DGSTTVRASIDVNV
-4320 NEAGQVEFTQVQQDA
+4320 NEAGQVEFTQVQRDA

-4346 QSNSEGQVVIA
+4346 KSNSEGQVVIA

-4365 GSQRY
+4365 GTQRY
-4370 GGTLSSGEQLPGWIQ
+4370 SGTLSSGEQLPGWVQ

-4390 GSVTISNPP
+4390 GSVTIGNPP

-4435 GADAE
+4435 GADTEAV
-4440 TAEPADVE
+4440 EPVDVE

>member
-190 QLTSADVAAFEDLT
+190 QLTSADVAASEDLT

-1490 QLAAIEN
+1490 QLA
-1497 AFSISAAAGN
+1497 
-1507 DNNGTVNWVY
+1507 
-1517 DIKASDLEFLAEGE
+1517 
-1531 VVTAVFTITVDDDNG
+1531 
-1546 GTATQDVTVT
+1546 
-1556 LTGSNDVPEISVVDV
+1556 
-1571 TGEITDGSSD
+1571 
-1581 LTDSGSIS
+1581 
-1589 FTDVD
+1589 
-1594 LTDRPTASEV
+1594 
-1604 TKSVTAKKADG
+1604 
-1615 TALLLTTEQLAAI
+1615 
-1628 ENAFSISPA
+1628 
-1637 EGNDND
+1637 
-1643 GTINWTY
+1643 
-1650 DIDAGD
+1650 
-1656 LEFLAEGEVVTAVF
+1656 
-1670 TITVDDGQGGTATQ
+1670 
-1684 DVTVTLTGSNDV
+1684 
-1696 PEISVGD
+1696 
-1703 VAGEITDGS
+1703 
-1712 SDLTDSGSI
+1712 
-1721 SFSDVDLTDRP
+1721 
-1732 TASEVIKSVTAK
+1732 
-1744 KADGTTNLPLT
+1744 
-1755 TEQLAA
+1755 
-1761 IENAFSISAAA
+1761 
-1772 GNDNNGTVNWVYD
+1772 
-1785 IKASDLEFLAEGEV
+1785 
-1799 VTAVFTITVDD
+1799 
-1810 DNGGTATQD
+1810 
-1819 VTVTLTGSND
+1819 
-1829 VPEISVVD
+1829 
-1837 VTGEITDGSSDL
+1837 
-1849 TDSGSISFTDVDL
+1849 
-1862 TDRPTASEVTKSVTA
+1862 
-1877 KKADGTAL
+1877 
-1885 LLTTEQLAAI
+1885 
-1895 ENAFSISP
+1895 
-1903 AEGNDNDGTINWTY
+1903 
-1917 DIDAGDLEFL
+1917 
-1927 AEGEVVTAV
+1927 
-1936 FTITVDDGQGGTAT
+1936 
-1950 QDVTVTLTGSND
+1950 
-1962 VPEISVGDVAGEIT
+1962 
-1976 DGSSDLTDSGSIS
+1976 
-1989 FSDVDLTDRPTASEV
+1989 
-2004 IKSVTAKKADGT
+2004 
-2016 TNLPLTTEQ
+2016 
-2025 LAAIE
+2025 
-2030 NAFSIS
+2030 
-2036 AAAGN
+2036 
-2041 DNNGTVNWVYDIKA
+2041 
-2055 SDLEFLA
+2055 
-2062 EGEVVTAVFTITV
+2062 
-2075 DDDNGG
+2075 
-2081 TATQD
+2081 
-2086 VTVTLTGSNDV
+2086 
-2097 PEISVVDVTG
+2097 
-2107 EITDGSS
+2107 
-2114 DLTDSG
+2114 
-2120 SISFTDVDLTDRP
+2120 
-2133 TASEVT
+2133 
-2139 KSVTAKK
+2139 
-2146 ADGTALLLTTEQL
+2146 
-2159 AAIENAFSIS
+2159 
-2169 PAEGNDNDGTINWT
+2169 
-2183 YDIDAGDLEFL
+2183 
-2194 AEGEVVTAVFTIT
+2194 
-2207 VDDGQGG
+2207 
-2214 TATQDVT
+2214 
-2221 VTLTGSNDVP
+2221 
-2231 EISVGDV
+2231 
-2238 AGEITDGSSDL
+2238 
-2249 TDSGSISFSD
+2249 
-2259 VDLTDRPTASEVIKS
+2259 
-2274 VTAKK
+2274 
-2279 ADGTTNLPLTTE
+2279 
-2291 QLAAIENAFSIS
+2291 
-2303 AAAGNDNNGT
+2303 
-2313 VNWVYDIKA
+2313 
-2322 SDLEFLAEGEVV
+2322 
-2334 TAVFT
+2334 
-2339 ITVDDDNGGTAT
+2339 
-2351 QDVTV
+2351 
-2356 TLTGS
+2356 
-2361 NDVPEISVVDV
+2361 
-2372 TGEIT
+2372 
-2377 DGSSD
+2377 
-2382 LTDSGSIS
+2382 
-2390 FTDVDLTD
+2390 
-2398 RPTASEVT
+2398 
-2406 KSVTAKKADGTAL
+2406 
-2419 LLTTEQLAAIENAF
+2419 
-2433 SISPAEGNDNDGT
+2433 
-2446 INWTYDI
+2446 
-2453 DAGDLEFLAE
+2453 
-2463 GEVVTAVF
+2463 
-2471 TITVDDGQGGTATQ
+2471 
-2485 DVTVTLTGSNDVPEI
+2485 
-2500 SVGDVAGEIT
+2500 
-2510 DGSSDLTDSGS
+2510 
-2521 ISFSDVDLTDRPTAS
+2521 
-2536 EVIKSV
+2536 
-2542 TAKKADGTT
+2542 
-2551 NLPLT
+2551 
-2556 TEQLAAIENAF
+2556 
-2567 SISAAAGNDNNGT
+2567 
-2580 VNWVYDIKASDLEF
+2580 
-2594 LAEGE
+2594 
-2599 VVTAVF
+2599 
-2605 TITVDDDNGGTA
+2605 
-2617 TQDVT
+2617 
-2622 VTLTGS
+2622 
-2628 NDVPEIS
+2628 
-2635 VVDVTGEITDGSS
+2635 
-2648 DLTDSG
+2648 
-2654 SISFTDV
+2654 
-2661 DLTDRPTASEVTKS
+2661 
-2675 VTAKKADGTALLLT
+2675 
-2689 TEQLAAIENAFSISP
+2689 
-2704 AEGNDNDGTINWT
+2704 
-2717 YDIDAGDLEFLAEG
+2717 
-2731 EVVTAVFTI
+2731 
-2740 TVDDG
+2740 
-2745 QGGTAT
+2745 
-2751 QDVTVTLTGSNDV
+2751 
-2764 PEISVGDVAGE
+2764 
-2775 ITDGSSDL
+2775 
-2783 TDSGSI
+2783 
-2789 SFSDVDLTD
+2789 
-2798 RPTASEVIKSV
+2798 
-2809 TAKKADG
+2809 
-2816 TTNLP
+2816 
-2821 LTTEQLAAI
+2821 
-2830 ENAFSISAAAGNDN
+2830 
-2844 NGTVNWVYDIK
+2844 
-2855 ASDLE
+2855 
-2860 FLAEGEVVTAVFTI
+2860 
-2874 TVDDD
+2874 
-2879 NGGTATQDVT
+2879 
-2889 VTLTG
+2889 
-2894 SNDVPEISV
+2894 
-2903 VDVTGEIT
+2903 
-2911 DGSSDL
+2911 
-2917 TDSGSISFTDVDLTD
+2917 
-2932 RPTASEVTKSVTAK
+2932 
-2946 KADGTALLLT
+2946 
-2956 TEQLAAIENAF
+2956 
-2967 SISPAE
+2967 
-2973 GNDNDGTI
+2973 
-2981 NWTYDIDAGDLEF
+2981 
-2994 LAEGEVVTAVFTI
+2994 
-3007 TVDDGQGGTATQDVT
+3007 
-3022 VTLTGSNDVPEIS
+3022 
-3035 VGDVAGEITD
+3035 
-3045 GSSDLTDSGSI
+3045 
-3056 SFSDVD
+3056 
-3062 LTDRPTA
+3062 
-3069 SEVIKSVTAKK
+3069 
-3080 ADGTTNLPLTTE
+3080 
-3092 QLAAIENAFSISAAA
+3092 
-3107 GNDNN
+3107 
-3112 GTVNWVYD
+3112 
-3120 IKASDLE
+3120 
-3127 FLAEGEVVTAV
+3127 
-3138 FTITVDDD
+3138 
-3146 NGGTATQDV
+3146 
-3155 TVTLTGSNDVPEI
+3155 
-3168 SVVDVTGEI
+3168 
-3177 TDGSSDLTDSGS
+3177 
-3189 ISFTDVDLTDRPT
+3189 
-3202 ASEVTKSVTA
+3202 
-3212 KKADGTALLLTTEQL
+3212 
-3227 AAIENAFSISPAEGN
+3227 
-3242 DNDGTI
+3242 
-3248 NWTYDIDAGDLE
+3248 
-3260 FLAEGEVV
+3260 
-3268 TAVFTI
+3268 
-3274 TVDDGQGGT
+3274 
-3283 ATQDVTVTLTGSND
+3283 
-3297 VPEIS
+3297 
-3302 VGDVAGEITDGSSDL
+3302 
-3317 TDSGSI
+3317 
-3323 SFSDVDLTDRPTA
+3323 
-3336 SEVIKSVT
+3336 
-3344 AKKADGTTNLPL
+3344 
-3356 TTEQLAAIENA
+3356 
-3367 FSISAAAGNDNNGT
+3367 
-3381 VNWVYDIKA
+3381 
-3390 SDLEFLAEG
+3390 
-3399 EVVTAVFTITVDD
+3399 
-3412 DNGGTATQDV
+3412 
-3422 TVTLTGSNDVPEISV
+3422 
-3437 VDVTGEIT
+3437 
-3445 DGSSDLTDS
+3445 
-3454 GSISFTDVDLTDR
+3454 
-3467 PTASEVT
+3467 
-3474 KSVTAKKADGTALL
+3474 
-3488 LTTEQLAAIENAF
+3488 
-3501 SISPAEGND
+3501 
-3510 NDGTINWTYDIDAGD
+3510 
-3525 LEFLAEGEVVT
+3525 
-3536 AVFTITVDD
+3536 
-3545 GQGGTATQ
+3545 
-3553 DVTVTLTGSNDVPE
+3553 
-3567 ISVGDVAGEITDGS
+3567 
-3581 SDLTDSG
+3581 
-3588 SISFSDVDLTDRPTA
+3588 
-3603 SEVIKSVTA
+3603 
-3612 KKADGTTNLPLTTEQ
+3612 
-3627 LAAIENAFS
+3627 
-3636 ISAAAGNDNNGTV
+3636 
-3649 NWVYDIKASD
+3649 
-3659 LEFLAE
+3659 
-3665 GEVVTAVF
+3665 
-3673 TITVDDDNGGTA
+3673 
-3685 TQDVTVTLTGSN
+3685 
-3697 DVPEISVVDVTGEI
+3697 
-3711 TDGSSDLTDSG
+3711 
-3722 SISFTDVDLTDRPTA
+3722 
-3737 SEVTKSVTAKKA
+3737 
-3749 DGTALLLT
+3749 
-3757 TEQLAAIENAF
+3757 
-3768 SISPAEGNDNDGTIN
+3768 
-3783 WTYDI
+3783 
-3788 DAGDLEFLA
+3788 
-3797 EGEVVTAVFT
+3797 
-3807 ITVDDGQGGTATQD
+3807 
-3821 VTVTLTGSNDV
+3821 
-3832 PEISVGD
+3832 
-3839 VAGEITDGSSDLTD
+3839 
-3853 SGSISFSDVDLTDRP
+3853 
-3868 TASEVIKSV
+3868 
-3877 TAKKA
+3877 
-3882 DGTTNLPLTTE
+3882 
-3893 QLAVI
+3893 VI

>member
-190 QLTSADVAAFEDLT
+190 QLTSADVAASEDLT

-252 DGAVRIDGDVTIGGG
+252 DGAVLIDGDVTIGGG

-295 PSTVNGEVSIVGS
+295 PSTVNGEVSIVGT

-318 IVIGSVDLVKNGEN
+318 IVIGSVDPIKNGEN

-386 YPASNGSVGDNTT
+386 YPASNGSIGDNTT
-399 GGNFVQS
+399 GGNFTQS

-415 DASDLA
+415 DANDLA
-421 IELDTGA
+421 IELDTG
-428 ASFNQSYGVI
+428 QEYIDQGYGVI

-448 VALQA
+448 VVLQV

-493 SSNQETNWA
+493 ASNQETSWA
-502 REEITIGAGQEGV
+502 REEITIAAGQEGV

-528 GGNYVGGKLM
+528 GGTLVGGKLM

-611 GNATLGAVNED
+611 GNASLGAVNED
-622 TTAPAGSSIGTLFGS
+622 TTAPAGSSVGTLFGS

-752 VAVSLGTSITAVNDI
+752 AAVSLGTSITAVNDI

-810 IESILS
+810 IDSILS
-816 GTLRRDSGG
+816 GTLRRESGG

-845 LPDSNAN
+845 LPGSNAN

-976 LTIEASDDSGS
+976 LTIEASDDSGT

-1143 GFGNLEAASLDI
+1143 GFGTLEAATLDI

-1165 ITGVDTDGA
+1165 VTGVDTDGA
-1174 INDSGTLT
+1174 INDSGPLS

-1188 FADADPSDRPAA
+1188 FTDADPSDLPTAA
-1200 TETTK
+1200 ETTK

-1225 AAIENAFSISA
+1225 AAIENAFSISPA
-1236 AAGNDNNGT
+1236 A
-1245 VNWVY
+1245 
-1250 DIKASDL
+1250 
-1257 EFLAEGEVVTAVFTI
+1257 
-1272 TVDDDNGGT
+1272 
-1281 ATQDVT
+1281 
-1287 VTLTGSND
+1287 
-1295 VPEISVVDVTGE
+1295 
-1307 ITDGSSDLTDSG
+1307 
-1319 SISFTDVDLTDR
+1319 
-1331 PTASEVTKSVTAKKA
+1331 
-1346 DGTALLLTT
+1346 
-1355 EQLAA
+1355 
-1360 IENAFSISPA
+1360 
-1370 EGNDNDGTINWTYD
+1370 GNDNDGTINWTYD

-1410 QGGTAT
+1410 NGGTAT
-1416 QDVTVTLTG
+1416 QDVTVILIG

-1431 ISVGDV
+1431 ISAGDV
-1437 AGEITDG
+1437 TGEITDG
-1444 SSDLTDS
+1444 TDLTDS
-1451 GSISFSDVDLTD
+1451 GSISFTDVDLTD
-1463 RPTASEVIKSVT
+1463 RPTESEVTKSVT
-1475 AKKADGTTNL
+1475 AKRADGITNL

-1497 AFSISAAAGN
+1497 AFSISPAA
-1507 DNNGTVNWVY
+1507 
-1517 DIKASDLEFLAEGE
+1517 
-1531 VVTAVFTITVDDDNG
+1531 
-1546 GTATQDVTVT
+1546 
-1556 LTGSNDVPEISVVDV
+1556 
-1571 TGEITDGSSD
+1571 
-1581 LTDSGSIS
+1581 
-1589 FTDVD
+1589 
-1594 LTDRPTASEV
+1594 
-1604 TKSVTAKKADG
+1604 
-1615 TALLLTTEQLAAI
+1615 
-1628 ENAFSISPA
+1628 
-1637 EGNDND
+1637 GNDND

-1670 TITVDDGQGGTATQ
+1670 TITVDDG
-1684 DVTVTLTGSNDV
+1684 N
-1696 PEISVGD
+1696 
-1703 VAGEITDGS
+1703 
-1712 SDLTDSGSI
+1712 
-1721 SFSDVDLTDRP
+1721 
-1732 TASEVIKSVTAK
+1732 
-1744 KADGTTNLPLT
+1744 
-1755 TEQLAA
+1755 
-1761 IENAFSISAAA
+1761 
-1772 GNDNNGTVNWVYD
+1772 
-1785 IKASDLEFLAEGEV
+1785 
-1799 VTAVFTITVDD
+1799 
-1810 DNGGTATQD
+1810 
-1819 VTVTLTGSND
+1819 
-1829 VPEISVVD
+1829 
-1837 VTGEITDGSSDL
+1837 
-1849 TDSGSISFTDVDL
+1849 
-1862 TDRPTASEVTKSVTA
+1862 
-1877 KKADGTAL
+1877 
-1885 LLTTEQLAAI
+1885 
-1895 ENAFSISP
+1895 
-1903 AEGNDNDGTINWTY
+1903 
-1917 DIDAGDLEFL
+1917 
-1927 AEGEVVTAV
+1927 
-1936 FTITVDDGQGGTAT
+1936 
-1950 QDVTVTLTGSND
+1950 
-1962 VPEISVGDVAGEIT
+1962 
-1976 DGSSDLTDSGSIS
+1976 
-1989 FSDVDLTDRPTASEV
+1989 
-2004 IKSVTAKKADGT
+2004 
-2016 TNLPLTTEQ
+2016 
-2025 LAAIE
+2025 
-2030 NAFSIS
+2030 
-2036 AAAGN
+2036 
-2041 DNNGTVNWVYDIKA
+2041 
-2055 SDLEFLA
+2055 
-2062 EGEVVTAVFTITV
+2062 
-2075 DDDNGG
+2075 
-2081 TATQD
+2081 
-2086 VTVTLTGSNDV
+2086 
-2097 PEISVVDVTG
+2097 
-2107 EITDGSS
+2107 
-2114 DLTDSG
+2114 
-2120 SISFTDVDLTDRP
+2120 
-2133 TASEVT
+2133 
-2139 KSVTAKK
+2139 
-2146 ADGTALLLTTEQL
+2146 
-2159 AAIENAFSIS
+2159 
-2169 PAEGNDNDGTINWT
+2169 
-2183 YDIDAGDLEFL
+2183 
-2194 AEGEVVTAVFTIT
+2194 
-2207 VDDGQGG
+2207 
-2214 TATQDVT
+2214 
-2221 VTLTGSNDVP
+2221 
-2231 EISVGDV
+2231 
-2238 AGEITDGSSDL
+2238 
-2249 TDSGSISFSD
+2249 
-2259 VDLTDRPTASEVIKS
+2259 
-2274 VTAKK
+2274 
-2279 ADGTTNLPLTTE
+2279 
-2291 QLAAIENAFSIS
+2291 
-2303 AAAGNDNNGT
+2303 
-2313 VNWVYDIKA
+2313 
-2322 SDLEFLAEGEVV
+2322 
-2334 TAVFT
+2334 
-2339 ITVDDDNGGTAT
+2339 
-2351 QDVTV
+2351 
-2356 TLTGS
+2356 
-2361 NDVPEISVVDV
+2361 
-2372 TGEIT
+2372 
-2377 DGSSD
+2377 
-2382 LTDSGSIS
+2382 
-2390 FTDVDLTD
+2390 
-2398 RPTASEVT
+2398 
-2406 KSVTAKKADGTAL
+2406 
-2419 LLTTEQLAAIENAF
+2419 
-2433 SISPAEGNDNDGT
+2433 
-2446 INWTYDI
+2446 
-2453 DAGDLEFLAE
+2453 
-2463 GEVVTAVF
+2463 
-2471 TITVDDGQGGTATQ
+2471 
-2485 DVTVTLTGSNDVPEI
+2485 
-2500 SVGDVAGEIT
+2500 
-2510 DGSSDLTDSGS
+2510 
-2521 ISFSDVDLTDRPTAS
+2521 
-2536 EVIKSV
+2536 
-2542 TAKKADGTT
+2542 
-2551 NLPLT
+2551 
-2556 TEQLAAIENAF
+2556 
-2567 SISAAAGNDNNGT
+2567 
-2580 VNWVYDIKASDLEF
+2580 
-2594 LAEGE
+2594 
-2599 VVTAVF
+2599 
-2605 TITVDDDNGGTA
+2605 
-2617 TQDVT
+2617 
-2622 VTLTGS
+2622 
-2628 NDVPEIS
+2628 
-2635 VVDVTGEITDGSS
+2635 
-2648 DLTDSG
+2648 
-2654 SISFTDV
+2654 
-2661 DLTDRPTASEVTKS
+2661 
-2675 VTAKKADGTALLLT
+2675 
-2689 TEQLAAIENAFSISP
+2689 
-2704 AEGNDNDGTINWT
+2704 
-2717 YDIDAGDLEFLAEG
+2717 
-2731 EVVTAVFTI
+2731 
-2740 TVDDG
+2740 
-2745 QGGTAT
+2745 
-2751 QDVTVTLTGSNDV
+2751 
-2764 PEISVGDVAGE
+2764 
-2775 ITDGSSDL
+2775 
-2783 TDSGSI
+2783 
-2789 SFSDVDLTD
+2789 
-2798 RPTASEVIKSV
+2798 
-2809 TAKKADG
+2809 
-2816 TTNLP
+2816 
-2821 LTTEQLAAI
+2821 
-2830 ENAFSISAAAGNDN
+2830 
-2844 NGTVNWVYDIK
+2844 
-2855 ASDLE
+2855 
-2860 FLAEGEVVTAVFTI
+2860 
-2874 TVDDD
+2874 
-2879 NGGTATQDVT
+2879 
-2889 VTLTG
+2889 
-2894 SNDVPEISV
+2894 
-2903 VDVTGEIT
+2903 
-2911 DGSSDL
+2911 
-2917 TDSGSISFTDVDLTD
+2917 
-2932 RPTASEVTKSVTAK
+2932 
-2946 KADGTALLLT
+2946 
-2956 TEQLAAIENAF
+2956 
-2967 SISPAE
+2967 
-2973 GNDNDGTI
+2973 
-2981 NWTYDIDAGDLEF
+2981 
-2994 LAEGEVVTAVFTI
+2994 
-3007 TVDDGQGGTATQDVT
+3007 
-3022 VTLTGSNDVPEIS
+3022 
-3035 VGDVAGEITD
+3035 
-3045 GSSDLTDSGSI
+3045 
-3056 SFSDVD
+3056 
-3062 LTDRPTA
+3062 
-3069 SEVIKSVTAKK
+3069 
-3080 ADGTTNLPLTTE
+3080 
-3092 QLAAIENAFSISAAA
+3092 
-3107 GNDNN
+3107 
-3112 GTVNWVYD
+3112 
-3120 IKASDLE
+3120 
-3127 FLAEGEVVTAV
+3127 
-3138 FTITVDDD
+3138 
-3146 NGGTATQDV
+3146 
-3155 TVTLTGSNDVPEI
+3155 
-3168 SVVDVTGEI
+3168 
-3177 TDGSSDLTDSGS
+3177 
-3189 ISFTDVDLTDRPT
+3189 
-3202 ASEVTKSVTA
+3202 
-3212 KKADGTALLLTTEQL
+3212 
-3227 AAIENAFSISPAEGN
+3227 
-3242 DNDGTI
+3242 
-3248 NWTYDIDAGDLE
+3248 
-3260 FLAEGEVV
+3260 
-3268 TAVFTI
+3268 
-3274 TVDDGQGGT
+3274 
-3283 ATQDVTVTLTGSND
+3283 
-3297 VPEIS
+3297 
-3302 VGDVAGEITDGSSDL
+3302 
-3317 TDSGSI
+3317 
-3323 SFSDVDLTDRPTA
+3323 
-3336 SEVIKSVT
+3336 
-3344 AKKADGTTNLPL
+3344 
-3356 TTEQLAAIENA
+3356 
-3367 FSISAAAGNDNNGT
+3367 
-3381 VNWVYDIKA
+3381 
-3390 SDLEFLAEG
+3390 
-3399 EVVTAVFTITVDD
+3399 
-3412 DNGGTATQDV
+3412 
-3422 TVTLTGSNDVPEISV
+3422 
-3437 VDVTGEIT
+3437 
-3445 DGSSDLTDS
+3445 
-3454 GSISFTDVDLTDR
+3454 
-3467 PTASEVT
+3467 
-3474 KSVTAKKADGTALL
+3474 
-3488 LTTEQLAAIENAF
+3488 
-3501 SISPAEGND
+3501 
-3510 NDGTINWTYDIDAGD
+3510 
-3525 LEFLAEGEVVT
+3525 
-3536 AVFTITVDD
+3536 
-3545 GQGGTATQ
+3545 
-3553 DVTVTLTGSNDVPE
+3553 
-3567 ISVGDVAGEITDGS
+3567 
-3581 SDLTDSG
+3581 
-3588 SISFSDVDLTDRPTA
+3588 
-3603 SEVIKSVTA
+3603 
-3612 KKADGTTNLPLTTEQ
+3612 
-3627 LAAIENAFS
+3627 
-3636 ISAAAGNDNNGTV
+3636 
-3649 NWVYDIKASD
+3649 
-3659 LEFLAE
+3659 
-3665 GEVVTAVF
+3665 
-3673 TITVDDDNGGTA
+3673 
-3685 TQDVTVTLTGSN
+3685 
-3697 DVPEISVVDVTGEI
+3697 
-3711 TDGSSDLTDSG
+3711 
-3722 SISFTDVDLTDRPTA
+3722 
-3737 SEVTKSVTAKKA
+3737 
-3749 DGTALLLT
+3749 
-3757 TEQLAAIENAF
+3757 
-3768 SISPAEGNDNDGTIN
+3768 
-3783 WTYDI
+3783 
-3788 DAGDLEFLA
+3788 
-3797 EGEVVTAVFT
+3797 
-3807 ITVDDGQGGTATQD
+3807 
-3821 VTVTLTGSNDV
+3821 
-3832 PEISVGD
+3832 
-3839 VAGEITDGSSDLTD
+3839 
-3853 SGSISFSDVDLTDRP
+3853 
-3868 TASEVIKSV
+3868 
-3877 TAKKA
+3877 
-3882 DGTTNLPLTTE
+3882 
-3893 QLAVI
+3893 
-3898 EEAFSIS
+3898 
-3905 AADGNFNDGTVDWT
+3905 
-3919 YDIDA
+3919 
-3924 GDLEFLAEGE
+3924 
-3934 VVTAVFTI
+3934 
-3942 TVDDGQGGTATQDV
+3942 GGTATQDV

-3999 DLTDTINVSFESNDD
+3999 DLTDTIDVSFESNDD
-4014 ITWSRADDS
+4014 ITWSRADNS

-4042 GATGLDN
+4042 GATELDN

-4068 AGDEINFSYTVT
+4068 AGDEISFSYTVT

-4094 FRILGTNDAPEVT
+4094 FRIIGTNDAPEVT

-4154 LVYNPETGSISG
+4154 LVYNSETGSISG

-4209 GSTPPAAPDSD
+4209 GSTPPPAPDTDS
-4220 FQPVEL
+4220 QPVEL

-4279 ADNGSEDRSEQVIL
+4279 ADNDGEGRSEQVIL
-4293 SEPGAIAVQVRNS
+4293 SEPGAIAVQVRNP
-4306 DGSTTVRASVDVNV
+4306 DGSTTVRASIDVNV
-4320 NEAGQVEFTQVQQDA
+4320 NEAGQVEFTQVQRDA

-4346 QSNSEGQVVIA
+4346 KSNSEGQVVIA

-4365 GSQRY
+4365 GTQRY
-4370 GGTLSSGEQLPGWIQ
+4370 SGTLSSGEQLPGWVQ

-4390 GSVTISNPP
+4390 GSVTIGNPP

-4435 GADAE
+4435 GADTEAV
-4440 TAEPADVE
+4440 EPVDVE

>member
-190 QLTSADVAAFEDLT
+190 QLTSADVAASEDLT

-230 GYDGT
+230 GYDGA

-252 DGAVRIDGDVTIGGG
+252 DGAVLIDGDVTIGGG

-622 TTAPAGSSIGTLFGS
+622 TTAPAGSSVGTLFGS

-1143 GFGNLEAASLDI
+1143 GFGTLEAATLDI

-1165 ITGVDTDGA
+1165 VTGVDTDGA
-1174 INDSGTLT
+1174 INDSGPLS

-1188 FADADPSDRPAA
+1188 FTDADPSDLPTAA
-1200 TETTK
+1200 ETTK

-1219 LTTEQL
+1219 
-1225 AAIENAFSISA
+1225 
-1236 AAGNDNNGT
+1236 
-1245 VNWVY
+1245 
-1250 DIKASDL
+1250 
-1257 EFLAEGEVVTAVFTI
+1257 
-1272 TVDDDNGGT
+1272 
-1281 ATQDVT
+1281 
-1287 VTLTGSND
+1287 
-1295 VPEISVVDVTGE
+1295 
-1307 ITDGSSDLTDSG
+1307 
-1319 SISFTDVDLTDR
+1319 
-1331 PTASEVTKSVTAKKA
+1331 
-1346 DGTALLLTT
+1346 LTT

-1451 GSISFSDVDLTD
+1451 GSISF
-1463 RPTASEVIKSVT
+1463 
-1475 AKKADGTTNL
+1475 
-1485 PLTTE
+1485 
-1490 QLAAIEN
+1490 
-1497 AFSISAAAGN
+1497 
-1507 DNNGTVNWVY
+1507 
-1517 DIKASDLEFLAEGE
+1517 
-1531 VVTAVFTITVDDDNG
+1531 
-1546 GTATQDVTVT
+1546 
-1556 LTGSNDVPEISVVDV
+1556 
-1571 TGEITDGSSD
+1571 
-1581 LTDSGSIS
+1581 
-1589 FTDVD
+1589 TDVD

-1604 TKSVTAKKADG
+1604 TKSVNAKKADG
-1615 TALLLTTEQLAAI
+1615 TELPLTAEQLAVI
-1628 ENAFSISPA
+1628 EEAFSISA
-1637 EGNDND
+1637 ADGNVND
-1643 GTINWTY
+1643 GTIDWTY

-1696 PEISVGD
+1696 PEISV
-1703 VAGEITDGS
+1703 
-1712 SDLTDSGSI
+1712 
-1721 SFSDVDLTDRP
+1721 
-1732 TASEVIKSVTAK
+1732 
-1744 KADGTTNLPLT
+1744 
-1755 TEQLAA
+1755 
-1761 IENAFSISAAA
+1761 
-1772 GNDNNGTVNWVYD
+1772 
-1785 IKASDLEFLAEGEV
+1785 
-1799 VTAVFTITVDD
+1799 
-1810 DNGGTATQD
+1810 
-1819 VTVTLTGSND
+1819 
-1829 VPEISVVD
+1829 VD
-1837 VTGEITDGSSDL
+1837 VTGEITDGSDL
-1849 TDSGSISFTDVDL
+1849 ADSGSITFTDVDL
-1862 TDRPTASEVTKSVTA
+1862 TDRPAATEVTKSVTA
-1877 KKADGTAL
+1877 KKADGT
-1885 LLTTEQLAAI
+1885 
-1895 ENAFSISP
+1895 
-1903 AEGNDNDGTINWTY
+1903 D
-1917 DIDAGDLEFL
+1917 
-1927 AEGEVVTAV
+1927 
-1936 FTITVDDGQGGTAT
+1936 
-1950 QDVTVTLTGSND
+1950 
-1962 VPEISVGDVAGEIT
+1962 
-1976 DGSSDLTDSGSIS
+1976 
-1989 FSDVDLTDRPTASEV
+1989 
-2004 IKSVTAKKADGT
+2004 
-2016 TNLPLTTEQ
+2016 
-2025 LAAIE
+2025 
-2030 NAFSIS
+2030 
-2036 AAAGN
+2036 
-2041 DNNGTVNWVYDIKA
+2041 
-2055 SDLEFLA
+2055 
-2062 EGEVVTAVFTITV
+2062 
-2075 DDDNGG
+2075 
-2081 TATQD
+2081 
-2086 VTVTLTGSNDV
+2086 
-2097 PEISVVDVTG
+2097 
-2107 EITDGSS
+2107 
-2114 DLTDSG
+2114 
-2120 SISFTDVDLTDRP
+2120 
-2133 TASEVT
+2133 
-2139 KSVTAKK
+2139 
-2146 ADGTALLLTTEQL
+2146 
-2159 AAIENAFSIS
+2159 
-2169 PAEGNDNDGTINWT
+2169 
-2183 YDIDAGDLEFL
+2183 
-2194 AEGEVVTAVFTIT
+2194 
-2207 VDDGQGG
+2207 
-2214 TATQDVT
+2214 
-2221 VTLTGSNDVP
+2221 
-2231 EISVGDV
+2231 
-2238 AGEITDGSSDL
+2238 
-2249 TDSGSISFSD
+2249 
-2259 VDLTDRPTASEVIKS
+2259 
-2274 VTAKK
+2274 
-2279 ADGTTNLPLTTE
+2279 
-2291 QLAAIENAFSIS
+2291 
-2303 AAAGNDNNGT
+2303 
-2313 VNWVYDIKA
+2313 
-2322 SDLEFLAEGEVV
+2322 
-2334 TAVFT
+2334 
-2339 ITVDDDNGGTAT
+2339 
-2351 QDVTV
+2351 
-2356 TLTGS
+2356 
-2361 NDVPEISVVDV
+2361 
-2372 TGEIT
+2372 
-2377 DGSSD
+2377 
-2382 LTDSGSIS
+2382 
-2390 FTDVDLTD
+2390 
-2398 RPTASEVT
+2398 
-2406 KSVTAKKADGTAL
+2406 
-2419 LLTTEQLAAIENAF
+2419 
-2433 SISPAEGNDNDGT
+2433 
-2446 INWTYDI
+2446 
-2453 DAGDLEFLAE
+2453 
-2463 GEVVTAVF
+2463 
-2471 TITVDDGQGGTATQ
+2471 
-2485 DVTVTLTGSNDVPEI
+2485 
-2500 SVGDVAGEIT
+2500 
-2510 DGSSDLTDSGS
+2510 
-2521 ISFSDVDLTDRPTAS
+2521 
-2536 EVIKSV
+2536 
-2542 TAKKADGTT
+2542 
-2551 NLPLT
+2551 
-2556 TEQLAAIENAF
+2556 
-2567 SISAAAGNDNNGT
+2567 
-2580 VNWVYDIKASDLEF
+2580 
-2594 LAEGE
+2594 
-2599 VVTAVF
+2599 
-2605 TITVDDDNGGTA
+2605 
-2617 TQDVT
+2617 
-2622 VTLTGS
+2622 
-2628 NDVPEIS
+2628 
-2635 VVDVTGEITDGSS
+2635 
-2648 DLTDSG
+2648 
-2654 SISFTDV
+2654 
-2661 DLTDRPTASEVTKS
+2661 
-2675 VTAKKADGTALLLT
+2675 
-2689 TEQLAAIENAFSISP
+2689 
-2704 AEGNDNDGTINWT
+2704 
-2717 YDIDAGDLEFLAEG
+2717 
-2731 EVVTAVFTI
+2731 
-2740 TVDDG
+2740 
-2745 QGGTAT
+2745 
-2751 QDVTVTLTGSNDV
+2751 
-2764 PEISVGDVAGE
+2764 
-2775 ITDGSSDL
+2775 
-2783 TDSGSI
+2783 
-2789 SFSDVDLTD
+2789 
-2798 RPTASEVIKSV
+2798 
-2809 TAKKADG
+2809 
-2816 TTNLP
+2816 
-2821 LTTEQLAAI
+2821 
-2830 ENAFSISAAAGNDN
+2830 
-2844 NGTVNWVYDIK
+2844 
-2855 ASDLE
+2855 
-2860 FLAEGEVVTAVFTI
+2860 
-2874 TVDDD
+2874 
-2879 NGGTATQDVT
+2879 
-2889 VTLTG
+2889 
-2894 SNDVPEISV
+2894 
-2903 VDVTGEIT
+2903 
-2911 DGSSDL
+2911 
-2917 TDSGSISFTDVDLTD
+2917 
-2932 RPTASEVTKSVTAK
+2932 
-2946 KADGTALLLT
+2946 
-2956 TEQLAAIENAF
+2956 
-2967 SISPAE
+2967 
-2973 GNDNDGTI
+2973 
-2981 NWTYDIDAGDLEF
+2981 
-2994 LAEGEVVTAVFTI
+2994 
-3007 TVDDGQGGTATQDVT
+3007 
-3022 VTLTGSNDVPEIS
+3022 
-3035 VGDVAGEITD
+3035 
-3045 GSSDLTDSGSI
+3045 
-3056 SFSDVD
+3056 
-3062 LTDRPTA
+3062 
-3069 SEVIKSVTAKK
+3069 
-3080 ADGTTNLPLTTE
+3080 
-3092 QLAAIENAFSISAAA
+3092 
-3107 GNDNN
+3107 
-3112 GTVNWVYD
+3112 
-3120 IKASDLE
+3120 
-3127 FLAEGEVVTAV
+3127 
-3138 FTITVDDD
+3138 
-3146 NGGTATQDV
+3146 
-3155 TVTLTGSNDVPEI
+3155 
-3168 SVVDVTGEI
+3168 
-3177 TDGSSDLTDSGS
+3177 
-3189 ISFTDVDLTDRPT
+3189 
-3202 ASEVTKSVTA
+3202 
-3212 KKADGTALLLTTEQL
+3212 
-3227 AAIENAFSISPAEGN
+3227 
-3242 DNDGTI
+3242 
-3248 NWTYDIDAGDLE
+3248 
-3260 FLAEGEVV
+3260 
-3268 TAVFTI
+3268 
-3274 TVDDGQGGT
+3274 
-3283 ATQDVTVTLTGSND
+3283 
-3297 VPEIS
+3297 
-3302 VGDVAGEITDGSSDL
+3302 
-3317 TDSGSI
+3317 
-3323 SFSDVDLTDRPTA
+3323 
-3336 SEVIKSVT
+3336 
-3344 AKKADGTTNLPL
+3344 
-3356 TTEQLAAIENA
+3356 
-3367 FSISAAAGNDNNGT
+3367 
-3381 VNWVYDIKA
+3381 
-3390 SDLEFLAEG
+3390 
-3399 EVVTAVFTITVDD
+3399 
-3412 DNGGTATQDV
+3412 
-3422 TVTLTGSNDVPEISV
+3422 
-3437 VDVTGEIT
+3437 
-3445 DGSSDLTDS
+3445 
-3454 GSISFTDVDLTDR
+3454 
-3467 PTASEVT
+3467 
-3474 KSVTAKKADGTALL
+3474 
-3488 LTTEQLAAIENAF
+3488 
-3501 SISPAEGND
+3501 
-3510 NDGTINWTYDIDAGD
+3510 
-3525 LEFLAEGEVVT
+3525 
-3536 AVFTITVDD
+3536 
-3545 GQGGTATQ
+3545 
-3553 DVTVTLTGSNDVPE
+3553 
-3567 ISVGDVAGEITDGS
+3567 
-3581 SDLTDSG
+3581 
-3588 SISFSDVDLTDRPTA
+3588 
-3603 SEVIKSVTA
+3603 
-3612 KKADGTTNLPLTTEQ
+3612 
-3627 LAAIENAFS
+3627 
-3636 ISAAAGNDNNGTV
+3636 
-3649 NWVYDIKASD
+3649 
-3659 LEFLAE
+3659 
-3665 GEVVTAVF
+3665 
-3673 TITVDDDNGGTA
+3673 
-3685 TQDVTVTLTGSN
+3685 
-3697 DVPEISVVDVTGEI
+3697 
-3711 TDGSSDLTDSG
+3711 
-3722 SISFTDVDLTDRPTA
+3722 
-3737 SEVTKSVTAKKA
+3737 
-3749 DGTALLLT
+3749 
-3757 TEQLAAIENAF
+3757 
-3768 SISPAEGNDNDGTIN
+3768 
-3783 WTYDI
+3783 
-3788 DAGDLEFLA
+3788 
-3797 EGEVVTAVFT
+3797 
-3807 ITVDDGQGGTATQD
+3807 
-3821 VTVTLTGSNDV
+3821 
-3832 PEISVGD
+3832 
-3839 VAGEITDGSSDLTD
+3839 
-3853 SGSISFSDVDLTDRP
+3853 
-3868 TASEVIKSV
+3868 
-3877 TAKKA
+3877 
-3882 DGTTNLPLTTE
+3882 LPLTTE

-3999 DLTDTINVSFESNDD
+3999 DLTDTIDVSFESNDD
-4014 ITWSRADDS
+4014 ITWSRADNS

-4220 FQPVEL
+4220 SQPVEL

>member
-190 QLTSADVAAFEDLT
+190 QLTSADVAASEDLT

-252 DGAVRIDGDVTIGGG
+252 DGAVLIDGDVTIGGG

-622 TTAPAGSSIGTLFGS
+622 TTAPAGSSVGTLFGS

-1143 GFGNLEAASLDI
+1143 GFGNLEAATLDI

-1165 ITGVDTDGA
+1165 VTGVDTGGA

-1188 FADADPSDRPAA
+1188 FTDADPS
-1200 TETTK
+1200 
-1205 SVTAKR
+1205 
-1211 ADGTTNLP
+1211 
-1219 LTTEQL
+1219 
-1225 AAIENAFSISA
+1225 
-1236 AAGNDNNGT
+1236 
-1245 VNWVY
+1245 
-1250 DIKASDL
+1250 
-1257 EFLAEGEVVTAVFTI
+1257 
-1272 TVDDDNGGT
+1272 
-1281 ATQDVT
+1281 
-1287 VTLTGSND
+1287 
-1295 VPEISVVDVTGE
+1295 
-1307 ITDGSSDLTDSG
+1307 
-1319 SISFTDVDLTDR
+1319 DR
-1331 PTASEVTKSVTAKKA
+1331 PTASEVTKSVNAKKA
-1346 DGTALLLTT
+1346 DGTALSLTT

-1451 GSISFSDVDLTD
+1451 GSISF
-1463 RPTASEVIKSVT
+1463 
-1475 AKKADGTTNL
+1475 
-1485 PLTTE
+1485 
-1490 QLAAIEN
+1490 
-1497 AFSISAAAGN
+1497 
-1507 DNNGTVNWVY
+1507 
-1517 DIKASDLEFLAEGE
+1517 
-1531 VVTAVFTITVDDDNG
+1531 
-1546 GTATQDVTVT
+1546 
-1556 LTGSNDVPEISVVDV
+1556 
-1571 TGEITDGSSD
+1571 
-1581 LTDSGSIS
+1581 
-1589 FTDVD
+1589 TDVD

-1615 TALLLTTEQLAAI
+1615 TELPLTAEQLAVI
-1628 ENAFSISPA
+1628 EEAFSISA
-1637 EGNDND
+1637 ADGNVND
-1643 GTINWTY
+1643 GTIDWTY

-1696 PEISVGD
+1696 PEISV
-1703 VAGEITDGS
+1703 
-1712 SDLTDSGSI
+1712 
-1721 SFSDVDLTDRP
+1721 
-1732 TASEVIKSVTAK
+1732 
-1744 KADGTTNLPLT
+1744 
-1755 TEQLAA
+1755 
-1761 IENAFSISAAA
+1761 
-1772 GNDNNGTVNWVYD
+1772 
-1785 IKASDLEFLAEGEV
+1785 
-1799 VTAVFTITVDD
+1799 
-1810 DNGGTATQD
+1810 
-1819 VTVTLTGSND
+1819 
-1829 VPEISVVD
+1829 VD
-1837 VTGEITDGSSDL
+1837 VTGEITDGSDL
-1849 TDSGSISFTDVDL
+1849 ADSGSITFTDVDL
-1862 TDRPTASEVTKSVTA
+1862 TDRPAATEVTKSVTA
-1877 KKADGTAL
+1877 KKADGT
-1885 LLTTEQLAAI
+1885 
-1895 ENAFSISP
+1895 
-1903 AEGNDNDGTINWTY
+1903 D
-1917 DIDAGDLEFL
+1917 
-1927 AEGEVVTAV
+1927 
-1936 FTITVDDGQGGTAT
+1936 
-1950 QDVTVTLTGSND
+1950 
-1962 VPEISVGDVAGEIT
+1962 
-1976 DGSSDLTDSGSIS
+1976 
-1989 FSDVDLTDRPTASEV
+1989 
-2004 IKSVTAKKADGT
+2004 
-2016 TNLPLTTEQ
+2016 
-2025 LAAIE
+2025 
-2030 NAFSIS
+2030 
-2036 AAAGN
+2036 
-2041 DNNGTVNWVYDIKA
+2041 
-2055 SDLEFLA
+2055 
-2062 EGEVVTAVFTITV
+2062 
-2075 DDDNGG
+2075 
-2081 TATQD
+2081 
-2086 VTVTLTGSNDV
+2086 
-2097 PEISVVDVTG
+2097 
-2107 EITDGSS
+2107 
-2114 DLTDSG
+2114 
-2120 SISFTDVDLTDRP
+2120 
-2133 TASEVT
+2133 
-2139 KSVTAKK
+2139 
-2146 ADGTALLLTTEQL
+2146 
-2159 AAIENAFSIS
+2159 
-2169 PAEGNDNDGTINWT
+2169 
-2183 YDIDAGDLEFL
+2183 
-2194 AEGEVVTAVFTIT
+2194 
-2207 VDDGQGG
+2207 
-2214 TATQDVT
+2214 
-2221 VTLTGSNDVP
+2221 
-2231 EISVGDV
+2231 
-2238 AGEITDGSSDL
+2238 
-2249 TDSGSISFSD
+2249 
-2259 VDLTDRPTASEVIKS
+2259 
-2274 VTAKK
+2274 
-2279 ADGTTNLPLTTE
+2279 
-2291 QLAAIENAFSIS
+2291 
-2303 AAAGNDNNGT
+2303 
-2313 VNWVYDIKA
+2313 
-2322 SDLEFLAEGEVV
+2322 
-2334 TAVFT
+2334 
-2339 ITVDDDNGGTAT
+2339 
-2351 QDVTV
+2351 
-2356 TLTGS
+2356 
-2361 NDVPEISVVDV
+2361 
-2372 TGEIT
+2372 
-2377 DGSSD
+2377 
-2382 LTDSGSIS
+2382 
-2390 FTDVDLTD
+2390 
-2398 RPTASEVT
+2398 
-2406 KSVTAKKADGTAL
+2406 
-2419 LLTTEQLAAIENAF
+2419 
-2433 SISPAEGNDNDGT
+2433 
-2446 INWTYDI
+2446 
-2453 DAGDLEFLAE
+2453 
-2463 GEVVTAVF
+2463 
-2471 TITVDDGQGGTATQ
+2471 
-2485 DVTVTLTGSNDVPEI
+2485 
-2500 SVGDVAGEIT
+2500 
-2510 DGSSDLTDSGS
+2510 
-2521 ISFSDVDLTDRPTAS
+2521 
-2536 EVIKSV
+2536 
-2542 TAKKADGTT
+2542 
-2551 NLPLT
+2551 
-2556 TEQLAAIENAF
+2556 
-2567 SISAAAGNDNNGT
+2567 
-2580 VNWVYDIKASDLEF
+2580 
-2594 LAEGE
+2594 
-2599 VVTAVF
+2599 
-2605 TITVDDDNGGTA
+2605 
-2617 TQDVT
+2617 
-2622 VTLTGS
+2622 
-2628 NDVPEIS
+2628 
-2635 VVDVTGEITDGSS
+2635 
-2648 DLTDSG
+2648 
-2654 SISFTDV
+2654 
-2661 DLTDRPTASEVTKS
+2661 
-2675 VTAKKADGTALLLT
+2675 
-2689 TEQLAAIENAFSISP
+2689 
-2704 AEGNDNDGTINWT
+2704 
-2717 YDIDAGDLEFLAEG
+2717 
-2731 EVVTAVFTI
+2731 
-2740 TVDDG
+2740 
-2745 QGGTAT
+2745 
-2751 QDVTVTLTGSNDV
+2751 
-2764 PEISVGDVAGE
+2764 
-2775 ITDGSSDL
+2775 
-2783 TDSGSI
+2783 
-2789 SFSDVDLTD
+2789 
-2798 RPTASEVIKSV
+2798 
-2809 TAKKADG
+2809 
-2816 TTNLP
+2816 
-2821 LTTEQLAAI
+2821 
-2830 ENAFSISAAAGNDN
+2830 
-2844 NGTVNWVYDIK
+2844 
-2855 ASDLE
+2855 
-2860 FLAEGEVVTAVFTI
+2860 
-2874 TVDDD
+2874 
-2879 NGGTATQDVT
+2879 
-2889 VTLTG
+2889 
-2894 SNDVPEISV
+2894 
-2903 VDVTGEIT
+2903 
-2911 DGSSDL
+2911 
-2917 TDSGSISFTDVDLTD
+2917 
-2932 RPTASEVTKSVTAK
+2932 
-2946 KADGTALLLT
+2946 
-2956 TEQLAAIENAF
+2956 
-2967 SISPAE
+2967 
-2973 GNDNDGTI
+2973 
-2981 NWTYDIDAGDLEF
+2981 
-2994 LAEGEVVTAVFTI
+2994 
-3007 TVDDGQGGTATQDVT
+3007 
-3022 VTLTGSNDVPEIS
+3022 
-3035 VGDVAGEITD
+3035 
-3045 GSSDLTDSGSI
+3045 
-3056 SFSDVD
+3056 
-3062 LTDRPTA
+3062 
-3069 SEVIKSVTAKK
+3069 
-3080 ADGTTNLPLTTE
+3080 
-3092 QLAAIENAFSISAAA
+3092 
-3107 GNDNN
+3107 
-3112 GTVNWVYD
+3112 
-3120 IKASDLE
+3120 
-3127 FLAEGEVVTAV
+3127 
-3138 FTITVDDD
+3138 
-3146 NGGTATQDV
+3146 
-3155 TVTLTGSNDVPEI
+3155 
-3168 SVVDVTGEI
+3168 
-3177 TDGSSDLTDSGS
+3177 
-3189 ISFTDVDLTDRPT
+3189 
-3202 ASEVTKSVTA
+3202 
-3212 KKADGTALLLTTEQL
+3212 
-3227 AAIENAFSISPAEGN
+3227 
-3242 DNDGTI
+3242 
-3248 NWTYDIDAGDLE
+3248 
-3260 FLAEGEVV
+3260 
-3268 TAVFTI
+3268 
-3274 TVDDGQGGT
+3274 
-3283 ATQDVTVTLTGSND
+3283 
-3297 VPEIS
+3297 
-3302 VGDVAGEITDGSSDL
+3302 
-3317 TDSGSI
+3317 
-3323 SFSDVDLTDRPTA
+3323 
-3336 SEVIKSVT
+3336 
-3344 AKKADGTTNLPL
+3344 
-3356 TTEQLAAIENA
+3356 
-3367 FSISAAAGNDNNGT
+3367 
-3381 VNWVYDIKA
+3381 
-3390 SDLEFLAEG
+3390 
-3399 EVVTAVFTITVDD
+3399 
-3412 DNGGTATQDV
+3412 
-3422 TVTLTGSNDVPEISV
+3422 
-3437 VDVTGEIT
+3437 
-3445 DGSSDLTDS
+3445 
-3454 GSISFTDVDLTDR
+3454 
-3467 PTASEVT
+3467 
-3474 KSVTAKKADGTALL
+3474 
-3488 LTTEQLAAIENAF
+3488 
-3501 SISPAEGND
+3501 
-3510 NDGTINWTYDIDAGD
+3510 
-3525 LEFLAEGEVVT
+3525 
-3536 AVFTITVDD
+3536 
-3545 GQGGTATQ
+3545 
-3553 DVTVTLTGSNDVPE
+3553 
-3567 ISVGDVAGEITDGS
+3567 
-3581 SDLTDSG
+3581 
-3588 SISFSDVDLTDRPTA
+3588 
-3603 SEVIKSVTA
+3603 
-3612 KKADGTTNLPLTTEQ
+3612 
-3627 LAAIENAFS
+3627 
-3636 ISAAAGNDNNGTV
+3636 
-3649 NWVYDIKASD
+3649 
-3659 LEFLAE
+3659 
-3665 GEVVTAVF
+3665 
-3673 TITVDDDNGGTA
+3673 
-3685 TQDVTVTLTGSN
+3685 
-3697 DVPEISVVDVTGEI
+3697 
-3711 TDGSSDLTDSG
+3711 
-3722 SISFTDVDLTDRPTA
+3722 
-3737 SEVTKSVTAKKA
+3737 
-3749 DGTALLLT
+3749 
-3757 TEQLAAIENAF
+3757 
-3768 SISPAEGNDNDGTIN
+3768 
-3783 WTYDI
+3783 
-3788 DAGDLEFLA
+3788 
-3797 EGEVVTAVFT
+3797 
-3807 ITVDDGQGGTATQD
+3807 
-3821 VTVTLTGSNDV
+3821 
-3832 PEISVGD
+3832 
-3839 VAGEITDGSSDLTD
+3839 
-3853 SGSISFSDVDLTDRP
+3853 
-3868 TASEVIKSV
+3868 
-3877 TAKKA
+3877 
-3882 DGTTNLPLTTE
+3882 LPLTTE

-3999 DLTDTINVSFESNDD
+3999 DLTDTIDVSFESNDD
-4014 ITWSRADDS
+4014 ITWSRADNS

-4220 FQPVEL
+4220 SQPVEL

>member
-190 QLTSADVAAFEDLT
+190 QLTSADVAASEDLT

-252 DGAVRIDGDVTIGGG
+252 DGAVLIDGDVTIGGG

-622 TTAPAGSSIGTLFGS
+622 TTAPAGSSVGTLFGS

-1143 GFGNLEAASLDI
+1143 GFGTLEAATLDI

-1165 ITGVDTDGA
+1165 VTGVDTGGA

-1188 FADADPSDRPAA
+1188 FTDADPS
-1200 TETTK
+1200 
-1205 SVTAKR
+1205 
-1211 ADGTTNLP
+1211 
-1219 LTTEQL
+1219 
-1225 AAIENAFSISA
+1225 
-1236 AAGNDNNGT
+1236 
-1245 VNWVY
+1245 
-1250 DIKASDL
+1250 
-1257 EFLAEGEVVTAVFTI
+1257 
-1272 TVDDDNGGT
+1272 
-1281 ATQDVT
+1281 
-1287 VTLTGSND
+1287 
-1295 VPEISVVDVTGE
+1295 
-1307 ITDGSSDLTDSG
+1307 
-1319 SISFTDVDLTDR
+1319 DR
-1331 PTASEVTKSVTAKKA
+1331 PTASEVTKSVNAKKA
-1346 DGTALLLTT
+1346 DGTALSLTT

-1431 ISVGDV
+1431 ISV
-1437 AGEITDG
+1437 
-1444 SSDLTDS
+1444 
-1451 GSISFSDVDLTD
+1451 
-1463 RPTASEVIKSVT
+1463 
-1475 AKKADGTTNL
+1475 
-1485 PLTTE
+1485 
-1490 QLAAIEN
+1490 
-1497 AFSISAAAGN
+1497 
-1507 DNNGTVNWVY
+1507 
-1517 DIKASDLEFLAEGE
+1517 
-1531 VVTAVFTITVDDDNG
+1531 
-1546 GTATQDVTVT
+1546 
-1556 LTGSNDVPEISVVDV
+1556 VDV

-1604 TKSVTAKKADG
+1604 TKSVNAKKADG
-1615 TALLLTTEQLAAI
+1615 TELPLPAEQLAVI
-1628 ENAFSISPA
+1628 EEAFSISA
-1637 EGNDND
+1637 ADGNVND
-1643 GTINWTY
+1643 GTIDWTY

-1696 PEISVGD
+1696 PEISV
-1703 VAGEITDGS
+1703 
-1712 SDLTDSGSI
+1712 
-1721 SFSDVDLTDRP
+1721 
-1732 TASEVIKSVTAK
+1732 
-1744 KADGTTNLPLT
+1744 
-1755 TEQLAA
+1755 
-1761 IENAFSISAAA
+1761 
-1772 GNDNNGTVNWVYD
+1772 
-1785 IKASDLEFLAEGEV
+1785 
-1799 VTAVFTITVDD
+1799 
-1810 DNGGTATQD
+1810 
-1819 VTVTLTGSND
+1819 
-1829 VPEISVVD
+1829 VD
-1837 VTGEITDGSSDL
+1837 VTGEITDGSDL
-1849 TDSGSISFTDVDL
+1849 ADSGSITFTDVDL
-1862 TDRPTASEVTKSVTA
+1862 TDRPAATEVTKSVTA
-1877 KKADGTAL
+1877 KKADGT
-1885 LLTTEQLAAI
+1885 
-1895 ENAFSISP
+1895 
-1903 AEGNDNDGTINWTY
+1903 D
-1917 DIDAGDLEFL
+1917 
-1927 AEGEVVTAV
+1927 
-1936 FTITVDDGQGGTAT
+1936 
-1950 QDVTVTLTGSND
+1950 
-1962 VPEISVGDVAGEIT
+1962 
-1976 DGSSDLTDSGSIS
+1976 
-1989 FSDVDLTDRPTASEV
+1989 
-2004 IKSVTAKKADGT
+2004 
-2016 TNLPLTTEQ
+2016 
-2025 LAAIE
+2025 
-2030 NAFSIS
+2030 
-2036 AAAGN
+2036 
-2041 DNNGTVNWVYDIKA
+2041 
-2055 SDLEFLA
+2055 
-2062 EGEVVTAVFTITV
+2062 
-2075 DDDNGG
+2075 
-2081 TATQD
+2081 
-2086 VTVTLTGSNDV
+2086 
-2097 PEISVVDVTG
+2097 
-2107 EITDGSS
+2107 
-2114 DLTDSG
+2114 
-2120 SISFTDVDLTDRP
+2120 
-2133 TASEVT
+2133 
-2139 KSVTAKK
+2139 
-2146 ADGTALLLTTEQL
+2146 
-2159 AAIENAFSIS
+2159 
-2169 PAEGNDNDGTINWT
+2169 
-2183 YDIDAGDLEFL
+2183 
-2194 AEGEVVTAVFTIT
+2194 
-2207 VDDGQGG
+2207 
-2214 TATQDVT
+2214 
-2221 VTLTGSNDVP
+2221 
-2231 EISVGDV
+2231 
-2238 AGEITDGSSDL
+2238 
-2249 TDSGSISFSD
+2249 
-2259 VDLTDRPTASEVIKS
+2259 
-2274 VTAKK
+2274 
-2279 ADGTTNLPLTTE
+2279 
-2291 QLAAIENAFSIS
+2291 
-2303 AAAGNDNNGT
+2303 
-2313 VNWVYDIKA
+2313 
-2322 SDLEFLAEGEVV
+2322 
-2334 TAVFT
+2334 
-2339 ITVDDDNGGTAT
+2339 
-2351 QDVTV
+2351 
-2356 TLTGS
+2356 
-2361 NDVPEISVVDV
+2361 
-2372 TGEIT
+2372 
-2377 DGSSD
+2377 
-2382 LTDSGSIS
+2382 
-2390 FTDVDLTD
+2390 
-2398 RPTASEVT
+2398 
-2406 KSVTAKKADGTAL
+2406 
-2419 LLTTEQLAAIENAF
+2419 
-2433 SISPAEGNDNDGT
+2433 
-2446 INWTYDI
+2446 
-2453 DAGDLEFLAE
+2453 
-2463 GEVVTAVF
+2463 
-2471 TITVDDGQGGTATQ
+2471 
-2485 DVTVTLTGSNDVPEI
+2485 
-2500 SVGDVAGEIT
+2500 
-2510 DGSSDLTDSGS
+2510 
-2521 ISFSDVDLTDRPTAS
+2521 
-2536 EVIKSV
+2536 
-2542 TAKKADGTT
+2542 
-2551 NLPLT
+2551 
-2556 TEQLAAIENAF
+2556 
-2567 SISAAAGNDNNGT
+2567 
-2580 VNWVYDIKASDLEF
+2580 
-2594 LAEGE
+2594 
-2599 VVTAVF
+2599 
-2605 TITVDDDNGGTA
+2605 
-2617 TQDVT
+2617 
-2622 VTLTGS
+2622 
-2628 NDVPEIS
+2628 
-2635 VVDVTGEITDGSS
+2635 
-2648 DLTDSG
+2648 
-2654 SISFTDV
+2654 
-2661 DLTDRPTASEVTKS
+2661 
-2675 VTAKKADGTALLLT
+2675 
-2689 TEQLAAIENAFSISP
+2689 
-2704 AEGNDNDGTINWT
+2704 
-2717 YDIDAGDLEFLAEG
+2717 
-2731 EVVTAVFTI
+2731 
-2740 TVDDG
+2740 
-2745 QGGTAT
+2745 
-2751 QDVTVTLTGSNDV
+2751 
-2764 PEISVGDVAGE
+2764 
-2775 ITDGSSDL
+2775 
-2783 TDSGSI
+2783 
-2789 SFSDVDLTD
+2789 
-2798 RPTASEVIKSV
+2798 
-2809 TAKKADG
+2809 
-2816 TTNLP
+2816 
-2821 LTTEQLAAI
+2821 
-2830 ENAFSISAAAGNDN
+2830 
-2844 NGTVNWVYDIK
+2844 
-2855 ASDLE
+2855 
-2860 FLAEGEVVTAVFTI
+2860 
-2874 TVDDD
+2874 
-2879 NGGTATQDVT
+2879 
-2889 VTLTG
+2889 
-2894 SNDVPEISV
+2894 
-2903 VDVTGEIT
+2903 
-2911 DGSSDL
+2911 
-2917 TDSGSISFTDVDLTD
+2917 
-2932 RPTASEVTKSVTAK
+2932 
-2946 KADGTALLLT
+2946 
-2956 TEQLAAIENAF
+2956 
-2967 SISPAE
+2967 
-2973 GNDNDGTI
+2973 
-2981 NWTYDIDAGDLEF
+2981 
-2994 LAEGEVVTAVFTI
+2994 
-3007 TVDDGQGGTATQDVT
+3007 
-3022 VTLTGSNDVPEIS
+3022 
-3035 VGDVAGEITD
+3035 
-3045 GSSDLTDSGSI
+3045 
-3056 SFSDVD
+3056 
-3062 LTDRPTA
+3062 
-3069 SEVIKSVTAKK
+3069 
-3080 ADGTTNLPLTTE
+3080 
-3092 QLAAIENAFSISAAA
+3092 
-3107 GNDNN
+3107 
-3112 GTVNWVYD
+3112 
-3120 IKASDLE
+3120 
-3127 FLAEGEVVTAV
+3127 
-3138 FTITVDDD
+3138 
-3146 NGGTATQDV
+3146 
-3155 TVTLTGSNDVPEI
+3155 
-3168 SVVDVTGEI
+3168 
-3177 TDGSSDLTDSGS
+3177 
-3189 ISFTDVDLTDRPT
+3189 
-3202 ASEVTKSVTA
+3202 
-3212 KKADGTALLLTTEQL
+3212 
-3227 AAIENAFSISPAEGN
+3227 
-3242 DNDGTI
+3242 
-3248 NWTYDIDAGDLE
+3248 
-3260 FLAEGEVV
+3260 
-3268 TAVFTI
+3268 
-3274 TVDDGQGGT
+3274 
-3283 ATQDVTVTLTGSND
+3283 
-3297 VPEIS
+3297 
-3302 VGDVAGEITDGSSDL
+3302 
-3317 TDSGSI
+3317 
-3323 SFSDVDLTDRPTA
+3323 
-3336 SEVIKSVT
+3336 
-3344 AKKADGTTNLPL
+3344 
-3356 TTEQLAAIENA
+3356 
-3367 FSISAAAGNDNNGT
+3367 
-3381 VNWVYDIKA
+3381 
-3390 SDLEFLAEG
+3390 
-3399 EVVTAVFTITVDD
+3399 
-3412 DNGGTATQDV
+3412 
-3422 TVTLTGSNDVPEISV
+3422 
-3437 VDVTGEIT
+3437 
-3445 DGSSDLTDS
+3445 
-3454 GSISFTDVDLTDR
+3454 
-3467 PTASEVT
+3467 
-3474 KSVTAKKADGTALL
+3474 
-3488 LTTEQLAAIENAF
+3488 
-3501 SISPAEGND
+3501 
-3510 NDGTINWTYDIDAGD
+3510 
-3525 LEFLAEGEVVT
+3525 
-3536 AVFTITVDD
+3536 
-3545 GQGGTATQ
+3545 
-3553 DVTVTLTGSNDVPE
+3553 
-3567 ISVGDVAGEITDGS
+3567 
-3581 SDLTDSG
+3581 
-3588 SISFSDVDLTDRPTA
+3588 
-3603 SEVIKSVTA
+3603 
-3612 KKADGTTNLPLTTEQ
+3612 
-3627 LAAIENAFS
+3627 
-3636 ISAAAGNDNNGTV
+3636 
-3649 NWVYDIKASD
+3649 
-3659 LEFLAE
+3659 
-3665 GEVVTAVF
+3665 
-3673 TITVDDDNGGTA
+3673 
-3685 TQDVTVTLTGSN
+3685 
-3697 DVPEISVVDVTGEI
+3697 
-3711 TDGSSDLTDSG
+3711 
-3722 SISFTDVDLTDRPTA
+3722 
-3737 SEVTKSVTAKKA
+3737 
-3749 DGTALLLT
+3749 
-3757 TEQLAAIENAF
+3757 
-3768 SISPAEGNDNDGTIN
+3768 
-3783 WTYDI
+3783 
-3788 DAGDLEFLA
+3788 
-3797 EGEVVTAVFT
+3797 
-3807 ITVDDGQGGTATQD
+3807 
-3821 VTVTLTGSNDV
+3821 
-3832 PEISVGD
+3832 
-3839 VAGEITDGSSDLTD
+3839 
-3853 SGSISFSDVDLTDRP
+3853 
-3868 TASEVIKSV
+3868 
-3877 TAKKA
+3877 
-3882 DGTTNLPLTTE
+3882 LPLTTE

-3999 DLTDTINVSFESNDD
+3999 DLTDTIDVSFESNDD
-4014 ITWSRADDS
+4014 ITWSRADNS

-4220 FQPVEL
+4220 SQPVEL